1 MLIFSFPLNKKEL
14 AIMSPKKNT
23 HEATFPETVIPEEL
37 QSNILVDFNSIS
49 FPFPNH
55 NVREKLKGSAI
66 TSRNI
71 DNLGIGSVNLY
82 GGNTVSYREVKKD
95 VDLSDFYEATSVEFT
110 KLSSDKS
117 VFSFWEGLKSD
128 KDLKWHHSPLSN
140 SEYLVNHHTG
150 DIYRFSDHWG
160 KVASCEWSLND
171 DSTEGWSVGVANI
184 QSFKSLPFSR
194 SLVLKGSFVN
204 QLNQVIA
211 NLHDIIDSTD
221 IKKTD
226 SALRTLNKRLDDLK
240 SHKASL
246 KDWKVY
252 IENANLIKSK
262 DIPDMAYKKTNA
274 SSSASSSYSDAVI
287 QQFADMM
294 IKRMEDMKESNWK
307 KGWMDGRGDAGF
319 PRNALTGR
327 QYNGINPFMLMYDT
341 IKHEYTTSMYLTAR
355 QLFSMNESLK
365 DPSTGKIA
373 SENLDKVMKINK
385 GEKAFPVYYMIHK
398 YKDMQGKEYSDQEYN
413 DLSEEQR
420 KDIKAYFYPKVHHL
434 FNIDQTNMKEVNPS
448 LYNSFVDKYTKR
460 PSLPDSEGMYINE
473 DIDSLLAHSKP
484 SVWKSGK
491 DNLSWYCPIEQT
503 DNISSPHY
511 NLSKDF
517 IKVPL
522 KNQYKTSNSKEGIFA
537 DGQAFYA
544 TLLHEM
550 AHSTGPKG
558 RLNRDMN
565 GSFGDKKYAKEE
577 LVAELSAA
585 LISSTMGFDKRIND
599 NNAKYVSSW
608 LKVLKEEPSFIK
620 TVLSDVGKASDMII
634 EKIDE
639 QRVDLNQTLLR
650 GSNLKGQDNELSN
663 SSRPERTENEMSLN
677 ELIDYQVETD
687 TDNRTKADTNHYDDK
702 RLYLPLLVDG
712 KTSHLAV
719 ETVVPDAITAPSYQR
734 TVYNFGDEVETKV
747 DNVWQKWEDISSEYN
762 LSAEDADRSVVDS
775 DAPSLKF
782 RSVDSAVKFADWI
795 TAKYAKTEQKSESTE
810 LIYSNGKQRWT
821 SFDSLLK
828 AAKEHQITRSEFMAL
843 STFNTVKGSH
853 PHNLTQAAIE
863 YLQQQRKGF
872 TPEEPIVPGSPLYD
886 AIKMLKE
893 GKVFAEY
900 RGNRE
905 VDLISSIKDDEM
917 LSAEEIEKLKAMA
930 SDASDGKSKSSNI
943 DNKPLIEKVPYGEF
957 YLPDWSIPYF
967 KDGKEEGLSAEQLK
981 TIKDFEKDFPSKL
994 SIEIT
999 ESSIEGNHNT
1009 ELGPATTVVK
1019 AKIYYFEQ
1027 HISDLFPTD
1036 ESTRDRLDKD
1046 LSEDNKNR
1054 KTLSDLQAQYSNI
1067 NVQYPA
1073 AVNDERTRQIAKRI
1087 RQAEQII
1094 TAYNANVEAVYDHD
1108 FMFSEEAT
1116 KVMIPQSIYSGQLK
1130 PLSVVQDQEA
1140 NQEKK
1145 VSVPESLQVPVWEA
1159 YEKEKSQTGDFT
1171 YQDTAEEY
1179 GNMLLKGVENILP
1192 RIKGT
1197 LTINQWGS
1205 DVLSAEIENDPRIFE
1220 TYIIPEPL
1228 KAWLE
1233 VSPKEESHS
1242 NMQGSSTVKNVD
1254 IVAAYVFSTILLQK
1268 ENQEID
1274 LSFTIDG
1281 KQWDNYNEVMQGNSD
1296 HSISDEAFV
1305 AAWALQSSMGI
1316 SKHDLSKNAVAVLND
1331 PIATTEHYGTLTLNG
1346 SKGGIELL
1354 QSGKVS
1360 ADYSVKGQ
1368 QITVE
1373 ASPKSE
1379 EELHTEQE
1387 KKVSIPESL
1396 KGITKGDMPKADLQS
1411 QWGNIKK
1418 QINTIAK
1425 EERQSVNYDLTKD
1438 TSLARDYIANN
1449 FQVSRETFDKFSDSD
1464 KERLVSLYS
1473 NYSSSLLTTFTE
1485 QQKVEKEISNFILLG
1500 GLLDPENAQKVLEK
1514 GYEKMNL
1521 LRETPNVNLAVLK
1534 SSVLSLANNQH
1545 RESNS
1550 IAYGQYDI
1558 PIWAVKHLSEGKD
1571 SSLSEAKLSE
1581 IESFKS
1587 QLPNNSFFEFK
1598 ESNVFYS
1605 EKPAFGPAT
1614 NVIKAHIYV
1623 SRDQHQE
1630 ESVSINKS
1638 VNDIEEY
1645 TMARRLPQQDSK
1657 KNEEIFYSSVASIT
1671 SGEDFHLF
1679 DSMREKG
1686 HLNKMLKVA
1695 AEYDSGDAISLDT
1708 THKSPLQNSGDEVL
1722 RENKNYAVVYNNS
1735 VGGAYEIFRKS
1746 PQSEILNSIERYGLS
1761 DTASEDVKS
1770 LSGRKDYSSDH
1781 DLYEATQ
1788 HEDHDA
1794 LKFAAASRGM
1804 TPKQMEES
1812 LAAGTEERLPASSEL
1827 DKKRGLDDREKEIE
1841 LKNEELSGE
1850 VSSKQE
1856 LQDKNAEAR
1865 RKEESQREAEKKEK
1879 EKQESQKKDDS
1890 SAKIITA
1897 AFLRSSLLS
1906 TALLSAKDNNRV
1918 WLNAGGKKSPT
1929 FHQASWD
1936 VSPYNQI
1943 FMSLNSDK
1951 NGYATNVYTTFKHE
1965 DSLAVKKGS
1974 ESLPYSWTD
1983 WSMYK
1988 SKGPEPKSITSN
2000 QYENLS
2006 PDEKEHFMKAP
2017 VKYDR
2022 KIFNIDQ
2029 TVLKGANPE
2038 QYNAVLKE
2046 HDTHYKEMQTI
2057 ASTDSVDLVSD
2068 RVSKIKKQHPNHLV
2082 LFAHNGVYNAFGK
2095 DAKTIHQLAK
2105 DSVTLDSFNNSK
2117 SNRKTSIA
2125 YLKPSDLDK
2134 VLKAVVSSGQRVAV
2148 ADNFEVLN
2156 APKEATKILS
2166 KAESVL
2172 DNYSKSTGINV
2183 QKSLTQPTIYDK
2195 ETDTIILNNK
2205 KPVNPGSELR
2215 TAVENSNAIYFAIS
2229 QSVANNKR
2237 LDISNQFSMP
2247 EKDIES
2253 VKQLIA
2259 TVSAGVLS
2267 LKQAHPATLSDQV
2280 SNESVESWVQDIKN
2294 NPHLLSSL
2302 ERNVN
2307 NTVNTIEKLVKGEQV
2322 DYAVINGKS
2331 SYNKAESFNLV
2342 SELNEVVNTSTM
2354 SAAVI
2359 RNNDGKS
2366 ASVILSKGIESI
2378 SENGVLNNEA
2388 FRQALLK
2395 QGIKEVKFFNPG
2407 GTLGLNKGDSYFED
2421 KSIQIVNFDGKE
2433 VVPQQE
2439 LHLNE
2444 QSQNVEYNFED
2455 VSAVKDDNNR
2465 WHLYIKEKDQ
2475 PYFIIQP
2482 KMRDMSRLF
2491 EAFKSQDQQAIYDTK
2506 TSLGEKYTKLV
2517 QQRPELKVD
2526 FLMPK
2531 VPAEDIT
2538 RIERANIARDAQD
2551 KNKYLIFATIDGKGY
2566 HHEISREDFR
2576 RMWKV
2581 DNMQSYKSALAAKVF
2596 SNILHEGQTVSEAP
2610 SVEENQQIKETNSE
2624 KVDSPKQSTE
2634 SEESLSPRV
2643 GRSH

>member
-620 TVLSDVGKASDMII
+620 TVLSDVGKASDMIN

-687 TDNRTKADTNHYDDK
+687 TGNRTKADTNHYDDK

-719 ETVVPDAITAPSYQR
+719 ETVVPDTITAPSYQR
-734 TVYNFGDEVETKV
+734 TVYNFGDEVEAKV
-747 DNVWQKWEDISSEYN
+747 DNVWQKWEDISNEYN
-762 LSAEDADRSVVDS
+762 LSVEDADRSVVDS

-795 TAKYAKTEQKSESTE
+795 TAKYVKTEQKSDSLSTE
-810 LIYSNGKQRWT
+810 GLRETNRKDKTNATPIDES
-821 SFDSLLK
+821 
-828 AAKEHQITRSEFMAL
+828 L
-843 STFNTVKGSH
+843 ST
-853 PHNLTQAAIE
+853 
-863 YLQQQRKGF
+863 
-872 TPEEPIVPGSPLYD
+872 
-886 AIKMLKE
+886 
-893 GKVFAEY
+893 
-900 RGNRE
+900 
-905 VDLISSIKDDEM
+905 
-917 LSAEEIEKLKAMA
+917 
-930 SDASDGKSKSSNI
+930 
-943 DNKPLIEKVPYGEF
+943 
-957 YLPDWSIPYF
+957 
-967 KDGKEEGLSAEQLK
+967 
-981 TIKDFEKDFPSKL
+981 
-994 SIEIT
+994 
-999 ESSIEGNHNT
+999 
-1009 ELGPATTVVK
+1009 
-1019 AKIYYFEQ
+1019 
-1027 HISDLFPTD
+1027 
-1036 ESTRDRLDKD
+1036 
-1046 LSEDNKNR
+1046 
-1054 KTLSDLQAQYSNI
+1054 
-1067 NVQYPA
+1067 
-1073 AVNDERTRQIAKRI
+1073 
-1087 RQAEQII
+1087 
-1094 TAYNANVEAVYDHD
+1094 
-1108 FMFSEEAT
+1108 
-1116 KVMIPQSIYSGQLK
+1116 
-1130 PLSVVQDQEA
+1130 
-1140 NQEKK
+1140 
-1145 VSVPESLQVPVWEA
+1145 
-1159 YEKEKSQTGDFT
+1159 
-1171 YQDTAEEY
+1171 
-1179 GNMLLKGVENILP
+1179 
-1192 RIKGT
+1192 
-1197 LTINQWGS
+1197 
-1205 DVLSAEIENDPRIFE
+1205 
-1220 TYIIPEPL
+1220 
-1228 KAWLE
+1228 
-1233 VSPKEESHS
+1233 
-1242 NMQGSSTVKNVD
+1242 
-1254 IVAAYVFSTILLQK
+1254 
-1268 ENQEID
+1268 
-1274 LSFTIDG
+1274 
-1281 KQWDNYNEVMQGNSD
+1281 
-1296 HSISDEAFV
+1296 
-1305 AAWALQSSMGI
+1305 
-1316 SKHDLSKNAVAVLND
+1316 
-1331 PIATTEHYGTLTLNG
+1331 
-1346 SKGGIELL
+1346 
-1354 QSGKVS
+1354 
-1360 ADYSVKGQ
+1360 
-1368 QITVE
+1368 
-1373 ASPKSE
+1373 KSE
-1379 EELHTEQE
+1379 T
-1387 KKVSIPESL
+1387 
-1396 KGITKGDMPKADLQS
+1396 GILSSEGMPKVDLQS

-1418 QINTIAK
+1418 QINSIVQK
-1425 EERQSVNYDLTKD
+1425 ERQGVNFDFTKD
-1438 TSLARDYIANN
+1438 ISLARDYIANN
-1449 FQVSRETFDKFSDSD
+1449 FQVSGEIFDSFSDSD

-1473 NYSSSLLTTFTE
+1473 NYSSSLLSSFTE
-1485 QQKVEKEISNFILLG
+1485 ERKVEKEISDFILLG
-1500 GLLDPENAQKVLEK
+1500 GLLDPENSQKVLAK
-1514 GYEKMNL
+1514 GHEKMNL

-1534 SSVLSLANNQH
+1534 SSVLSLADNQH
-1545 RESNS
+1545 RESNP

-1571 SSLSEAKLSE
+1571 SSLSETKLSE

-1598 ESNVFYS
+1598 ESNVSYS

-1614 NVIKAHIYV
+1614 NVIKAHVYV

-1638 VNDIEEY
+1638 VNNSEEY
-1645 TMARRLPQQDSK
+1645 TMARKEPQQDSK
-1657 KNEEIFYSSVASIT
+1657 KNEEIFYSSVVSIK
-1671 SGEDFHLF
+1671 SGEDLQLF
-1679 DSMREKG
+1679 NSMREKG

-1695 AEYDSGDAISLDT
+1695 AEYDSGKDISLDS

-1735 VGGAYEIFRKS
+1735 AGGAYEIFRKS
-1746 PQSEILNSIERYGLS
+1746 PQSEILNSINRNGLP

-1794 LKFAAASRGM
+1794 LNYAAASRGM

-1812 LAAGTEERLPASSEL
+1812 LAAGTEERLSDSSEL

-1918 WLNAGGKKSPT
+1918 WLNADGKKSPT

-1936 VSPYNQI
+1936 ISPYNKI

-1988 SKGPEPKSITSN
+1988 STGPEPKSITSN

-2006 PDEKEHFMKAP
+2006 PDEKEHFKKAP

-2068 RVSKIKKQHPNHLV
+2068 RVSKIKKQHPDHLV

-2125 YLKPSDLDK
+2125 YFKPSDLDK

-2172 DNYSKSTGINV
+2172 ENYSKSTGINV
-2183 QKSLTQPTIYDK
+2183 QKSLTQPTSYDK

-2205 KPVNPGSELR
+2205 KSVNPGSELR

-2294 NPHLLSSL
+2294 DPHLLSSL

-2322 DYAVINGKS
+2322 DYAAINGKS

-2366 ASVILSKGIESI
+2366 ASVILSKGIESN

-2395 QGIKEVKFFNPG
+2395 QGVKEVNFFNPG

-2444 QSQNVEYNFED
+2444 QSQNVEHNFED

-2482 KMRDMSRLF
+2482 EMRDMSRLF

-2538 RIERANIARDAQD
+2538 RIEKANIARDAQD

-2596 SNILHEGQTVSEAP
+2596 SNVLHEGQTVLEAP

-2634 SEESLSPRV
+2634 SEENLSPRV

>member
-1 MLIFSFPLNKKEL
+1 
-14 AIMSPKKNT
+14 MSPKKNT
-23 HEATFPETVIPEEL
+23 HEATFSEAVIPEEL
-37 QSNILVDFNSIS
+37 QSTSLVDINSFS
-49 FPFPNH
+49 LPSPNH

-95 VDLSDFYEATSVEFT
+95 VDLSDFYEATSAEFT
-110 KLSSDKS
+110 KISSDKS

-171 DSTEGWSVGVANI
+171 EPTEGWSIGVANI

-211 NLHDIIDSTD
+211 NLYDIIDSTD

-246 KDWKVY
+246 NDRKVY
-252 IENANLIKSK
+252 VENANLIKSK
-262 DIPDMAYKKTNA
+262 DISDMAYKKTNA
-274 SSSASSSYSDAVI
+274 SSSVSSSYSDAVI

-327 QYNGINPFMLMYDT
+327 QYNGINPFMLMYNT
-341 IKHEYTTSMYLTAR
+341 IEHEYTTSMYLTAR

-373 SENLDKVMKINK
+373 LENLDKVMKINK

-460 PSLPDSEGMYINE
+460 PSLPDSDGMYFNE

-491 DNLSWYCPIEQT
+491 DNLSWYCPIDQT
-503 DNISSPHY
+503 ADISSPHY

-522 KNQYKTSNSKEGIFA
+522 KNQYKSSDSKEGVFA
-537 DGQAFYA
+537 DGQEFYA

-558 RLNRDMN
+558 RLNRDLS

-639 QRVDLNQTLLR
+639 QRIDLNQTLLR
-650 GSNLKGQDNELSN
+650 DSNLKGQDNELSN
-663 SSRPERTENEMSLN
+663 PSRPERTENDMSLN

-687 TDNRTKADTNHYDDK
+687 TGNRTKADTNHYDDK

-719 ETVVPDAITAPSYQR
+719 ETVVPDAITDPSYQQS
-734 TVYNFGDEVETKV
+734 VYDFGDEVEAKV
-747 DNVWQKWEDISSEYN
+747 DNVWQKWEDISNEYN
-762 LSAEDADRSVVDS
+762 LSVEDADRSVVDS

-795 TAKYAKTEQKSESTE
+795 TAKYVKTEQKSDSLSTE
-810 LIYSNGKQRWT
+810 ERRETNGK
-821 SFDSLLK
+821 
-828 AAKEHQITRSEFMAL
+828 
-843 STFNTVKGSH
+843 
-853 PHNLTQAAIE
+853 
-863 YLQQQRKGF
+863 Y
-872 TPEEPIVPGSPLYD
+872 
-886 AIKMLKE
+886 
-893 GKVFAEY
+893 
-900 RGNRE
+900 
-905 VDLISSIKDDEM
+905 
-917 LSAEEIEKLKAMA
+917 
-930 SDASDGKSKSSNI
+930 
-943 DNKPLIEKVPYGEF
+943 
-957 YLPDWSIPYF
+957 
-967 KDGKEEGLSAEQLK
+967 
-981 TIKDFEKDFPSKL
+981 
-994 SIEIT
+994 
-999 ESSIEGNHNT
+999 
-1009 ELGPATTVVK
+1009 
-1019 AKIYYFEQ
+1019 
-1027 HISDLFPTD
+1027 
-1036 ESTRDRLDKD
+1036 
-1046 LSEDNKNR
+1046 
-1054 KTLSDLQAQYSNI
+1054 KTLYDLQAQYSNI
-1067 NVQYPA
+1067 NALYPA
-1073 AVNDERTRQIAKRI
+1073 AVNDERTHQIAKRI

-1094 TAYNANVEAVYDHD
+1094 TAYNANVEAVYGES
-1108 FMFSEEAT
+1108 FMFSPEAQT
-1116 KVMIPQSIYSGQLK
+1116 MLISQTIYSGRERSALDK
-1130 PLSVVQDQEA
+1130 TNATPID
-1140 NQEKK
+1140 
-1145 VSVPESLQVPVWEA
+1145 ESLST
-1159 YEKEKSQTGDFT
+1159 KS
-1171 YQDTAEEY
+1171 
-1179 GNMLLKGVENILP
+1179 
-1192 RIKGT
+1192 
-1197 LTINQWGS
+1197 
-1205 DVLSAEIENDPRIFE
+1205 E
-1220 TYIIPEPL
+1220 TF
-1228 KAWLE
+1228 
-1233 VSPKEESHS
+1233 VSPE
-1242 NMQGSSTVKNVD
+1242 G
-1254 IVAAYVFSTILLQK
+1254 
-1268 ENQEID
+1268 
-1274 LSFTIDG
+1274 
-1281 KQWDNYNEVMQGNSD
+1281 
-1296 HSISDEAFV
+1296 
-1305 AAWALQSSMGI
+1305 
-1316 SKHDLSKNAVAVLND
+1316 
-1331 PIATTEHYGTLTLNG
+1331 
-1346 SKGGIELL
+1346 
-1354 QSGKVS
+1354 
-1360 ADYSVKGQ
+1360 
-1368 QITVE
+1368 
-1373 ASPKSE
+1373 
-1379 EELHTEQE
+1379 
-1387 KKVSIPESL
+1387 
-1396 KGITKGDMPKADLQS
+1396 MPKVDLQS
-1411 QWGNIKK
+1411 QWENIKK
-1418 QINTIAK
+1418 QLNTVAK
-1425 EERQSVNYDLTKD
+1425 DERQSSNYDLTKD

-1449 FQVSRETFDKFSDSD
+1449 FQVSRETFDKFSDSN

-1514 GYEKMNL
+1514 GYEKMTL

-1534 SSVLSLANNQH
+1534 SSVLSLADNQH
-1545 RESNS
+1545 RQSTP

-1598 ESNVFYS
+1598 DSNVSYS

-1630 ESVSINKS
+1630 ESVSINNN
-1638 VNDIEEY
+1638 VNDSEEY
-1645 TMARRLPQQDSK
+1645 TMARKLPQQDSK
-1657 KNEEIFYSSVASIT
+1657 KNEEIFYSSVVSIK
-1671 SGEDFHLF
+1671 SGEDLQLF

-1695 AEYDSGDAISLDT
+1695 AEYDYGEDISLDA

-1735 VGGAYEIFRKS
+1735 AGGAYEIFRKS
-1746 PQSEILNSIERYGLS
+1746 PQSEILNSINRYGLP
-1761 DTASEDVKS
+1761 DTASEDVKR

-1794 LKFAAASRGM
+1794 LNFAAASRGM

-1812 LAAGTEERLPASSEL
+1812 LSEGTEEKLPDFSEQ
-1827 DKKRGLDDREKEIE
+1827 DKKRGLEDRDNEVEI
-1841 LKNEELSGE
+1841 KNEELSGGL
-1850 VSSKQE
+1850 SSKGN
-1856 LQDKNAEAR
+1856 LQDNNAENR
-1865 RKEESQREAEKKEK
+1865 RKEESRREAERKEK

-1890 SAKIITA
+1890 STKIITA
-1897 AFLRSSLLS
+1897 AFLRASLLS

-1918 WLNAGGKKSPT
+1918 WLNADAKTAPSFYKT
-1929 FHQASWD
+1929 NWEI
-1936 VSPYNQI
+1936 SPYNQL

-1965 DSLAVKKGS
+1965 DSIAIKKGS
-1974 ESLPYSWTD
+1974 QSLPYSWTD

-1988 SKGPEPKSITSN
+1988 SKGSDPKLITAN
-2000 QYENLS
+2000 QYENLPPS
-2006 PDEKEHFMKAP
+2006 EKELYRKEP
-2017 VKYDR
+2017 VKFDR
-2022 KIFNIDQ
+2022 KVFNIDQ
-2029 TVLKGANPE
+2029 SLLKE
-2038 QYNAVLKE
+2038 TDRKSYNALLGDNITHLNDKQILASSDGVSFI
-2046 HDTHYKEMQTI
+2046 HDDYAKFRN
-2057 ASTDSVDLVSD
+2057 SD
-2068 RVSKIKKQHPNHLV
+2068 PNHIAITQLMGNYAV
-2082 LFAHNGVYNAFGK
+2082 IGRDSKYIQKLNIDNVELSHIIRGK
-2095 DAKTIHQLAK
+2095 DRMPYADIKSK
-2105 DSVTLDSFNNSK
+2105 DLDAAIKAIVSSGKKVAIWNPSQSLNLPNAIQEIVSNAETTLDSFSK
-2117 SNRKTSIA
+2117 N
-2125 YLKPSDLDK
+2125 
-2134 VLKAVVSSGQRVAV
+2134 
-2148 ADNFEVLN
+2148 
-2156 APKEATKILS
+2156 
-2166 KAESVL
+2166 
-2172 DNYSKSTGINV
+2172 TGIKV
-2183 QKSLTQPTIYDK
+2183 QKSLTQPTSYDK

-2205 KPVNPGSELR
+2205 KSVNPGNELR
-2215 TAVENSNAIYFAIS
+2215 AAVENSNAIYFAIS

-2267 LKQAHPATLSDQV
+2267 LKQAHPAVLSDQV
-2280 SNESVESWVQDIKN
+2280 SHESVESWAQDIKN
-2294 NPHLLSSL
+2294 DPHLLSSL

-2322 DYAVINGKS
+2322 DYAAINGKS
-2331 SYNKAESFNLV
+2331 LHDKTKSFNYV
-2342 SELNEVVNTSTM
+2342 SELNEIAKTDPM
-2354 SAAVI
+2354 SAVI
-2359 RNNDGKS
+2359 IRDKNNAS
-2366 ASVILSKGIESI
+2366 TSVILSTGIETV
-2378 SENGVLNNEA
+2378 SENGVLNNNK
-2388 FRQALLK
+2388 FRQALLQ
-2395 QGIKEVKFFNPG
+2395 QGDKDIKFYQSG
-2407 GTLGLNKGDSYFED
+2407 GTLGLNKDDSFFKD
-2421 KSIQIVNFDGKE
+2421 KIMQIVSFNGKD
-2433 VVPQQE
+2433 VLPQQD
-2439 LHLNE
+2439 LHINDH
-2444 QSQNVEYNFED
+2444 SQNVSHSFED

-2465 WHLYIKEKDQ
+2465 WHLYIKEKGQ

-2482 KMRDMSRLF
+2482 DKRDLSRLF
-2491 EAFKSQDQQAIYDTK
+2491 EAFKSHDQQSIYDAK
-2506 TSLGEKYTKLV
+2506 TSLGEKYIHLA
-2517 QQRPELKVD
+2517 QSHPELKVD

-2531 VPAEDIT
+2531 VPSQDIA
-2538 RIERANIARDAQD
+2538 RIQRAGITRDAQD
-2551 KNKYLIFATIDGKGY
+2551 RNKYLIFATIDGKNY
-2566 HHEISREDFR
+2566 HQEISREDFR

-2581 DNMQSYKSALAAKVF
+2581 DNMQSYKNALAAKIF
-2596 SNILHEGQTVSEAP
+2596 SNVLHEGQSISDTP
-2610 SVEENQQIKETNSE
+2610 LKEEKEQIKLSTVE
-2624 KVDSPKQSTE
+2624 KIDTKQSFE
-2634 SEESLSPRV
+2634 NDEDVNSSKGMSRK
-2643 GRSH
+2643 

>member
-23 HEATFPETVIPEEL
+23 HETTFPETVIPEEL

-82 GGNTVSYREVKKD
+82 EGKTVSYREVKKE
-95 VDLSDFYEATSVEFT
+95 VDLSDFYEATSAEFT

-171 DSTEGWSVGVANI
+171 VPTEGWSVGVANI
-184 QSFKSLPFSR
+184 RSFKSLPFSR
-194 SLVLKGSFVN
+194 SLVLKSSFVN

-211 NLHDIIDSTD
+211 NLQDIIDSTD

-240 SHKASL
+240 SHKVSL
-246 KDWKVY
+246 NDWKVY
-252 IENANLIKSK
+252 IENANLTKSK
-262 DIPDMAYKKTNA
+262 DISDMAYKKTNA
-274 SSSASSSYSDAVI
+274 SSSSSSSYSDAVI

-307 KGWMDGRGDAGF
+307 KGWMDGRSDAGF

-327 QYNGINPFMLMYDT
+327 QYNGLNPFMLMYNT
-341 IKHEYTTSMYLTAR
+341 IEHEYTTSMYLTAR

-373 SENLDKVMKINK
+373 LENLDKVMKINK

-398 YKDMQGKEYSDQEYN
+398 YKDMQGKEYSDQEFN

-420 KDIKAYFYPKVHHL
+420 EDIKAYFYPKVHHL

-460 PSLPDSEGMYINE
+460 PSLPDSDGMYINE

-491 DNLSWYCPIEQT
+491 DNLSWYCPIDQT
-503 DNISSPHY
+503 ADISSPHY

-522 KNQYKTSNSKEGIFA
+522 KNQYKTSDSKEGIFA
-537 DGQAFYA
+537 DGQEFYA

-558 RLNRDMN
+558 RLNRDLN

-585 LISSTMGFDKRIND
+585 LISSTLGFDKRIND

-650 GSNLKGQDNELSN
+650 DSNLKGQDNELSN

-687 TDNRTKADTNHYDDK
+687 TGNRTKADTNHYDDK

-719 ETVVPDAITAPSYQR
+719 ETVVPDAITDPSYQQS
-734 TVYNFGDEVETKV
+734 VYDFGDEVEAKA
-747 DNVWQKWEDISSEYN
+747 DNVWQKWEDISNEYN
-762 LSAEDADRSVVDS
+762 LSVEDADRSVVDS
-775 DAPSLKF
+775 DAPLLKF
-782 RSVDSAVKFADWI
+782 RSVDSAVKFVDWI

-863 YLQQQRKGF
+863 YLQQQHKHF
-872 TPEEPIVPGSPLYD
+872 SPEAPIVPGSPLYD

-905 VDLISSIKDDEM
+905 VDLSSSIKDDEM

-999 ESSIEGNHNT
+999 ESSIEGDHNT

-1067 NVQYPA
+1067 NAQYPA

-1094 TAYNANVEAVYDHD
+1094 TAYNANVEAVYGES
-1108 FMFSEEAT
+1108 FMFSPEAQT
-1116 KVMIPQSIYSGQLK
+1116 VLIPQTIYSGRERPVLDK
-1130 PLSVVQDQEA
+1130 TNATPID
-1140 NQEKK
+1140 
-1145 VSVPESLQVPVWEA
+1145 ESL
-1159 YEKEKSQTGDFT
+1159 
-1171 YQDTAEEY
+1171 
-1179 GNMLLKGVENILP
+1179 
-1192 RIKGT
+1192 
-1197 LTINQWGS
+1197 
-1205 DVLSAEIENDPRIFE
+1205 
-1220 TYIIPEPL
+1220 
-1228 KAWLE
+1228 
-1233 VSPKEESHS
+1233 
-1242 NMQGSSTVKNVD
+1242 ST
-1254 IVAAYVFSTILLQK
+1254 
-1268 ENQEID
+1268 
-1274 LSFTIDG
+1274 
-1281 KQWDNYNEVMQGNSD
+1281 
-1296 HSISDEAFV
+1296 
-1305 AAWALQSSMGI
+1305 
-1316 SKHDLSKNAVAVLND
+1316 
-1331 PIATTEHYGTLTLNG
+1331 
-1346 SKGGIELL
+1346 
-1354 QSGKVS
+1354 
-1360 ADYSVKGQ
+1360 
-1368 QITVE
+1368 
-1373 ASPKSE
+1373 KSE
-1379 EELHTEQE
+1379 T
-1387 KKVSIPESL
+1387 
-1396 KGITKGDMPKADLQS
+1396 GILSSEGMPKVDLQS

-1418 QINTIAK
+1418 QINSIVQK
-1425 EERQSVNYDLTKD
+1425 ERQGVNFDFTKD
-1438 TSLARDYIANN
+1438 ISLARDYIANN
-1449 FQVSRETFDKFSDSD
+1449 FQVSGEIFDSFSDSD

-1473 NYSSSLLTTFTE
+1473 NYSSSLLSSFTE
-1485 QQKVEKEISNFILLG
+1485 ERKVEKEISDFILLG
-1500 GLLDPENAQKVLEK
+1500 GLLDPENSQKVLAK
-1514 GYEKMNL
+1514 GHEKMNL

-1534 SSVLSLANNQH
+1534 SSVLSLADNQH

-1598 ESNVFYS
+1598 ESNVSYS

-1623 SRDQHQE
+1623 SRDLHQE

-1638 VNDIEEY
+1638 VNDSEEY

-1657 KNEEIFYSSVASIT
+1657 KNEEIFYSSVVSIK
-1671 SGEDFHLF
+1671 SGEDLQLF

-1686 HLNKMLKVA
+1686 HLNKLLKVA

-1735 VGGAYEIFRKS
+1735 AGGAYEIFRKS
-1746 PQSEILNSIERYGLS
+1746 PQSEILNSVERYGLPS
-1761 DTASEDVKS
+1761 TASEDVKS

-1812 LAAGTEERLPASSEL
+1812 LAAGTEERLPDSSEL

-1850 VSSKQE
+1850 VSSKLE
-1856 LQDKNAEAR
+1856 LQDKNVEAR

-2068 RVSKIKKQHPNHLV
+2068 RVSKIKKQHPDHLV

-2105 DSVTLDSFNNSK
+2105 DSVTLDSINNSK

-2183 QKSLTQPTIYDK
+2183 QKSLTQPTSYDK

-2267 LKQAHPATLSDQV
+2267 LKQAHPAVLSDQV

-2294 NPHLLSSL
+2294 DPHLLSSL

-2307 NTVNTIEKLVKGEQV
+2307 NTVNTIEKIVKGEQV
-2322 DYAVINGKS
+2322 DYAAINGKS

-2366 ASVILSKGIESI
+2366 ASVILSKGIEST
-2378 SENGVLNNEA
+2378 SENGVLNNED

-2439 LHLNE
+2439 LHLNK
-2444 QSQNVEYNFED
+2444 QSQNVEHNFED

-2482 KMRDMSRLF
+2482 EMRDMSRLF

-2596 SNILHEGQTVSEAP
+2596 SNVLHEGQTVSEVP
-2610 SVEENQQIKETNSE
+2610 SVEENQQVKETNSE

-2643 GRSH
+2643 GRFH

>member
-23 HEATFPETVIPEEL
+23 HKATFPETVIPEEL

-55 NVREKLKGSAI
+55 NVREKLKGSAV

-160 KVASCEWSLND
+160 KAASCEWSLND

-620 TVLSDVGKASDMII
+620 TVLSDVGKASDMIN

-650 GSNLKGQDNELSN
+650 GSNLKGQDNEFSN

-687 TDNRTKADTNHYDDK
+687 TGNRTKADTNHYDDK

-734 TVYNFGDEVETKV
+734 TVYNFGDEVEAKV
-747 DNVWQKWEDISSEYN
+747 DNVWQKWEDISNEYN
-762 LSAEDADRSVVDS
+762 LSVEDADRSVVDS
-775 DAPSLKF
+775 DAPSLIF

-810 LIYSNGKQRWT
+810 LIYSNGKQQWT

-853 PHNLTQAAIE
+853 PHNLTQSAIE
-863 YLQQQRKGF
+863 YLQQQHKHF
-872 TPEEPIVPGSPLYD
+872 SPEAPIVPGSPLYD

-893 GKVFAEY
+893 GQVFAEY

-905 VDLISSIKDDEM
+905 VDLSSSIKDDEM

-930 SDASDGKSKSSNI
+930 SDASDGKSKSTNI

-1067 NVQYPA
+1067 NAQYPA

-1094 TAYNANVEAVYDHD
+1094 TAYNANVEAVYGES
-1108 FMFSEEAT
+1108 FMFSPESQT
-1116 KVMIPQSIYSGQLK
+1116 VLIPQTIYSGRERPVLDK
-1130 PLSVVQDQEA
+1130 RNATPID
-1140 NQEKK
+1140 
-1145 VSVPESLQVPVWEA
+1145 ESL
-1159 YEKEKSQTGDFT
+1159 
-1171 YQDTAEEY
+1171 
-1179 GNMLLKGVENILP
+1179 
-1192 RIKGT
+1192 
-1197 LTINQWGS
+1197 
-1205 DVLSAEIENDPRIFE
+1205 
-1220 TYIIPEPL
+1220 
-1228 KAWLE
+1228 
-1233 VSPKEESHS
+1233 
-1242 NMQGSSTVKNVD
+1242 ST
-1254 IVAAYVFSTILLQK
+1254 
-1268 ENQEID
+1268 
-1274 LSFTIDG
+1274 
-1281 KQWDNYNEVMQGNSD
+1281 
-1296 HSISDEAFV
+1296 
-1305 AAWALQSSMGI
+1305 
-1316 SKHDLSKNAVAVLND
+1316 
-1331 PIATTEHYGTLTLNG
+1331 
-1346 SKGGIELL
+1346 
-1354 QSGKVS
+1354 
-1360 ADYSVKGQ
+1360 
-1368 QITVE
+1368 
-1373 ASPKSE
+1373 KSE
-1379 EELHTEQE
+1379 T
-1387 KKVSIPESL
+1387 
-1396 KGITKGDMPKADLQS
+1396 GILSSEGMPKVDLQS

-1418 QINTIAK
+1418 QINSIVQK
-1425 EERQSVNYDLTKD
+1425 ERQGVNFDFTKD
-1438 TSLARDYIANN
+1438 ISLARDYIANN
-1449 FQVSRETFDKFSDSD
+1449 FQVSGEIFDSFSDSD

-1473 NYSSSLLTTFTE
+1473 NYSSSLLSSFTE
-1485 QQKVEKEISNFILLG
+1485 ERKVEREISDFILLG
-1500 GLLDPENAQKVLEK
+1500 GLLDPENSQKVLAK
-1514 GYEKMNL
+1514 GHEKMNL

-1534 SSVLSLANNQH
+1534 SSVLSLTDNQH

-1598 ESNVFYS
+1598 ESNVSYS

-1638 VNDIEEY
+1638 VNDSEEY

-1657 KNEEIFYSSVASIT
+1657 KNEEIFYSSVVSIK
-1671 SGEDFHLF
+1671 SGEDLQLF

-1686 HLNKMLKVA
+1686 HLNKLLKVA

-1735 VGGAYEIFRKS
+1735 AGGAYEIFRKS
-1746 PQSEILNSIERYGLS
+1746 PQSEILNSVERYGLPS
-1761 DTASEDVKS
+1761 TASEDVKS

-1812 LAAGTEERLPASSEL
+1812 LAAGTEERLPDSSEL

-1850 VSSKQE
+1850 VSSKLE
-1856 LQDKNAEAR
+1856 LQDKNVEAR

-2068 RVSKIKKQHPNHLV
+2068 RVSKIKKQHPDHLV

-2105 DSVTLDSFNNSK
+2105 DSVTLDSINNSK

-2183 QKSLTQPTIYDK
+2183 QKSLTQPTNYDK

-2267 LKQAHPATLSDQV
+2267 LKQAHPAVLSDQV

-2294 NPHLLSSL
+2294 DPHLLSSL

-2322 DYAVINGKS
+2322 DYASINGKS

-2395 QGIKEVKFFNPG
+2395 QGVKEVKFFNPG

-2439 LHLNE
+2439 LHLNK
-2444 QSQNVEYNFED
+2444 QSQNVEHNFED

-2482 KMRDMSRLF
+2482 EMRDMSRLF

-2596 SNILHEGQTVSEAP
+2596 SNVLHEGQTVSEAP
-2610 SVEENQQIKETNSE
+2610 SVEENQQVKETNSE

-2643 GRSH
+2643 GRFH

>member
-23 HEATFPETVIPEEL
+23 HETTFPETVIPEEL

-82 GGNTVSYREVKKD
+82 EGKTVSYREVKKE
-95 VDLSDFYEATSVEFT
+95 VDLSDFYEATSAEFT

-171 DSTEGWSVGVANI
+171 VPTEGWSVGVANI
-184 QSFKSLPFSR
+184 RSFKSLPFSR
-194 SLVLKGSFVN
+194 SLVLKSSFVN

-355 QLFSMNESLK
+355 QLFSMNDSLK

-491 DNLSWYCPIEQT
+491 DNLSWYCPIDQT

-517 IKVPL
+517 IKVPF
-522 KNQYKTSNSKEGIFA
+522 KNQYKTSTSKEGIFA
-537 DGQAFYA
+537 DGQEFYA

-650 GSNLKGQDNELSN
+650 DSNLKGQDNELSN

-687 TDNRTKADTNHYDDK
+687 TGNRTKADTSHYDDK

-719 ETVVPDAITAPSYQR
+719 ETVVPDAITDPSYQQS
-734 TVYNFGDEVETKV
+734 VYDFGDEVEAKA
-747 DNVWQKWEDISSEYN
+747 DNVWQKWEDISNEYN
-762 LSAEDADRSVVDS
+762 LSVEDADRSVVDS
-775 DAPSLKF
+775 DAPLLKF
-782 RSVDSAVKFADWI
+782 RSVDSAVKFVDWI

-863 YLQQQRKGF
+863 YLQQQHKHF
-872 TPEEPIVPGSPLYD
+872 SPEAPIVPGSPIYD

-905 VDLISSIKDDEM
+905 VDLSSSIKDDEM

-999 ESSIEGNHNT
+999 ESSIEGDHNT

-1067 NVQYPA
+1067 NAQYPA

-1094 TAYNANVEAVYDHD
+1094 TAYNANVEAVYGES
-1108 FMFSEEAT
+1108 FMFSPEAQT
-1116 KVMIPQSIYSGQLK
+1116 VLIPQTIYSGRERPVLDK
-1130 PLSVVQDQEA
+1130 TNATPID
-1140 NQEKK
+1140 
-1145 VSVPESLQVPVWEA
+1145 ESL
-1159 YEKEKSQTGDFT
+1159 
-1171 YQDTAEEY
+1171 
-1179 GNMLLKGVENILP
+1179 
-1192 RIKGT
+1192 
-1197 LTINQWGS
+1197 
-1205 DVLSAEIENDPRIFE
+1205 
-1220 TYIIPEPL
+1220 
-1228 KAWLE
+1228 
-1233 VSPKEESHS
+1233 
-1242 NMQGSSTVKNVD
+1242 ST
-1254 IVAAYVFSTILLQK
+1254 
-1268 ENQEID
+1268 
-1274 LSFTIDG
+1274 
-1281 KQWDNYNEVMQGNSD
+1281 
-1296 HSISDEAFV
+1296 
-1305 AAWALQSSMGI
+1305 
-1316 SKHDLSKNAVAVLND
+1316 
-1331 PIATTEHYGTLTLNG
+1331 
-1346 SKGGIELL
+1346 
-1354 QSGKVS
+1354 
-1360 ADYSVKGQ
+1360 
-1368 QITVE
+1368 
-1373 ASPKSE
+1373 KSE
-1379 EELHTEQE
+1379 T
-1387 KKVSIPESL
+1387 
-1396 KGITKGDMPKADLQS
+1396 GILSSEGMPKVDLQS

-1418 QINTIAK
+1418 QINSIVQK
-1425 EERQSVNYDLTKD
+1425 ERQGVNFDFTKD
-1438 TSLARDYIANN
+1438 ISLARDYIANN
-1449 FQVSRETFDKFSDSD
+1449 FQVSGEIFDSFSDSD

-1473 NYSSSLLTTFTE
+1473 NYSSSLLSSFTE
-1485 QQKVEKEISNFILLG
+1485 ERKVEKEISDFILLG
-1500 GLLDPENAQKVLEK
+1500 GLLDPENSQKVLAK
-1514 GYEKMNL
+1514 GHEKMNL

-1534 SSVLSLANNQH
+1534 SSVLSLADNQH

-1598 ESNVFYS
+1598 ESNVSYS

-1623 SRDQHQE
+1623 SRDLHQE

-1638 VNDIEEY
+1638 VNDSEEY

-1657 KNEEIFYSSVASIT
+1657 KNEEIFYSSVVSIK
-1671 SGEDFHLF
+1671 SGEDLQLF

-1686 HLNKMLKVA
+1686 HLNKLLKVA

-1735 VGGAYEIFRKS
+1735 AGGAYEIFRKS
-1746 PQSEILNSIERYGLS
+1746 PQSEILNSVERYGLPS
-1761 DTASEDVKS
+1761 TASEDVKS

-1812 LAAGTEERLPASSEL
+1812 LAAGTEERLPDSSEL

-1850 VSSKQE
+1850 VSSKLE
-1856 LQDKNAEAR
+1856 LQDKNVEAR

-2068 RVSKIKKQHPNHLV
+2068 RVSKIKKQHPDHLV

-2105 DSVTLDSFNNSK
+2105 DSVTLDSINNSK

-2183 QKSLTQPTIYDK
+2183 QKSLTQPTSYDK

-2267 LKQAHPATLSDQV
+2267 LKQAHPAVLSDQV

-2294 NPHLLSSL
+2294 DPHLLSSL

-2307 NTVNTIEKLVKGEQV
+2307 NTVNTIEKIVKGEQV
-2322 DYAVINGKS
+2322 DYAAINGKS

-2378 SENGVLNNEA
+2378 SENGVLNNED

-2395 QGIKEVKFFNPG
+2395 QGVKEVKFFNPG

-2439 LHLNE
+2439 LHLNK
-2444 QSQNVEYNFED
+2444 QSQNVEHNFED

-2482 KMRDMSRLF
+2482 EMRDMSRLF

-2596 SNILHEGQTVSEAP
+2596 SNVLHEGQTVSEVP
-2610 SVEENQQIKETNSE
+2610 SVEENQQVKETNSE

-2643 GRSH
+2643 GRFH

>member
-1 MLIFSFPLNKKEL
+1 MLLFSFPLNKKEL
-14 AIMSPKKNT
+14 AIMFPKKNT
-23 HEATFPETVIPEEL
+23 HEATFSEAVIPEEL
-37 QSNILVDFNSIS
+37 QSTSLVDINSFS
-49 FPFPNH
+49 LPSPNH

-82 GGNTVSYREVKKD
+82 GGNTVSYREVKKE
-95 VDLSDFYEATSVEFT
+95 VDLSDFYEATSAEFT
-110 KLSSDKS
+110 KISSDKS

-171 DSTEGWSVGVANI
+171 EPTEGWSIGVANI

-211 NLHDIIDSTD
+211 NLYDIIDSTD

-246 KDWKVY
+246 NDWKVY
-252 IENANLIKSK
+252 VENANLIKSK
-262 DIPDMAYKKTNA
+262 DISDMAYKKTNA

-327 QYNGINPFMLMYDT
+327 QYNGINPFMLMYNT
-341 IKHEYTTSMYLTAR
+341 IEHEYTTSMYLTAH

-373 SENLDKVMKINK
+373 LENLDKVMKINK

-420 KDIKAYFYPKVHHL
+420 KDIKAYFYPKIHHL

-460 PSLPDSEGMYINE
+460 PSLPDSEGMYVNE
-473 DIDSLLAHSKP
+473 EIDSLLANSK
-484 SVWKSGK
+484 SEVWYGVK
-491 DNLSWYCPIEQT
+491 DNLSWYCPIDQT
-503 DNISSPHY
+503 ANILTPHY
-511 NLSKDF
+511 NESKDY
-517 IKVPL
+517 IKIPL
-522 KNQYKTSNSKEGIFA
+522 KNQYKTSDSKEGIFA

-550 AHSTGPKG
+550 AHSTGSKA
-558 RLNRDMN
+558 RLNRDLN

-585 LISSTMGFDKRIND
+585 LISTTMGFDKRIND

-620 TVLSDVGKASDMII
+620 TVLSDVGKASDMIT
-634 EKIDE
+634 EKIDA
-639 QRVDLNQTLLR
+639 QAKVLNQT
-650 GSNLKGQDNELSN
+650 
-663 SSRPERTENEMSLN
+663 PLN
-677 ELIDYQVETD
+677 
-687 TDNRTKADTNHYDDK
+687 
-702 RLYLPLLVDG
+702 
-712 KTSHLAV
+712 
-719 ETVVPDAITAPSYQR
+719 
-734 TVYNFGDEVETKV
+734 
-747 DNVWQKWEDISSEYN
+747 
-762 LSAEDADRSVVDS
+762 
-775 DAPSLKF
+775 
-782 RSVDSAVKFADWI
+782 
-795 TAKYAKTEQKSESTE
+795 
-810 LIYSNGKQRWT
+810 
-821 SFDSLLK
+821 
-828 AAKEHQITRSEFMAL
+828 
-843 STFNTVKGSH
+843 
-853 PHNLTQAAIE
+853 
-863 YLQQQRKGF
+863 
-872 TPEEPIVPGSPLYD
+872 
-886 AIKMLKE
+886 
-893 GKVFAEY
+893 
-900 RGNRE
+900 
-905 VDLISSIKDDEM
+905 
-917 LSAEEIEKLKAMA
+917 
-930 SDASDGKSKSSNI
+930 
-943 DNKPLIEKVPYGEF
+943 
-957 YLPDWSIPYF
+957 
-967 KDGKEEGLSAEQLK
+967 
-981 TIKDFEKDFPSKL
+981 
-994 SIEIT
+994 
-999 ESSIEGNHNT
+999 
-1009 ELGPATTVVK
+1009 
-1019 AKIYYFEQ
+1019 
-1027 HISDLFPTD
+1027 
-1036 ESTRDRLDKD
+1036 
-1046 LSEDNKNR
+1046 
-1054 KTLSDLQAQYSNI
+1054 
-1067 NVQYPA
+1067 
-1073 AVNDERTRQIAKRI
+1073 AVN
-1087 RQAEQII
+1087 
-1094 TAYNANVEAVYDHD
+1094 
-1108 FMFSEEAT
+1108 
-1116 KVMIPQSIYSGQLK
+1116 
-1130 PLSVVQDQEA
+1130 SV
-1140 NQEKK
+1140 
-1145 VSVPESLQVPVWEA
+1145 
-1159 YEKEKSQTGDFT
+1159 
-1171 YQDTAEEY
+1171 
-1179 GNMLLKGVENILP
+1179 
-1192 RIKGT
+1192 
-1197 LTINQWGS
+1197 S
-1205 DVLSAEIENDPRIFE
+1205 D
-1220 TYIIPEPL
+1220 
-1228 KAWLE
+1228 
-1233 VSPKEESHS
+1233 
-1242 NMQGSSTVKNVD
+1242 
-1254 IVAAYVFSTILLQK
+1254 
-1268 ENQEID
+1268 
-1274 LSFTIDG
+1274 
-1281 KQWDNYNEVMQGNSD
+1281 
-1296 HSISDEAFV
+1296 
-1305 AAWALQSSMGI
+1305 
-1316 SKHDLSKNAVAVLND
+1316 
-1331 PIATTEHYGTLTLNG
+1331 
-1346 SKGGIELL
+1346 
-1354 QSGKVS
+1354 
-1360 ADYSVKGQ
+1360 
-1368 QITVE
+1368 
-1373 ASPKSE
+1373 
-1379 EELHTEQE
+1379 
-1387 KKVSIPESL
+1387 
-1396 KGITKGDMPKADLQS
+1396 PKANLQS
-1411 QWGNIKK
+1411 QWGNLKL
-1418 QINTIAK
+1418 QINPIVQ
-1425 EERQSVNYDLTKD
+1425 EERQSVDFDFKKEV
-1438 TSLARDYIANN
+1438 SLDRDFITDN
-1449 FQVSRETFDKFSDSD
+1449 FHVSGEIFDRFSDSD
-1464 KERLVSLYS
+1464 KERLDSLYS
-1473 NYSSSLLTTFTE
+1473 NYVSSFLSSLTKERKL
-1485 QQKVEKEISNFILLG
+1485 EKEISNYILSG
-1500 GLLDPENAQKVLEK
+1500 GLSDPEFSQKVLDR
-1514 GYEKMNL
+1514 GTEKMNL
-1521 LRETPNVNLAVLK
+1521 IRETPSLNLAVLK
-1534 SSVLSLANNQH
+1534 SAVLSLVDKQQT
-1545 RESNS
+1545 ESS
-1550 IAYGQYDI
+1550 LISYGQYDI
-1558 PIWAVKHLSEGKD
+1558 PTWAVKHLSEGKD
-1571 SSLSEAKLSE
+1571 SSLSEAKLSK

-1587 QLPNNSFFEFK
+1587 QLPRNSFFEFK
-1598 ESNVFYS
+1598 DSNVSYS
-1605 EKPAFGPAT
+1605 EKPAFGSAT
-1614 NVIKAHIYV
+1614 NVIKAHVYV
-1623 SRDQHQE
+1623 SLDQHQA

-1638 VNDIEEY
+1638 VNDSEEY
-1645 TMARRLPQQDSK
+1645 IMARKLPQQDSK
-1657 KNEEIFYSSVASIT
+1657 KNEEVFYSSVVSIK
-1671 SGEDFHLF
+1671 SGEDLQLF

-1686 HLNKMLKVA
+1686 HLNKLLKVA

-1735 VGGAYEIFRKS
+1735 AGGAYEIFRKS
-1746 PQSEILNSIERYGLS
+1746 PQSEILNSVERYGLPS
-1761 DTASEDVKS
+1761 TASEDVKS

-1812 LAAGTEERLPASSEL
+1812 LAAGTEEKLPDSSEL

-1850 VSSKQE
+1850 VSSKLE
-1856 LQDKNAEAR
+1856 LQDKNVEAR

-2068 RVSKIKKQHPNHLV
+2068 RVSKIKKQHPDHLV

-2105 DSVTLDSFNNSK
+2105 DSVTLDSINNSK

-2183 QKSLTQPTIYDK
+2183 QKSLTQPTSYDK
-2195 ETDTIILNNK
+2195 ETDTITLNNK

-2267 LKQAHPATLSDQV
+2267 LKQAHPAVLSDQV

-2294 NPHLLSSL
+2294 DPHLLSSL

-2322 DYAVINGKS
+2322 DYAAINGKS

-2395 QGIKEVKFFNPG
+2395 QGVKEVKFFNPG

-2439 LHLNE
+2439 LHLNK
-2444 QSQNVEYNFED
+2444 QSQNVEHNFED

-2482 KMRDMSRLF
+2482 EMRDMSRLF

-2596 SNILHEGQTVSEAP
+2596 SNVLHEGQTVSEAP
-2610 SVEENQQIKETNSE
+2610 SVEENQQVKETNSE

-2643 GRSH
+2643 GRFH

>member
-1 MLIFSFPLNKKEL
+1 
-14 AIMSPKKNT
+14 MSPKKNT
-23 HEATFPETVIPEEL
+23 HEATFSEAVIPEEL
-37 QSNILVDFNSIS
+37 QSTSLVDINSFS
-49 FPFPNH
+49 LPSPNH

-110 KLSSDKS
+110 KISSDKS

-171 DSTEGWSVGVANI
+171 EPTEGWSIGVANI

-211 NLHDIIDSTD
+211 NLYDIIDSTD

-246 KDWKVY
+246 NDWKVY

-262 DIPDMAYKKTNA
+262 DISDMAYKKTNA
-274 SSSASSSYSDAVI
+274 SSSASSSYPDAVI

-327 QYNGINPFMLMYDT
+327 QYNGINPFMLMYNT
-341 IKHEYTTSMYLTAR
+341 IEHEYTTSMYLTAH

-373 SENLDKVMKINK
+373 LENLDKVMKINK

-460 PSLPDSEGMYINE
+460 PSLPDSDGMYFNE

-491 DNLSWYCPIEQT
+491 DNLSWYCPIDQT
-503 DNISSPHY
+503 ADISFPHY

-522 KNQYKTSNSKEGIFA
+522 KNQYKTSDSKEGVFA
-537 DGQAFYA
+537 DGQEFYA

-558 RLNRDMN
+558 RLNRDLN

-650 GSNLKGQDNELSN
+650 DSNLKGQDNELSN

-687 TDNRTKADTNHYDDK
+687 TGNRTKADTNHYDDK

-719 ETVVPDAITAPSYQR
+719 ETVVPDAITDPSYQQS
-734 TVYNFGDEVETKV
+734 VYDFGDEVEAKV
-747 DNVWQKWEDISSEYN
+747 DNVWQKWEDISNEYN
-762 LSAEDADRSVVDS
+762 LSVEDADRSVVDS

-795 TAKYAKTEQKSESTE
+795 TAKYVKTEQKSDSLSTE
-810 LIYSNGKQRWT
+810 ERRETNGK
-821 SFDSLLK
+821 
-828 AAKEHQITRSEFMAL
+828 
-843 STFNTVKGSH
+843 
-853 PHNLTQAAIE
+853 
-863 YLQQQRKGF
+863 Y
-872 TPEEPIVPGSPLYD
+872 
-886 AIKMLKE
+886 
-893 GKVFAEY
+893 
-900 RGNRE
+900 
-905 VDLISSIKDDEM
+905 
-917 LSAEEIEKLKAMA
+917 
-930 SDASDGKSKSSNI
+930 
-943 DNKPLIEKVPYGEF
+943 
-957 YLPDWSIPYF
+957 
-967 KDGKEEGLSAEQLK
+967 
-981 TIKDFEKDFPSKL
+981 
-994 SIEIT
+994 
-999 ESSIEGNHNT
+999 
-1009 ELGPATTVVK
+1009 
-1019 AKIYYFEQ
+1019 
-1027 HISDLFPTD
+1027 
-1036 ESTRDRLDKD
+1036 
-1046 LSEDNKNR
+1046 
-1054 KTLSDLQAQYSNI
+1054 KTLYDLQAQYSNI
-1067 NVQYPA
+1067 NAQYPA
-1073 AVNDERTRQIAKRI
+1073 AVNDERTHQIAKRI

-1094 TAYNANVEAVYDHD
+1094 TAYNANVEAVYGES
-1108 FMFSEEAT
+1108 FMFSPEAQT
-1116 KVMIPQSIYSGQLK
+1116 MLIPQTIYSGRERSALDK
-1130 PLSVVQDQEA
+1130 TNATPID
-1140 NQEKK
+1140 
-1145 VSVPESLQVPVWEA
+1145 ESLST
-1159 YEKEKSQTGDFT
+1159 KS
-1171 YQDTAEEY
+1171 
-1179 GNMLLKGVENILP
+1179 
-1192 RIKGT
+1192 
-1197 LTINQWGS
+1197 
-1205 DVLSAEIENDPRIFE
+1205 E
-1220 TYIIPEPL
+1220 TF
-1228 KAWLE
+1228 
-1233 VSPKEESHS
+1233 VSPE
-1242 NMQGSSTVKNVD
+1242 G
-1254 IVAAYVFSTILLQK
+1254 
-1268 ENQEID
+1268 
-1274 LSFTIDG
+1274 
-1281 KQWDNYNEVMQGNSD
+1281 
-1296 HSISDEAFV
+1296 
-1305 AAWALQSSMGI
+1305 
-1316 SKHDLSKNAVAVLND
+1316 
-1331 PIATTEHYGTLTLNG
+1331 
-1346 SKGGIELL
+1346 
-1354 QSGKVS
+1354 
-1360 ADYSVKGQ
+1360 
-1368 QITVE
+1368 
-1373 ASPKSE
+1373 
-1379 EELHTEQE
+1379 
-1387 KKVSIPESL
+1387 
-1396 KGITKGDMPKADLQS
+1396 MPKVDLQS
-1411 QWGNIKK
+1411 QWENIKK
-1418 QINTIAK
+1418 QLNTVAK
-1425 EERQSVNYDLTKD
+1425 DEWQSANYDLTKD

-1464 KERLVSLYS
+1464 KERLVSQYS

-1514 GYEKMNL
+1514 GYEKMTL

-1534 SSVLSLANNQH
+1534 SSVLSLADNQH
-1545 RESNS
+1545 RQSNP

-1598 ESNVFYS
+1598 DSNVSYS

-1614 NVIKAHIYV
+1614 NVIKVHIYV

-1630 ESVSINKS
+1630 ESVSINNN
-1638 VNDIEEY
+1638 VNDSEEY
-1645 TMARRLPQQDSK
+1645 TMARKLPQQDSK
-1657 KNEEIFYSSVASIT
+1657 KNEEIFYSSVVSIK
-1671 SGEDFHLF
+1671 SGEDLQLF
-1679 DSMREKG
+1679 NSMREKG

-1695 AEYDSGDAISLDT
+1695 AEYDSGKDISLDA

-1735 VGGAYEIFRKS
+1735 AGGAYEIFRKS
-1746 PQSEILNSIERYGLS
+1746 PQSEILNSINRYGLP
-1761 DTASEDVKS
+1761 DTASEDVKR

-1788 HEDHDA
+1788 HEDHNA
-1794 LKFAAASRGM
+1794 LNFAAASRGM

-1812 LAAGTEERLPASSEL
+1812 LSEGTEEKLPDLPEQ
-1827 DKKRGLDDREKEIE
+1827 DKKRGLEDRDNEVEK
-1841 LKNEELSGE
+1841 KNEELSGGL
-1850 VSSKQE
+1850 SSRGN
-1856 LQDKNAEAR
+1856 LQDNNAEDR
-1865 RKEESQREAEKKEK
+1865 RKEESRREAERKEK

-1890 SAKIITA
+1890 STKIITA
-1897 AFLRSSLLS
+1897 AFLRASLLS

-1918 WLNAGGKKSPT
+1918 WLNADAKTAPSFYKT
-1929 FHQASWD
+1929 NWEI
-1936 VSPYNQI
+1936 SPYNQL

-1951 NGYATNVYTTFKHE
+1951 NDYATNVYTTFKHE
-1965 DSLAVKKGS
+1965 DSIAIKKGS
-1974 ESLPYSWTD
+1974 QSLPYSWTD

-1988 SKGPEPKSITSN
+1988 SKGSDPKLITAN
-2000 QYENLS
+2000 QYENLPPS
-2006 PDEKEHFMKAP
+2006 EKELYRKEP
-2017 VKYDR
+2017 VKFDR
-2022 KIFNIDQ
+2022 KVFNIDQ
-2029 TVLKGANPE
+2029 SL
-2038 QYNAVLKE
+2038 LKE
-2046 HDTHYKEMQTI
+2046 TDRKSYNVLLGDNITHLNDKQTLASSDGVSFIHDDYAKFRN
-2057 ASTDSVDLVSD
+2057 S
-2068 RVSKIKKQHPNHLV
+2068 HPNHIAITQLMGNYAV
-2082 LFAHNGVYNAFGK
+2082 IGRDSKYIQKLNIDNVELSHIIRGK
-2095 DAKTIHQLAK
+2095 DRMPYADIKSK
-2105 DSVTLDSFNNSK
+2105 DLDAAIKAIVSSGKKVAIWNPSQSLNLPNAIQKIVSNAETTLDSFSK
-2117 SNRKTSIA
+2117 N
-2125 YLKPSDLDK
+2125 
-2134 VLKAVVSSGQRVAV
+2134 
-2148 ADNFEVLN
+2148 
-2156 APKEATKILS
+2156 
-2166 KAESVL
+2166 
-2172 DNYSKSTGINV
+2172 TGIKV
-2183 QKSLTQPTIYDK
+2183 QKSLTQPTSYDK

-2205 KPVNPGSELR
+2205 KSVNPGNELR
-2215 TAVENSNAIYFAIS
+2215 TAVENINAIYFAIS

-2259 TVSAGVLS
+2259 TLSAGVLS
-2267 LKQAHPATLSDQV
+2267 LKQAHPAVLSDQV
-2280 SNESVESWVQDIKN
+2280 SHESVESWAQDIKN
-2294 NPHLLSSL
+2294 DPHLLSSL

-2307 NTVNTIEKLVKGEQV
+2307 NTVNTIEKLIKGEQV
-2322 DYAVINGKS
+2322 DYAAINGKS
-2331 SYNKAESFNLV
+2331 LHDKTKSFNYV
-2342 SELNEVVNTSTM
+2342 SELNEIAKTDPM
-2354 SAAVI
+2354 SAVI
-2359 RNNDGKS
+2359 IRDKNNAS
-2366 ASVILSKGIESI
+2366 TSVILSTGIETV
-2378 SENGVLNNEA
+2378 SENGVLNNNK
-2388 FRQALLK
+2388 FRQALLQ
-2395 QGIKEVKFFNPG
+2395 QGDKDIKFYQSG
-2407 GTLGLNKGDSYFED
+2407 GTLGLNKDDSFFKD
-2421 KSIQIVNFDGKE
+2421 KIMQIVSFNGKDIL
-2433 VVPQQE
+2433 PQQD
-2439 LHLNE
+2439 LHINDH
-2444 QSQNVEYNFED
+2444 SQNVSHSFED

-2465 WHLYIKEKDQ
+2465 WHLYIKEKGQ

-2482 KMRDMSRLF
+2482 DKSDLSRLF
-2491 EAFKSQDQQAIYDTK
+2491 EAFKSHDQQSIYDAK
-2506 TSLGEKYTKLV
+2506 TSLGEKYIHLA
-2517 QQRPELKVD
+2517 QSHPELKVD

-2531 VPAEDIT
+2531 VPSQDIA
-2538 RIERANIARDAQD
+2538 RIQRAGITRDAQD
-2551 KNKYLIFATIDGKGY
+2551 RNKYLIFATIDGKNY
-2566 HHEISREDFR
+2566 HQEISREDFR

-2581 DNMQSYKSALAAKVF
+2581 DNMQSYKNALAAKIF
-2596 SNILHEGQTVSEAP
+2596 SNVLHEGQSISDTPLKEEKEQTKLSTV
-2610 SVEENQQIKETNSE
+2610 E
-2624 KVDSPKQSTE
+2624 KIDTKQSFENDEDVNT
-2634 SEESLSPRV
+2634 SKGMSRK
-2643 GRSH
+2643 

>member
-23 HEATFPETVIPEEL
+23 HKATFPETVIPEEL

-55 NVREKLKGSAI
+55 NVREKLKGSAV

-71 DNLGIGSVNLY
+71 DILGIGSVNLY

-620 TVLSDVGKASDMII
+620 TVLSDVGKASDMIN

-639 QRVDLNQTLLR
+639 QRADLNQTLLR

-663 SSRPERTENEMSLN
+663 SSRPGKTENEMSLN

-687 TDNRTKADTNHYDDK
+687 TGNRTEADTNHYDDK

-775 DAPSLKF
+775 DAPLLKF

-810 LIYSNGKQRWT
+810 LIYSNGKQQWT

-853 PHNLTQAAIE
+853 PHNLTQSAIE
-863 YLQQQRKGF
+863 YLQQQHKHF
-872 TPEEPIVPGSPLYD
+872 SPEAPIVPGSPLYD

-905 VDLISSIKDDEM
+905 VDLSSSIKDDEM

-930 SDASDGKSKSSNI
+930 SDASDGKSKSTNI

-1067 NVQYPA
+1067 NAQYPA

-1094 TAYNANVEAVYDHD
+1094 TAYNANVEAVYGES
-1108 FMFSEEAT
+1108 FMFSPESQT
-1116 KVMIPQSIYSGQLK
+1116 VLIPQTIYSGRERPVLDK
-1130 PLSVVQDQEA
+1130 TNATPID
-1140 NQEKK
+1140 
-1145 VSVPESLQVPVWEA
+1145 ESL
-1159 YEKEKSQTGDFT
+1159 
-1171 YQDTAEEY
+1171 
-1179 GNMLLKGVENILP
+1179 
-1192 RIKGT
+1192 
-1197 LTINQWGS
+1197 
-1205 DVLSAEIENDPRIFE
+1205 
-1220 TYIIPEPL
+1220 
-1228 KAWLE
+1228 
-1233 VSPKEESHS
+1233 
-1242 NMQGSSTVKNVD
+1242 ST
-1254 IVAAYVFSTILLQK
+1254 
-1268 ENQEID
+1268 
-1274 LSFTIDG
+1274 
-1281 KQWDNYNEVMQGNSD
+1281 
-1296 HSISDEAFV
+1296 
-1305 AAWALQSSMGI
+1305 
-1316 SKHDLSKNAVAVLND
+1316 
-1331 PIATTEHYGTLTLNG
+1331 
-1346 SKGGIELL
+1346 
-1354 QSGKVS
+1354 
-1360 ADYSVKGQ
+1360 
-1368 QITVE
+1368 
-1373 ASPKSE
+1373 KSE
-1379 EELHTEQE
+1379 T
-1387 KKVSIPESL
+1387 
-1396 KGITKGDMPKADLQS
+1396 GILSSEGMPKVDLQS

-1418 QINTIAK
+1418 QINSIVQK
-1425 EERQSVNYDLTKD
+1425 ERQGVNFDFTKD
-1438 TSLARDYIANN
+1438 ISLARDYIANN
-1449 FQVSRETFDKFSDSD
+1449 FQVSGEIFDSFSDSD

-1473 NYSSSLLTTFTE
+1473 NYSSSLLSSFTE
-1485 QQKVEKEISNFILLG
+1485 ERKVEREISDFILLG

-1534 SSVLSLANNQH
+1534 SSVLSLTDNQH

-1598 ESNVFYS
+1598 ESNVSYS

-1638 VNDIEEY
+1638 VNDSEEY

-1657 KNEEIFYSSVASIT
+1657 KNEEIFYSSVVSIK
-1671 SGEDFHLF
+1671 SGEDLQLF

-1686 HLNKMLKVA
+1686 HLNKLLKVA
-1695 AEYDSGDAISLDT
+1695 AEYDSSDAISLDT

-1735 VGGAYEIFRKS
+1735 AGGAYEIFRKS
-1746 PQSEILNSIERYGLS
+1746 PQSEILNSVERYGLPS
-1761 DTASEDVKS
+1761 TASEDVKS

-1812 LAAGTEERLPASSEL
+1812 LAAGTEERLPDSSEL

-1850 VSSKQE
+1850 VSSKLE
-1856 LQDKNAEAR
+1856 LQDKNVEAR

-1929 FHQASWD
+1929 FYQASWD

-2068 RVSKIKKQHPNHLV
+2068 RVSKIKKQHPDHLV

-2105 DSVTLDSFNNSK
+2105 DSVTLDSINNSK

-2183 QKSLTQPTIYDK
+2183 QKSLTQPTSYDK

-2267 LKQAHPATLSDQV
+2267 LKQAHPAVLSDQV

-2294 NPHLLSSL
+2294 DPHLLSSL

-2322 DYAVINGKS
+2322 DYASINGKS

-2395 QGIKEVKFFNPG
+2395 QGVKEVKFFNPG

-2439 LHLNE
+2439 LHLNK
-2444 QSQNVEYNFED
+2444 QSQNVEHNFED

-2482 KMRDMSRLF
+2482 EMRDMSRLF

-2596 SNILHEGQTVSEAP
+2596 SNVLHEGQTVSEAP
-2610 SVEENQQIKETNSE
+2610 SVEENQQVKETNSE

-2643 GRSH
+2643 GRFH

>member
-1 MLIFSFPLNKKEL
+1 
-14 AIMSPKKNT
+14 MSPKKNT
-23 HEATFPETVIPEEL
+23 HKATFPETVIPEEL

-82 GGNTVSYREVKKD
+82 EGKTVSYREVKKE
-95 VDLSDFYEATSVEFT
+95 VDLSDFYEATSAEFT

-171 DSTEGWSVGVANI
+171 EPTEGWSVGVANI
-184 QSFKSLPFSR
+184 RSFKSLPFSR
-194 SLVLKGSFVN
+194 SLVLKSSFVN

-620 TVLSDVGKASDMII
+620 TVLSDVGKASDMIN

-687 TDNRTKADTNHYDDK
+687 TGNRTKADTNHYDDK

-734 TVYNFGDEVETKV
+734 TVYNFGDEVEAKV
-747 DNVWQKWEDISSEYN
+747 DNVWQKWEDISNEYN
-762 LSAEDADRSVVDS
+762 LSVEDADRSVVDS

-795 TAKYAKTEQKSESTE
+795 TAKYVKTEQKSESTE

-905 VDLISSIKDDEM
+905 VDLSSSIKDDEM

-1067 NVQYPA
+1067 NAQYPA

-1094 TAYNANVEAVYDHD
+1094 TAYNANVEAVYGES
-1108 FMFSEEAT
+1108 FMFSPEAQT
-1116 KVMIPQSIYSGQLK
+1116 ILIPQTIYSGRERPVLDK
-1130 PLSVVQDQEA
+1130 TNATPID
-1140 NQEKK
+1140 
-1145 VSVPESLQVPVWEA
+1145 ESL
-1159 YEKEKSQTGDFT
+1159 
-1171 YQDTAEEY
+1171 
-1179 GNMLLKGVENILP
+1179 
-1192 RIKGT
+1192 
-1197 LTINQWGS
+1197 
-1205 DVLSAEIENDPRIFE
+1205 
-1220 TYIIPEPL
+1220 
-1228 KAWLE
+1228 
-1233 VSPKEESHS
+1233 
-1242 NMQGSSTVKNVD
+1242 ST
-1254 IVAAYVFSTILLQK
+1254 
-1268 ENQEID
+1268 
-1274 LSFTIDG
+1274 
-1281 KQWDNYNEVMQGNSD
+1281 
-1296 HSISDEAFV
+1296 
-1305 AAWALQSSMGI
+1305 
-1316 SKHDLSKNAVAVLND
+1316 
-1331 PIATTEHYGTLTLNG
+1331 
-1346 SKGGIELL
+1346 
-1354 QSGKVS
+1354 
-1360 ADYSVKGQ
+1360 
-1368 QITVE
+1368 
-1373 ASPKSE
+1373 KSE
-1379 EELHTEQE
+1379 T
-1387 KKVSIPESL
+1387 
-1396 KGITKGDMPKADLQS
+1396 GILSSEGMPKVDLQS

-1418 QINTIAK
+1418 QINSIVQK
-1425 EERQSVNYDLTKD
+1425 ERQGVNFDFTKD
-1438 TSLARDYIANN
+1438 ISLARDYIANN
-1449 FQVSRETFDKFSDSD
+1449 FQVSGEIFDSFSDSD

-1473 NYSSSLLTTFTE
+1473 NYSSSLLSSFTE
-1485 QQKVEKEISNFILLG
+1485 ERKVEREISDFILLG
-1500 GLLDPENAQKVLEK
+1500 GLLDPENSQKVLAK
-1514 GYEKMNL
+1514 GHEKMNL

-1534 SSVLSLANNQH
+1534 SSVLSLTDNQH

-1598 ESNVFYS
+1598 ESNVSYS

-1638 VNDIEEY
+1638 VNDSEEY

-1657 KNEEIFYSSVASIT
+1657 KNEEIFYSSVVSIK
-1671 SGEDFHLF
+1671 SGEDLQLF

-1686 HLNKMLKVA
+1686 HLNKLLKVA
-1695 AEYDSGDAISLDT
+1695 AEYDSSDAISLDT

-1735 VGGAYEIFRKS
+1735 AGGAYEIFRKS
-1746 PQSEILNSIERYGLS
+1746 PQSEILNSVERYGLPS
-1761 DTASEDVKS
+1761 TASEDVKS

-1812 LAAGTEERLPASSEL
+1812 LAAGTEERLPDSSEL

-1850 VSSKQE
+1850 VSSKLE
-1856 LQDKNAEAR
+1856 LQDKNVEAR

-2068 RVSKIKKQHPNHLV
+2068 RVSKIKKQHPDHLV

-2105 DSVTLDSFNNSK
+2105 DSVTLDSINNSK

-2183 QKSLTQPTIYDK
+2183 QKSLTQPTSYDK

-2267 LKQAHPATLSDQV
+2267 LKQAHPAVLSDQV

-2294 NPHLLSSL
+2294 DPHLLSSL

-2322 DYAVINGKS
+2322 DYASINGKS

-2395 QGIKEVKFFNPG
+2395 QGVKEVKFFNPG

-2439 LHLNE
+2439 LHLNK
-2444 QSQNVEYNFED
+2444 QSQNVEHNFED

-2482 KMRDMSRLF
+2482 EMRDMSRLF

-2596 SNILHEGQTVSEAP
+2596 SNVLHEGQTVSEAP
-2610 SVEENQQIKETNSE
+2610 SVEENQQVKETNSE

-2643 GRSH
+2643 GRFH

>member
-1 MLIFSFPLNKKEL
+1 
-14 AIMSPKKNT
+14 MSPKKNT
-23 HEATFPETVIPEEL
+23 HEATFSEAVIPEEL
-37 QSNILVDFNSIS
+37 QSTSLVDINSFS
-49 FPFPNH
+49 LPSPNH

-95 VDLSDFYEATSVEFT
+95 VDLSDFYEATSAEFT
-110 KLSSDKS
+110 KISSDKS

-171 DSTEGWSVGVANI
+171 EPTEGWSIGVANI

-211 NLHDIIDSTD
+211 NLYDIIDSTD

-246 KDWKVY
+246 NDWKVY
-252 IENANLIKSK
+252 VENANLIKSK
-262 DIPDMAYKKTNA
+262 DISDMAYKKTNA

-327 QYNGINPFMLMYDT
+327 QYNGINPFMLMYNT
-341 IKHEYTTSMYLTAR
+341 IEHEYTTSMYLTAR

-373 SENLDKVMKINK
+373 LENLDKVMKINK

-460 PSLPDSEGMYINE
+460 PSFPDSDGMYFNE

-491 DNLSWYCPIEQT
+491 DNLSWYCPIDQT
-503 DNISSPHY
+503 ADISSPHY

-522 KNQYKTSNSKEGIFA
+522 KNQYKTSDSKEGVFA
-537 DGQAFYA
+537 DGQEFYA

-558 RLNRDMN
+558 RLNRDLS

-639 QRVDLNQTLLR
+639 QRIDLNQTLLR
-650 GSNLKGQDNELSN
+650 DSNLKGQDNELSN
-663 SSRPERTENEMSLN
+663 PSRPERTENDMSLN

-687 TDNRTKADTNHYDDK
+687 TGNRTKADTNHYDDK

-719 ETVVPDAITAPSYQR
+719 ETVVPDAITDPSYQQS
-734 TVYNFGDEVETKV
+734 VYDFGDEVEAKV
-747 DNVWQKWEDISSEYN
+747 DNVWQKWEDISNEYN
-762 LSAEDADRSVVDS
+762 LSVEDADRSVVDS

-795 TAKYAKTEQKSESTE
+795 TAKYVKTEQKSDSLSTE
-810 LIYSNGKQRWT
+810 ERRETNGK
-821 SFDSLLK
+821 
-828 AAKEHQITRSEFMAL
+828 
-843 STFNTVKGSH
+843 
-853 PHNLTQAAIE
+853 
-863 YLQQQRKGF
+863 Y
-872 TPEEPIVPGSPLYD
+872 
-886 AIKMLKE
+886 
-893 GKVFAEY
+893 
-900 RGNRE
+900 
-905 VDLISSIKDDEM
+905 
-917 LSAEEIEKLKAMA
+917 
-930 SDASDGKSKSSNI
+930 
-943 DNKPLIEKVPYGEF
+943 
-957 YLPDWSIPYF
+957 
-967 KDGKEEGLSAEQLK
+967 
-981 TIKDFEKDFPSKL
+981 
-994 SIEIT
+994 
-999 ESSIEGNHNT
+999 
-1009 ELGPATTVVK
+1009 
-1019 AKIYYFEQ
+1019 
-1027 HISDLFPTD
+1027 
-1036 ESTRDRLDKD
+1036 
-1046 LSEDNKNR
+1046 
-1054 KTLSDLQAQYSNI
+1054 KTLYDLQAQYSNI
-1067 NVQYPA
+1067 NALYPA
-1073 AVNDERTRQIAKRI
+1073 AVNDERTHQIAKRI

-1094 TAYNANVEAVYDHD
+1094 TAYNANVEAVYGES
-1108 FMFSEEAT
+1108 FMFSPEAQT
-1116 KVMIPQSIYSGQLK
+1116 MLIPQTIYSGRERSALDK
-1130 PLSVVQDQEA
+1130 TNATPID
-1140 NQEKK
+1140 
-1145 VSVPESLQVPVWEA
+1145 ESLST
-1159 YEKEKSQTGDFT
+1159 KS
-1171 YQDTAEEY
+1171 
-1179 GNMLLKGVENILP
+1179 
-1192 RIKGT
+1192 
-1197 LTINQWGS
+1197 
-1205 DVLSAEIENDPRIFE
+1205 E
-1220 TYIIPEPL
+1220 TF
-1228 KAWLE
+1228 
-1233 VSPKEESHS
+1233 VSPE
-1242 NMQGSSTVKNVD
+1242 G
-1254 IVAAYVFSTILLQK
+1254 
-1268 ENQEID
+1268 
-1274 LSFTIDG
+1274 
-1281 KQWDNYNEVMQGNSD
+1281 
-1296 HSISDEAFV
+1296 
-1305 AAWALQSSMGI
+1305 
-1316 SKHDLSKNAVAVLND
+1316 
-1331 PIATTEHYGTLTLNG
+1331 
-1346 SKGGIELL
+1346 
-1354 QSGKVS
+1354 
-1360 ADYSVKGQ
+1360 
-1368 QITVE
+1368 
-1373 ASPKSE
+1373 
-1379 EELHTEQE
+1379 
-1387 KKVSIPESL
+1387 
-1396 KGITKGDMPKADLQS
+1396 MPKVDLQS
-1411 QWGNIKK
+1411 QWENIKK
-1418 QINTIAK
+1418 QLNTVAK
-1425 EERQSVNYDLTKD
+1425 DERQSSNYDLTKD

-1449 FQVSRETFDKFSDSD
+1449 FQVSRETFDKFSDSN

-1514 GYEKMNL
+1514 GYEKMTL

-1534 SSVLSLANNQH
+1534 SSVLSLADNQH
-1545 RESNS
+1545 RQSTP

-1598 ESNVFYS
+1598 DSNVSYS

-1630 ESVSINKS
+1630 ESVSINNN
-1638 VNDIEEY
+1638 VNDSEEY
-1645 TMARRLPQQDSK
+1645 TMARKLPQQDSK
-1657 KNEEIFYSSVASIT
+1657 KNEEIFYSSVVSIK
-1671 SGEDFHLF
+1671 SGEDLQLF

-1695 AEYDSGDAISLDT
+1695 AEYDYGEDISLDA

-1735 VGGAYEIFRKS
+1735 AGGAYEIFRKS
-1746 PQSEILNSIERYGLS
+1746 PQSEILNSINRYGLP
-1761 DTASEDVKS
+1761 DTASEDVKR

-1794 LKFAAASRGM
+1794 LNFAAASRGM

-1812 LAAGTEERLPASSEL
+1812 LSEGTEEKLPDFSEQ
-1827 DKKRGLDDREKEIE
+1827 DKKRGLEDRDNEVEI
-1841 LKNEELSGE
+1841 KNEELSGGL
-1850 VSSKQE
+1850 SSKGN
-1856 LQDKNAEAR
+1856 LQDNNAENR
-1865 RKEESQREAEKKEK
+1865 RKEESRREAERKEK

-1890 SAKIITA
+1890 STKIITA
-1897 AFLRSSLLS
+1897 AFLRASLLS

-1918 WLNAGGKKSPT
+1918 WLNADAKTAPSFYKT
-1929 FHQASWD
+1929 NWEI
-1936 VSPYNQI
+1936 SPYNQL

-1965 DSLAVKKGS
+1965 DSIAIKKGS
-1974 ESLPYSWTD
+1974 QSLPYSWTD

-1988 SKGPEPKSITSN
+1988 SKGSDPKLITAN
-2000 QYENLS
+2000 QYENLPPS
-2006 PDEKEHFMKAP
+2006 EKELYRKEP
-2017 VKYDR
+2017 VKFDR
-2022 KIFNIDQ
+2022 KVFNIDQ
-2029 TVLKGANPE
+2029 SLLKE
-2038 QYNAVLKE
+2038 TDRKSYNALLGDNITHLNDKQILAFSDGVSFI
-2046 HDTHYKEMQTI
+2046 HDDYAKFRN
-2057 ASTDSVDLVSD
+2057 S
-2068 RVSKIKKQHPNHLV
+2068 HPNHIAITQLMGNYAV
-2082 LFAHNGVYNAFGK
+2082 IGRDSKYIQKLNIDNVELSHIIRGK
-2095 DAKTIHQLAK
+2095 DRMPYADIKSK
-2105 DSVTLDSFNNSK
+2105 DLDAAIKAIVSSGKKVAIWNPSQSLNLPNAIQEIVSNAETTLDSFSK
-2117 SNRKTSIA
+2117 N
-2125 YLKPSDLDK
+2125 
-2134 VLKAVVSSGQRVAV
+2134 
-2148 ADNFEVLN
+2148 
-2156 APKEATKILS
+2156 
-2166 KAESVL
+2166 
-2172 DNYSKSTGINV
+2172 TGIKV
-2183 QKSLTQPTIYDK
+2183 QKSLTQPTSYDK

-2205 KPVNPGSELR
+2205 KSVNPGNELR
-2215 TAVENSNAIYFAIS
+2215 AAVENSNAIYFAIS

-2267 LKQAHPATLSDQV
+2267 LKQAHPAVLSDQV
-2280 SNESVESWVQDIKN
+2280 SHESVESWAQDIKN
-2294 NPHLLSSL
+2294 DPHLLSSL

-2322 DYAVINGKS
+2322 DYAAINGKS
-2331 SYNKAESFNLV
+2331 LHDKTKSFNYV
-2342 SELNEVVNTSTM
+2342 SELNEIAKTDPM
-2354 SAAVI
+2354 SAVI
-2359 RNNDGKS
+2359 IRDKNNAS
-2366 ASVILSKGIESI
+2366 TSVILSTGIETV
-2378 SENGVLNNEA
+2378 SENGVLNNNK
-2388 FRQALLK
+2388 FRQALLQ
-2395 QGIKEVKFFNPG
+2395 QGDKDIKFYQSG
-2407 GTLGLNKGDSYFED
+2407 GTLGLNKDDSFFKD
-2421 KSIQIVNFDGKE
+2421 KIMQIVSFNGKD
-2433 VVPQQE
+2433 VLPQQD
-2439 LHLNE
+2439 LHINDH
-2444 QSQNVEYNFED
+2444 SQNVSHSFED

-2465 WHLYIKEKDQ
+2465 WHLYIKEKGQ

-2482 KMRDMSRLF
+2482 DKRDLSRLF
-2491 EAFKSQDQQAIYDTK
+2491 EALKSHDQQSIYDAK
-2506 TSLGEKYTKLV
+2506 TSLGEKYIHLA
-2517 QQRPELKVD
+2517 QSHPELKVD

-2531 VPAEDIT
+2531 VPSQDIA
-2538 RIERANIARDAQD
+2538 RIQRAGITRDAQD
-2551 KNKYLIFATIDGKGY
+2551 RNKYLIFATIDGKNY
-2566 HHEISREDFR
+2566 HQEISREDFR

-2581 DNMQSYKSALAAKVF
+2581 DNMQSYKNALAAKIF
-2596 SNILHEGQTVSEAP
+2596 SNVLHEGQSISDTP
-2610 SVEENQQIKETNSE
+2610 LKEEKEQIKLSTVE
-2624 KVDSPKQSTE
+2624 KIDTKQSFE
-2634 SEESLSPRV
+2634 NDEDVNSSKGMSRK
-2643 GRSH
+2643 

>member
-23 HEATFPETVIPEEL
+23 HKATFPETVIPEEL

-522 KNQYKTSNSKEGIFA
+522 KNQYKTSTSKEGIFA

-620 TVLSDVGKASDMII
+620 TVLSDVGKASDMIN

-687 TDNRTKADTNHYDDK
+687 TGNRTKADTNHYDDK

-734 TVYNFGDEVETKV
+734 TVYNFGDEVEAKV
-747 DNVWQKWEDISSEYN
+747 DNVWQKWEDISNEYN
-762 LSAEDADRSVVDS
+762 LSVEDADRSVVDS

-795 TAKYAKTEQKSESTE
+795 TAKYVKTEQKSDSLSTE
-810 LIYSNGKQRWT
+810 GLRETNRKDKTNATPIDES
-821 SFDSLLK
+821 
-828 AAKEHQITRSEFMAL
+828 L
-843 STFNTVKGSH
+843 ST
-853 PHNLTQAAIE
+853 
-863 YLQQQRKGF
+863 
-872 TPEEPIVPGSPLYD
+872 
-886 AIKMLKE
+886 
-893 GKVFAEY
+893 
-900 RGNRE
+900 
-905 VDLISSIKDDEM
+905 
-917 LSAEEIEKLKAMA
+917 
-930 SDASDGKSKSSNI
+930 
-943 DNKPLIEKVPYGEF
+943 
-957 YLPDWSIPYF
+957 
-967 KDGKEEGLSAEQLK
+967 
-981 TIKDFEKDFPSKL
+981 
-994 SIEIT
+994 
-999 ESSIEGNHNT
+999 
-1009 ELGPATTVVK
+1009 
-1019 AKIYYFEQ
+1019 
-1027 HISDLFPTD
+1027 
-1036 ESTRDRLDKD
+1036 
-1046 LSEDNKNR
+1046 
-1054 KTLSDLQAQYSNI
+1054 
-1067 NVQYPA
+1067 
-1073 AVNDERTRQIAKRI
+1073 
-1087 RQAEQII
+1087 
-1094 TAYNANVEAVYDHD
+1094 
-1108 FMFSEEAT
+1108 
-1116 KVMIPQSIYSGQLK
+1116 
-1130 PLSVVQDQEA
+1130 
-1140 NQEKK
+1140 
-1145 VSVPESLQVPVWEA
+1145 
-1159 YEKEKSQTGDFT
+1159 
-1171 YQDTAEEY
+1171 
-1179 GNMLLKGVENILP
+1179 
-1192 RIKGT
+1192 
-1197 LTINQWGS
+1197 
-1205 DVLSAEIENDPRIFE
+1205 
-1220 TYIIPEPL
+1220 
-1228 KAWLE
+1228 
-1233 VSPKEESHS
+1233 
-1242 NMQGSSTVKNVD
+1242 
-1254 IVAAYVFSTILLQK
+1254 
-1268 ENQEID
+1268 
-1274 LSFTIDG
+1274 
-1281 KQWDNYNEVMQGNSD
+1281 
-1296 HSISDEAFV
+1296 
-1305 AAWALQSSMGI
+1305 
-1316 SKHDLSKNAVAVLND
+1316 
-1331 PIATTEHYGTLTLNG
+1331 
-1346 SKGGIELL
+1346 
-1354 QSGKVS
+1354 
-1360 ADYSVKGQ
+1360 
-1368 QITVE
+1368 
-1373 ASPKSE
+1373 KSE
-1379 EELHTEQE
+1379 T
-1387 KKVSIPESL
+1387 
-1396 KGITKGDMPKADLQS
+1396 GILSSEGMPKVDLQS

-1418 QINTIAK
+1418 QINSIVQK
-1425 EERQSVNYDLTKD
+1425 ERQGVNFDFTKD
-1438 TSLARDYIANN
+1438 ISLARDYIANN
-1449 FQVSRETFDKFSDSD
+1449 FQVSGEIFDSFSDSD

-1473 NYSSSLLTTFTE
+1473 NYSSSLLSSFTE
-1485 QQKVEKEISNFILLG
+1485 ERKVEKEISDFILLG
-1500 GLLDPENAQKVLEK
+1500 GLLDPENSQKVLAK
-1514 GYEKMNL
+1514 GHEKMNL

-1534 SSVLSLANNQH
+1534 SSVLSLTDNQH

-1550 IAYGQYDI
+1550 IAYGEYDI

-1598 ESNVFYS
+1598 NSNVSYS

-1614 NVIKAHIYV
+1614 NVIKAHVYV

-1630 ESVSINKS
+1630 ESVSINNN
-1638 VNDIEEY
+1638 VNDSEEY

-1657 KNEEIFYSSVASIT
+1657 KNEEIFYSSVVSIK
-1671 SGEDFHLF
+1671 SGEDLQLF

-1686 HLNKMLKVA
+1686 HLNKLLKVA

-1735 VGGAYEIFRKS
+1735 AGGAYEIFRKS
-1746 PQSEILNSIERYGLS
+1746 PQSEILNSVERYGLPS
-1761 DTASEDVKS
+1761 TASEDVKS

-1812 LAAGTEERLPASSEL
+1812 LAAGTEEKLPDSSEL

-2068 RVSKIKKQHPNHLV
+2068 RVSKIKKQHPDHLV

-2117 SNRKTSIA
+2117 FNRKTSIA
-2125 YLKPSDLDK
+2125 YFKPSDLDK
-2134 VLKAVVSSGQRVAV
+2134 VLKAVLSSGQRVAV

-2183 QKSLTQPTIYDK
+2183 QKSLTQPTSYDK

-2267 LKQAHPATLSDQV
+2267 LKQAHPAVLSDQV

-2294 NPHLLSSL
+2294 DPHLLSSL

-2322 DYAVINGKS
+2322 DYAAINGKS
-2331 SYNKAESFNLV
+2331 SYNRAESFNLV

-2378 SENGVLNNEA
+2378 SKNGVLNNEA

-2444 QSQNVEYNFED
+2444 QSQNVEHNFED

-2482 KMRDMSRLF
+2482 EMRDMSRLF

-2538 RIERANIARDAQD
+2538 RIEKANIARDAQD

-2596 SNILHEGQTVSEAP
+2596 SNVLHEGQSVSEAP

-2634 SEESLSPRV
+2634 SEESLSPRL

>member
-1 MLIFSFPLNKKEL
+1 
-14 AIMSPKKNT
+14 MSPKKNT
-23 HEATFPETVIPEEL
+23 HEATFSEAVIPEEL
-37 QSNILVDFNSIS
+37 QSTSLVDINSFS
-49 FPFPNH
+49 LPSPNH

-66 TSRNI
+66 TFRNI

-82 GGNTVSYREVKKD
+82 EGNTVSYREVKKD
-95 VDLSDFYEATSVEFT
+95 VDLSDFYEATSAEFT
-110 KLSSDKS
+110 KISSDKS
-117 VFSFWEGLKSD
+117 VISFWEGLKSD

-171 DSTEGWSVGVANI
+171 DPTEGWSIGVANI
-184 QSFKSLPFSR
+184 KSFKSLPFSR
-194 SLVLKGSFVN
+194 GLVLKSSFVN

-262 DIPDMAYKKTNA
+262 DISDMAYKKTNA
-274 SSSASSSYSDAVI
+274 PSSASSSYSDAVI

-355 QLFSMNESLK
+355 QLFSMNDSLK

-373 SENLDKVMKINK
+373 LENLDKVMKINK

-398 YKDMQGKEYSDQEYN
+398 YKDTQGKEFSDQEYN

-473 DIDSLLAHSKP
+473 EIDSLLAHSKP

-522 KNQYKTSNSKEGIFA
+522 KNQYKTSDSNEGIFA
-537 DGQAFYA
+537 DGQEFYA

-558 RLNRDMN
+558 RLNRDLN

-663 SSRPERTENEMSLN
+663 SSRPGRTENEMSLN

-687 TDNRTKADTNHYDDK
+687 TGNRTEADTNHYDDK

-747 DNVWQKWEDISSEYN
+747 DNIWQKWEDISKEYN

-775 DAPSLKF
+775 DAPLLKF

-810 LIYSNGKQRWT
+810 LIYSNGKQRWD
-821 SFDSLLK
+821 SFDSFLK
-828 AAKEHQITRSEFMAL
+828 AAKEHQITRSEFMAMSAL
-843 STFNTVKGSH
+843 NTVKDLH
-853 PHNLTQAAIE
+853 PHNFTQSAIE
-863 YLQQQRKGF
+863 YLQQQHKGF
-872 TPEEPIVPGSPLYD
+872 TPEEPIAPGSPLYD
-886 AIKMLKE
+886 AIRLLKE

-900 RGNRE
+900 RENRE
-905 VDLISSIKDDEM
+905 VDLSSSIKDGEM

-930 SDASDGKSKSSNI
+930 LDASYGKSKSSNI

-967 KDGKEEGLSAEQLK
+967 KDNIEDGLSAEQLK
-981 TIKDFEKDFPSKL
+981 TVKDFEKDFPSKL

-999 ESSIEGNHNT
+999 ESSIEGKHNT
-1009 ELGPATTVVK
+1009 ELGPATTVDK

-1027 HISDLFPTD
+1027 HISDLFSTD

-1046 LSEDNKNR
+1046 FSEDNKSR
-1054 KTLSDLQAQYSNI
+1054 KTLSDLQAQYSII
-1067 NVQYPA
+1067 NTQYPA
-1073 AVNDERTRQIAKRI
+1073 AVNDERTHQLAKRI

-1094 TAYNANVEAVYDHD
+1094 TAYNANVEAVYGHD

-1116 KVMIPQSIYSGQLK
+1116 KVMIPQSIYSGQVK
-1130 PLSVVQDQEA
+1130 PLSVIREEQATPIE
-1140 NQEKK
+1140 
-1145 VSVPESLQVPVWEA
+1145 ESLSTKTE
-1159 YEKEKSQTGDFT
+1159 TG
-1171 YQDTAEEY
+1171 
-1179 GNMLLKGVENILP
+1179 I
-1192 RIKGT
+1192 
-1197 LTINQWGS
+1197 
-1205 DVLSAEIENDPRIFE
+1205 
-1220 TYIIPEPL
+1220 
-1228 KAWLE
+1228 
-1233 VSPKEESHS
+1233 
-1242 NMQGSSTVKNVD
+1242 SS
-1254 IVAAYVFSTILLQK
+1254 S
-1268 ENQEID
+1268 E
-1274 LSFTIDG
+1274 
-1281 KQWDNYNEVMQGNSD
+1281 
-1296 HSISDEAFV
+1296 
-1305 AAWALQSSMGI
+1305 GI
-1316 SKHDLSKNAVAVLND
+1316 SKV
-1331 PIATTEHYGTLTLNG
+1331 
-1346 SKGGIELL
+1346 
-1354 QSGKVS
+1354 
-1360 ADYSVKGQ
+1360 
-1368 QITVE
+1368 
-1373 ASPKSE
+1373 
-1379 EELHTEQE
+1379 
-1387 KKVSIPESL
+1387 
-1396 KGITKGDMPKADLQS
+1396 DLQS
-1411 QWGNIKK
+1411 QWGNIRN
-1418 QINTIAK
+1418 QIAIIAK
-1425 EERQSVNYDLTKD
+1425 KERQNVNYDDVTKD
-1438 TSLARDYIANN
+1438 ISLARDYIANN

-1473 NYSSSLLTTFTE
+1473 NYSSSILSSFTE
-1485 QQKVEKEISNFILLG
+1485 ERKVEKEISNFILLG

-1514 GYEKMNL
+1514 GYEKMTL

-1534 SSVLSLANNQH
+1534 SSVLSLADNQH
-1545 RESNS
+1545 RESNP
-1550 IAYGQYDI
+1550 ITYGQYDI

-1571 SSLSEAKLSE
+1571 SSLSETKLSQ

-1598 ESNVFYS
+1598 DSNVSYS

-1614 NVIKAHIYV
+1614 NVIKAHVYV

-1638 VNDIEEY
+1638 VNNSEEY
-1645 TMARRLPQQDSK
+1645 TMARKEPQQDSK
-1657 KNEEIFYSSVASIT
+1657 KNEEIFYSSVVSIK
-1671 SGEDFHLF
+1671 SGEDLQLF

-1695 AEYDSGDAISLDT
+1695 AEYDSGKGISLDA

-1735 VGGAYEIFRKS
+1735 AGGAYEIFRKS
-1746 PQSEILNSIERYGLS
+1746 PQSEILNSINHYGLP

-1794 LKFAAASRGM
+1794 LNYAAASRGM

-1812 LAAGTEERLPASSEL
+1812 LAAGTEERLPDSSEL
-1827 DKKRGLDDREKEIE
+1827 DKKRGFDDREKEIE

-1918 WLNAGGKKSPT
+1918 WLNADGKKSPT

-1936 VSPYNQI
+1936 ISPYNQI

-1988 SKGPEPKSITSN
+1988 STGPEPKSITSN

-2006 PDEKEHFMKAP
+2006 PDEKEHFKKAP
-2017 VKYDR
+2017 VKFDR

-2046 HDTHYKEMQTI
+2046 HDTHYKEMQII

-2068 RVSKIKKQHPNHLV
+2068 RVSKIKKQHPDHLV
-2082 LFAHNGVYNAFGK
+2082 LFAHNGVYKAFGK

-2125 YLKPSDLDK
+2125 YFKLSDLDK

-2148 ADNFEVLN
+2148 AENSEGLN

-2183 QKSLTQPTIYDK
+2183 QKSLTQPTSYDK

-2205 KPVNPGSELR
+2205 KSVNPGSELR
-2215 TAVENSNAIYFAIS
+2215 TAVEKSNAIYFAIS

-2294 NPHLLSSL
+2294 DPHLLSSL

-2322 DYAVINGKS
+2322 DYAAINGKS
-2331 SYNKAESFNLV
+2331 SYIKAESFNLL

-2395 QGIKEVKFFNPG
+2395 QGVKEVKFFNPG

-2444 QSQNVEYNFED
+2444 QSQNVEHDFED

-2482 KMRDMSRLF
+2482 EMRDMSRLF

-2506 TSLGEKYTKLV
+2506 ISLGEKYTKIV

-2538 RIERANIARDAQD
+2538 RIEKANIVRDAQD

-2596 SNILHEGQTVSEAP
+2596 SNVLHEGQTVSEAP

-2634 SEESLSPRV
+2634 SEENLSPRV

>member
-1 MLIFSFPLNKKEL
+1 
-14 AIMSPKKNT
+14 MSPKKNT
-23 HEATFPETVIPEEL
+23 HEATFPKTVIPEEL

-82 GGNTVSYREVKKD
+82 EGKTVSYREVKKE
-95 VDLSDFYEATSVEFT
+95 VDLSDFYEATSAEFT

-184 QSFKSLPFSR
+184 RSFKSLPFSR

-491 DNLSWYCPIEQT
+491 DNLSWYCPIDQT

-517 IKVPL
+517 IKVPF
-522 KNQYKTSNSKEGIFA
+522 KNQYKTSTSKEGIFA
-537 DGQAFYA
+537 DGQEFYA

-650 GSNLKGQDNELSN
+650 DSNLKGQDNELSN

-687 TDNRTKADTNHYDDK
+687 TGNRTKADTNHYDDK

-719 ETVVPDAITAPSYQR
+719 ETVVPDAITDPSYQQS
-734 TVYNFGDEVETKV
+734 VYDFGDEVEAKA
-747 DNVWQKWEDISSEYN
+747 DNVWQKWEDISNEYN
-762 LSAEDADRSVVDS
+762 LSVEDADRSVVDS
-775 DAPSLKF
+775 DAPLLKF
-782 RSVDSAVKFADWI
+782 RSVDSAVKFVDWI

-886 AIKMLKE
+886 AIKLLKE

-905 VDLISSIKDDEM
+905 VDLSSSIKDDEM

-1027 HISDLFPTD
+1027 HIRDLFPTD

-1067 NVQYPA
+1067 NAQYPA

-1094 TAYNANVEAVYDHD
+1094 TAYNANVEAVYGES
-1108 FMFSEEAT
+1108 FMFSPESQT
-1116 KVMIPQSIYSGQLK
+1116 VLIPQTIYSGRERPVLDK
-1130 PLSVVQDQEA
+1130 TNATPID
-1140 NQEKK
+1140 
-1145 VSVPESLQVPVWEA
+1145 ESL
-1159 YEKEKSQTGDFT
+1159 
-1171 YQDTAEEY
+1171 
-1179 GNMLLKGVENILP
+1179 
-1192 RIKGT
+1192 
-1197 LTINQWGS
+1197 
-1205 DVLSAEIENDPRIFE
+1205 
-1220 TYIIPEPL
+1220 
-1228 KAWLE
+1228 
-1233 VSPKEESHS
+1233 
-1242 NMQGSSTVKNVD
+1242 ST
-1254 IVAAYVFSTILLQK
+1254 
-1268 ENQEID
+1268 
-1274 LSFTIDG
+1274 
-1281 KQWDNYNEVMQGNSD
+1281 
-1296 HSISDEAFV
+1296 
-1305 AAWALQSSMGI
+1305 
-1316 SKHDLSKNAVAVLND
+1316 
-1331 PIATTEHYGTLTLNG
+1331 
-1346 SKGGIELL
+1346 
-1354 QSGKVS
+1354 
-1360 ADYSVKGQ
+1360 
-1368 QITVE
+1368 
-1373 ASPKSE
+1373 KSE
-1379 EELHTEQE
+1379 T
-1387 KKVSIPESL
+1387 
-1396 KGITKGDMPKADLQS
+1396 GILSSEGMPKVDLQS

-1418 QINTIAK
+1418 QINSIVQK
-1425 EERQSVNYDLTKD
+1425 ERQGVNFDFTKD
-1438 TSLARDYIANN
+1438 ISLARDYIANN
-1449 FQVSRETFDKFSDSD
+1449 FQVSGEIFDSFSDSD

-1473 NYSSSLLTTFTE
+1473 NYSSSLLSSFTE
-1485 QQKVEKEISNFILLG
+1485 ERKVEREISDFILLG
-1500 GLLDPENAQKVLEK
+1500 GLLDPENSQKVLAK
-1514 GYEKMNL
+1514 GHEKMNL

-1534 SSVLSLANNQH
+1534 SSVLSLTDNQH

-1598 ESNVFYS
+1598 ESNVSYS

-1638 VNDIEEY
+1638 VNDSEEY

-1657 KNEEIFYSSVASIT
+1657 KNEEIFYSSVVSIK
-1671 SGEDFHLF
+1671 SGEDLQLF

-1686 HLNKMLKVA
+1686 HLNKLLKVA
-1695 AEYDSGDAISLDT
+1695 AEYDSSDAISLDT

-1735 VGGAYEIFRKS
+1735 AGGAYEIFRKS
-1746 PQSEILNSIERYGLS
+1746 PQSEILNSVERYGLPS
-1761 DTASEDVKS
+1761 TASEDVKS

-1812 LAAGTEERLPASSEL
+1812 LAAGTEERLPDSSEL

-1850 VSSKQE
+1850 VSSKLE
-1856 LQDKNAEAR
+1856 LQDKNVEAR

-2068 RVSKIKKQHPNHLV
+2068 RVSKIKKQHPDHLV

-2105 DSVTLDSFNNSK
+2105 DSVTLDSINNSK

-2183 QKSLTQPTIYDK
+2183 QKSLTQPTSYDK

-2267 LKQAHPATLSDQV
+2267 LKQAHPAVLSDQV

-2294 NPHLLSSL
+2294 DPHLLSSL

-2322 DYAVINGKS
+2322 DYASINGKS

-2395 QGIKEVKFFNPG
+2395 QGVKEVKFFNPG

-2439 LHLNE
+2439 LHLNK
-2444 QSQNVEYNFED
+2444 QSQNVEHNFED

-2482 KMRDMSRLF
+2482 EMRDMSRLF

-2596 SNILHEGQTVSEAP
+2596 SNVLHEGQTVSEAP
-2610 SVEENQQIKETNSE
+2610 SVEENQQVKETNSE

-2634 SEESLSPRV
+2634 SEESLYPRV
-2643 GRSH
+2643 GRFH

>member
-23 HEATFPETVIPEEL
+23 HETTFPETVIPEEL

-82 GGNTVSYREVKKD
+82 EGKTVSYREVKKE
-95 VDLSDFYEATSVEFT
+95 VDLSDFYEATSAEFT

-171 DSTEGWSVGVANI
+171 VPTEGWSVGVANI
-184 QSFKSLPFSR
+184 RSFKSLPFSR
-194 SLVLKGSFVN
+194 SLVLKSSFVN

-355 QLFSMNESLK
+355 QLFSMNDSLK

-491 DNLSWYCPIEQT
+491 DNLSWYCPIDQT

-517 IKVPL
+517 IKVPF
-522 KNQYKTSNSKEGIFA
+522 KNQYKTSTSKEGIFA
-537 DGQAFYA
+537 DGQEFYA

-650 GSNLKGQDNELSN
+650 DSNLKGQDNELSN

-687 TDNRTKADTNHYDDK
+687 TGNRTKADTNHYDDK

-719 ETVVPDAITAPSYQR
+719 ETVVPDAITDPSYQQS
-734 TVYNFGDEVETKV
+734 VYDFGDEVEAKA
-747 DNVWQKWEDISSEYN
+747 DNVWQKWEDISNEYN
-762 LSAEDADRSVVDS
+762 LSVEDADRSVVDS
-775 DAPSLKF
+775 DAPLLKF
-782 RSVDSAVKFADWI
+782 RSVDSAVKFVDWI

-863 YLQQQRKGF
+863 YLQQQHKHF
-872 TPEEPIVPGSPLYD
+872 SPEAPIVPGSPLYD

-905 VDLISSIKDDEM
+905 VDLSSSIKDDEM

-999 ESSIEGNHNT
+999 ESSIEGDHNT

-1067 NVQYPA
+1067 NAQYPA

-1094 TAYNANVEAVYDHD
+1094 TAYNANVEAVYGES
-1108 FMFSEEAT
+1108 FMFSPEAQT
-1116 KVMIPQSIYSGQLK
+1116 VLIPQTIYSGRERPVLDK
-1130 PLSVVQDQEA
+1130 TNATPID
-1140 NQEKK
+1140 
-1145 VSVPESLQVPVWEA
+1145 ESL
-1159 YEKEKSQTGDFT
+1159 
-1171 YQDTAEEY
+1171 
-1179 GNMLLKGVENILP
+1179 
-1192 RIKGT
+1192 
-1197 LTINQWGS
+1197 
-1205 DVLSAEIENDPRIFE
+1205 
-1220 TYIIPEPL
+1220 
-1228 KAWLE
+1228 
-1233 VSPKEESHS
+1233 
-1242 NMQGSSTVKNVD
+1242 ST
-1254 IVAAYVFSTILLQK
+1254 
-1268 ENQEID
+1268 
-1274 LSFTIDG
+1274 
-1281 KQWDNYNEVMQGNSD
+1281 
-1296 HSISDEAFV
+1296 
-1305 AAWALQSSMGI
+1305 
-1316 SKHDLSKNAVAVLND
+1316 
-1331 PIATTEHYGTLTLNG
+1331 
-1346 SKGGIELL
+1346 
-1354 QSGKVS
+1354 
-1360 ADYSVKGQ
+1360 
-1368 QITVE
+1368 
-1373 ASPKSE
+1373 KSE
-1379 EELHTEQE
+1379 T
-1387 KKVSIPESL
+1387 
-1396 KGITKGDMPKADLQS
+1396 GILSSEGMPKVDLQS

-1418 QINTIAK
+1418 QINSIVQK
-1425 EERQSVNYDLTKD
+1425 ERQGVNFDFTKD
-1438 TSLARDYIANN
+1438 ISLARDYIANN
-1449 FQVSRETFDKFSDSD
+1449 FQVSGEIFDSFSDSD

-1473 NYSSSLLTTFTE
+1473 NYSSSLLSSFTE
-1485 QQKVEKEISNFILLG
+1485 ERKVEKEISDFILLG
-1500 GLLDPENAQKVLEK
+1500 GLLDPENSQKVLAK
-1514 GYEKMNL
+1514 GHEKMNL

-1534 SSVLSLANNQH
+1534 SSVLSLADNQH

-1598 ESNVFYS
+1598 ESNVSYS

-1623 SRDQHQE
+1623 SRDLHQE

-1638 VNDIEEY
+1638 VNDSEEY

-1657 KNEEIFYSSVASIT
+1657 KNEEIFYSSVVSIK
-1671 SGEDFHLF
+1671 SGEDLQLF

-1686 HLNKMLKVA
+1686 HLNKLLKVA

-1735 VGGAYEIFRKS
+1735 AGGAYEIFRKS
-1746 PQSEILNSIERYGLS
+1746 PQSEILNSVERYGLPS
-1761 DTASEDVKS
+1761 TASEDVKS

-1812 LAAGTEERLPASSEL
+1812 LAAGTEERLPDSSEL

-1850 VSSKQE
+1850 VSSKLE
-1856 LQDKNAEAR
+1856 LQDKNVEAR

-2068 RVSKIKKQHPNHLV
+2068 RVSKIKKQHPDHLV

-2105 DSVTLDSFNNSK
+2105 DSVTLDSINNSK

-2183 QKSLTQPTIYDK
+2183 QKSLTQPTSYDK

-2267 LKQAHPATLSDQV
+2267 LKQAHPAVLSDQV

-2294 NPHLLSSL
+2294 DPHLLSSL

-2307 NTVNTIEKLVKGEQV
+2307 NTVNTIEKIVKGEQV
-2322 DYAVINGKS
+2322 DYAAINGKS

-2378 SENGVLNNEA
+2378 SENGVLNNED

-2395 QGIKEVKFFNPG
+2395 QGVKEVKFFNPG

-2439 LHLNE
+2439 LHLNK
-2444 QSQNVEYNFED
+2444 QSQNVEHNFED

-2482 KMRDMSRLF
+2482 EMRDMSRLF

-2596 SNILHEGQTVSEAP
+2596 SNVLHEGQTVSEVP
-2610 SVEENQQIKETNSE
+2610 SVEENQQVKETNSE

-2643 GRSH
+2643 GRFH

>member
-1 MLIFSFPLNKKEL
+1 
-14 AIMSPKKNT
+14 MSPKKNT
-23 HEATFPETVIPEEL
+23 HKATFPETVIPEEL

-55 NVREKLKGSAI
+55 NVREKLKGSAV

-620 TVLSDVGKASDMII
+620 TVLSDVGKASDMIN

-687 TDNRTKADTNHYDDK
+687 TGNRTKADTNHYDDK

-734 TVYNFGDEVETKV
+734 TVYNFGDEVEAKV
-747 DNVWQKWEDISSEYN
+747 DNVWQKWEDISNEYN
-762 LSAEDADRSVVDS
+762 LSVEDADRSVVDS
-775 DAPSLKF
+775 DAPSLIF

-810 LIYSNGKQRWT
+810 LIYSNGKQQWT

-853 PHNLTQAAIE
+853 PHNLTQSAIE
-863 YLQQQRKGF
+863 YLQQQHKHF
-872 TPEEPIVPGSPLYD
+872 SPEAPIVPGSPLYD

-905 VDLISSIKDDEM
+905 VDISSSIKDDEM

-930 SDASDGKSKSSNI
+930 SDASDGKSKSTNI

-1067 NVQYPA
+1067 NAQYPA

-1094 TAYNANVEAVYDHD
+1094 TAYNANVEAVYGES
-1108 FMFSEEAT
+1108 FMFSPESQT
-1116 KVMIPQSIYSGQLK
+1116 VLIPQTIYSGRERPVLDK
-1130 PLSVVQDQEA
+1130 TNATPID
-1140 NQEKK
+1140 
-1145 VSVPESLQVPVWEA
+1145 ESL
-1159 YEKEKSQTGDFT
+1159 
-1171 YQDTAEEY
+1171 
-1179 GNMLLKGVENILP
+1179 
-1192 RIKGT
+1192 
-1197 LTINQWGS
+1197 
-1205 DVLSAEIENDPRIFE
+1205 
-1220 TYIIPEPL
+1220 
-1228 KAWLE
+1228 
-1233 VSPKEESHS
+1233 
-1242 NMQGSSTVKNVD
+1242 ST
-1254 IVAAYVFSTILLQK
+1254 
-1268 ENQEID
+1268 
-1274 LSFTIDG
+1274 
-1281 KQWDNYNEVMQGNSD
+1281 
-1296 HSISDEAFV
+1296 
-1305 AAWALQSSMGI
+1305 
-1316 SKHDLSKNAVAVLND
+1316 
-1331 PIATTEHYGTLTLNG
+1331 
-1346 SKGGIELL
+1346 
-1354 QSGKVS
+1354 
-1360 ADYSVKGQ
+1360 
-1368 QITVE
+1368 
-1373 ASPKSE
+1373 KSE
-1379 EELHTEQE
+1379 T
-1387 KKVSIPESL
+1387 
-1396 KGITKGDMPKADLQS
+1396 GILSSEGMPKVDLQS

-1418 QINTIAK
+1418 QINSIVQK
-1425 EERQSVNYDLTKD
+1425 ERQGVNFDFTKD
-1438 TSLARDYIANN
+1438 ISLARDYIANN
-1449 FQVSRETFDKFSDSD
+1449 FQVSGEIFDSFSDSD

-1473 NYSSSLLTTFTE
+1473 NYSSSLLSSFTE
-1485 QQKVEKEISNFILLG
+1485 ERKVEREISDFILLG
-1500 GLLDPENAQKVLEK
+1500 GLLDPENSQKVLAK
-1514 GYEKMNL
+1514 GHEKMNL
-1521 LRETPNVNLAVLK
+1521 LREAPNVNLAVLK
-1534 SSVLSLANNQH
+1534 SSVLSLTDNQH

-1598 ESNVFYS
+1598 ESNVSYS

-1638 VNDIEEY
+1638 VNDSEEY

-1657 KNEEIFYSSVASIT
+1657 KNEEIFYSSVVSIK
-1671 SGEDFHLF
+1671 SGEDLQLF

-1686 HLNKMLKVA
+1686 HLNKLLKVA

-1735 VGGAYEIFRKS
+1735 AGGAYEIFRKS
-1746 PQSEILNSIERYGLS
+1746 PQSEILNSVERYGLPS
-1761 DTASEDVKS
+1761 TASEDVKS

-1812 LAAGTEERLPASSEL
+1812 LAAGTEERLPDSSEL

-1850 VSSKQE
+1850 VSSKLE
-1856 LQDKNAEAR
+1856 LQDKNVEAR

-2068 RVSKIKKQHPNHLV
+2068 RVSKIKKQHPDHLV

-2105 DSVTLDSFNNSK
+2105 DSVTLDSINNSK

-2183 QKSLTQPTIYDK
+2183 QKSLTQPTSYDK

-2267 LKQAHPATLSDQV
+2267 LKQAHPAVLSDQV

-2294 NPHLLSSL
+2294 DPHLLSSL

-2322 DYAVINGKS
+2322 DYASINGKS

-2395 QGIKEVKFFNPG
+2395 QGVKEVKFFNPG

-2439 LHLNE
+2439 LHLNK
-2444 QSQNVEYNFED
+2444 QSQNVEHNFED

-2482 KMRDMSRLF
+2482 EMRDMSRLF

-2596 SNILHEGQTVSEAP
+2596 SNVLHEGQTVSEAP
-2610 SVEENQQIKETNSE
+2610 SVEENQQVKETNSE

-2643 GRSH
+2643 GRFH

>member
-37 QSNILVDFNSIS
+37 QSNILVDFNSIY

-620 TVLSDVGKASDMII
+620 TVLSDVGKASDMIN

-687 TDNRTKADTNHYDDK
+687 TGNRTKADTNHYDDK

-734 TVYNFGDEVETKV
+734 TVYNFGDEVEAKV
-747 DNVWQKWEDISSEYN
+747 DNVWQKWEDISNEYN
-762 LSAEDADRSVVDS
+762 LSVEDADRSVVDS

-795 TAKYAKTEQKSESTE
+795 TAKYVKTEQKSDSLSTE
-810 LIYSNGKQRWT
+810 ERRETNGK
-821 SFDSLLK
+821 
-828 AAKEHQITRSEFMAL
+828 
-843 STFNTVKGSH
+843 
-853 PHNLTQAAIE
+853 
-863 YLQQQRKGF
+863 Y
-872 TPEEPIVPGSPLYD
+872 
-886 AIKMLKE
+886 
-893 GKVFAEY
+893 
-900 RGNRE
+900 
-905 VDLISSIKDDEM
+905 
-917 LSAEEIEKLKAMA
+917 
-930 SDASDGKSKSSNI
+930 
-943 DNKPLIEKVPYGEF
+943 
-957 YLPDWSIPYF
+957 
-967 KDGKEEGLSAEQLK
+967 
-981 TIKDFEKDFPSKL
+981 
-994 SIEIT
+994 
-999 ESSIEGNHNT
+999 
-1009 ELGPATTVVK
+1009 
-1019 AKIYYFEQ
+1019 
-1027 HISDLFPTD
+1027 
-1036 ESTRDRLDKD
+1036 
-1046 LSEDNKNR
+1046 
-1054 KTLSDLQAQYSNI
+1054 KTLYDLQAQYSNI
-1067 NVQYPA
+1067 NALYPA
-1073 AVNDERTRQIAKRI
+1073 AVNDERTHQIAKRI

-1094 TAYNANVEAVYDHD
+1094 TAYNANVEAVYGES
-1108 FMFSEEAT
+1108 FMFSPEAQT
-1116 KVMIPQSIYSGQLK
+1116 MLIPQTIYSGRERSALDK
-1130 PLSVVQDQEA
+1130 TNATPID
-1140 NQEKK
+1140 
-1145 VSVPESLQVPVWEA
+1145 ESLST
-1159 YEKEKSQTGDFT
+1159 KS
-1171 YQDTAEEY
+1171 
-1179 GNMLLKGVENILP
+1179 
-1192 RIKGT
+1192 
-1197 LTINQWGS
+1197 
-1205 DVLSAEIENDPRIFE
+1205 E
-1220 TYIIPEPL
+1220 TF
-1228 KAWLE
+1228 
-1233 VSPKEESHS
+1233 VSPE
-1242 NMQGSSTVKNVD
+1242 G
-1254 IVAAYVFSTILLQK
+1254 
-1268 ENQEID
+1268 
-1274 LSFTIDG
+1274 
-1281 KQWDNYNEVMQGNSD
+1281 
-1296 HSISDEAFV
+1296 
-1305 AAWALQSSMGI
+1305 
-1316 SKHDLSKNAVAVLND
+1316 
-1331 PIATTEHYGTLTLNG
+1331 
-1346 SKGGIELL
+1346 
-1354 QSGKVS
+1354 
-1360 ADYSVKGQ
+1360 
-1368 QITVE
+1368 
-1373 ASPKSE
+1373 
-1379 EELHTEQE
+1379 
-1387 KKVSIPESL
+1387 
-1396 KGITKGDMPKADLQS
+1396 MPKVDLQS
-1411 QWGNIKK
+1411 QWENIKK
-1418 QINTIAK
+1418 QLNTVAK
-1425 EERQSVNYDLTKD
+1425 DERQSSNYDLTKD

-1449 FQVSRETFDKFSDSD
+1449 FQVSRETFDKFSDSN

-1514 GYEKMNL
+1514 GYEKMTL

-1534 SSVLSLANNQH
+1534 SSVLSLADNQH

-1598 ESNVFYS
+1598 ESNVSYS
-1605 EKPAFGPAT
+1605 EKPAFGSAT

-1638 VNDIEEY
+1638 VNDSEEY

-1657 KNEEIFYSSVASIT
+1657 KNEEIFYSSVVSIK
-1671 SGEDFHLF
+1671 SGEDLQLF

-1686 HLNKMLKVA
+1686 HLNKLLKVA

-1735 VGGAYEIFRKS
+1735 AGGAYEIFRKS
-1746 PQSEILNSIERYGLS
+1746 PQSEILNSINRYGLP
-1761 DTASEDVKS
+1761 DTASEDVKR

-1794 LKFAAASRGM
+1794 LNFAAASRGM

-1812 LAAGTEERLPASSEL
+1812 LSEGTEEKLPDFSEQ
-1827 DKKRGLDDREKEIE
+1827 DKKRGLEDRDNEVEI
-1841 LKNEELSGE
+1841 KNEELSGGL
-1850 VSSKQE
+1850 SSKGN
-1856 LQDKNAEAR
+1856 LQDNNAENR
-1865 RKEESQREAEKKEK
+1865 RKEESRREAERKEK

-1890 SAKIITA
+1890 STKIITA
-1897 AFLRSSLLS
+1897 AFLRASLLS

-1918 WLNAGGKKSPT
+1918 WLNADAKTAPSFYKT
-1929 FHQASWD
+1929 NWEI
-1936 VSPYNQI
+1936 SPYNQL

-1965 DSLAVKKGS
+1965 DSIAIKKGS
-1974 ESLPYSWTD
+1974 QSLPYSWTD

-1988 SKGPEPKSITSN
+1988 SKGSDPKLITAN
-2000 QYENLS
+2000 QYENL
-2006 PDEKEHFMKAP
+2006 PPLEKELYRKEP
-2017 VKYDR
+2017 VKFDR
-2022 KIFNIDQ
+2022 KVFNIDQ
-2029 TVLKGANPE
+2029 SLLKE
-2038 QYNAVLKE
+2038 TDRKSYNALLGDNITHLNDKQILASSDGVSFI
-2046 HDTHYKEMQTI
+2046 HDDYAKFRN
-2057 ASTDSVDLVSD
+2057 S
-2068 RVSKIKKQHPNHLV
+2068 HPNHIAITQLMGNYAV
-2082 LFAHNGVYNAFGK
+2082 IGRDSKYIQKLNIDNVELSHIIRGK
-2095 DAKTIHQLAK
+2095 DRMPYADIKSK
-2105 DSVTLDSFNNSK
+2105 DLDAAIKAIVSSGKKVAIWNPSQSLNLPNAIQEIVSNAETTLDSFSK
-2117 SNRKTSIA
+2117 N
-2125 YLKPSDLDK
+2125 
-2134 VLKAVVSSGQRVAV
+2134 
-2148 ADNFEVLN
+2148 
-2156 APKEATKILS
+2156 
-2166 KAESVL
+2166 
-2172 DNYSKSTGINV
+2172 TGIKV
-2183 QKSLTQPTIYDK
+2183 QKSLTQPTSYDK

-2205 KPVNPGSELR
+2205 KSVNPGNELR
-2215 TAVENSNAIYFAIS
+2215 AAVENSNAIYFAIS

-2267 LKQAHPATLSDQV
+2267 LKQAHPAVLSDQV
-2280 SNESVESWVQDIKN
+2280 SHESVESWAQDIKN
-2294 NPHLLSSL
+2294 DPHLLSSL

-2322 DYAVINGKS
+2322 DYAAINGKS
-2331 SYNKAESFNLV
+2331 LHDKTKSFNYV
-2342 SELNEVVNTSTM
+2342 SELNEIAKTDPM
-2354 SAAVI
+2354 SAVI
-2359 RNNDGKS
+2359 IRDKNNAS
-2366 ASVILSKGIESI
+2366 TSVILSTGIETV
-2378 SENGVLNNEA
+2378 SENGVLNNNK
-2388 FRQALLK
+2388 FRQALLQ
-2395 QGIKEVKFFNPG
+2395 QGDKDIKFYQSG
-2407 GTLGLNKGDSYFED
+2407 GTLGLNKDDSFFKD
-2421 KSIQIVNFDGKE
+2421 KIMQIVSFNGKD
-2433 VVPQQE
+2433 VLPQQN
-2439 LHLNE
+2439 LHINDH
-2444 QSQNVEYNFED
+2444 SQNVSHSFED

-2465 WHLYIKEKDQ
+2465 WHLYIKEKGQ

-2482 KMRDMSRLF
+2482 DKRDLSRLF
-2491 EAFKSQDQQAIYDTK
+2491 EAFKSHDQQSIYDAK
-2506 TSLGEKYTKLV
+2506 TSLGEKYIHLA
-2517 QQRPELKVD
+2517 QSHPELKVD

-2531 VPAEDIT
+2531 VPSQDIA
-2538 RIERANIARDAQD
+2538 RIQRAGITRDAQD
-2551 KNKYLIFATIDGKGY
+2551 RNKYLIFATIDGKNY
-2566 HHEISREDFR
+2566 HQEISREDFR

-2581 DNMQSYKSALAAKVF
+2581 DNMQSYKNALAAKIF
-2596 SNILHEGQTVSEAP
+2596 SNVLHEGQSISDTP
-2610 SVEENQQIKETNSE
+2610 LKEEKEQIKLSTVE
-2624 KVDSPKQSTE
+2624 KIDTKQSFE
-2634 SEESLSPRV
+2634 NDEDVNSSKGMSRK
-2643 GRSH
+2643 

>member
-1 MLIFSFPLNKKEL
+1 
-14 AIMSPKKNT
+14 MSPKKNT
-23 HEATFPETVIPEEL
+23 HEATFSEAVIPEEL
-37 QSNILVDFNSIS
+37 QSTSLVDINSFS
-49 FPFPNH
+49 LPSPNH

-66 TSRNI
+66 TFRNI

-82 GGNTVSYREVKKD
+82 EGNTVSYREVKKD
-95 VDLSDFYEATSVEFT
+95 VDLSDFYEATSAEFT
-110 KLSSDKS
+110 KISSDKS
-117 VFSFWEGLKSD
+117 VISFWEGLKSD

-171 DSTEGWSVGVANI
+171 DPTEGWSIGVANI
-184 QSFKSLPFSR
+184 KSFKSLPFSR
-194 SLVLKGSFVN
+194 GLVLKSSFVN

-262 DIPDMAYKKTNA
+262 DISDMAYKKTNA
-274 SSSASSSYSDAVI
+274 PSSASSSYSDAVI

-355 QLFSMNESLK
+355 QLFSMNDSLK

-373 SENLDKVMKINK
+373 LENLDKVMKINK

-398 YKDMQGKEYSDQEYN
+398 YKDTQGKEFSDQEYN

-473 DIDSLLAHSKP
+473 EIDSLLAHSKP

-522 KNQYKTSNSKEGIFA
+522 KNQYKTSDSNEGIFA
-537 DGQAFYA
+537 DGQEFYA

-558 RLNRDMN
+558 RLNRDLN

-663 SSRPERTENEMSLN
+663 SSRPGRTENEMSLN

-687 TDNRTKADTNHYDDK
+687 TGNRTEADTNHYDDK

-747 DNVWQKWEDISSEYN
+747 DNIWQKWEDISKEYN

-775 DAPSLKF
+775 DAPLLKF

-810 LIYSNGKQRWT
+810 LIYSNGKQRWD
-821 SFDSLLK
+821 SFDSFLK
-828 AAKEHQITRSEFMAL
+828 AAKEHQITRSEFMAMSAL
-843 STFNTVKGSH
+843 NTVKDSH

-872 TPEEPIVPGSPLYD
+872 TPEEPIVPGTPLYD
-886 AIKMLKE
+886 AINMLKE
-893 GKVFAEY
+893 GRVFAEY

-905 VDLISSIKDDEM
+905 VDLSSSIKDNEM

-930 SDASDGKSKSSNI
+930 SDASDDKSKSSNL
-943 DNKPLIEKVPYGEF
+943 DKKPLIEKVPYGEF
-957 YLPDWSIPYF
+957 YLPEWSIPYL
-967 KDGKEEGLSAEQLK
+967 KDGNEYGLTAEQLK
-981 TIKDFEKDFPSKL
+981 TVKDFEKDFPSKL

-1009 ELGPATTVVK
+1009 ELGSATTVDK
-1019 AKIYYFEQ
+1019 AKVYYFEQ

-1067 NVQYPA
+1067 NAQYPA
-1073 AVNDERTRQIAKRI
+1073 AVNDERTHQLAKRI

-1094 TAYNANVEAVYDHD
+1094 TAYNANVEAVYGHD

-1116 KVMIPQSIYSGQLK
+1116 KVMIPQSIYSGQVK
-1130 PLSVVQDQEA
+1130 PLSVIREEQATPIE
-1140 NQEKK
+1140 
-1145 VSVPESLQVPVWEA
+1145 ESLSTKTE
-1159 YEKEKSQTGDFT
+1159 TG
-1171 YQDTAEEY
+1171 
-1179 GNMLLKGVENILP
+1179 I
-1192 RIKGT
+1192 
-1197 LTINQWGS
+1197 
-1205 DVLSAEIENDPRIFE
+1205 
-1220 TYIIPEPL
+1220 
-1228 KAWLE
+1228 
-1233 VSPKEESHS
+1233 
-1242 NMQGSSTVKNVD
+1242 SS
-1254 IVAAYVFSTILLQK
+1254 S
-1268 ENQEID
+1268 E
-1274 LSFTIDG
+1274 
-1281 KQWDNYNEVMQGNSD
+1281 
-1296 HSISDEAFV
+1296 
-1305 AAWALQSSMGI
+1305 GI
-1316 SKHDLSKNAVAVLND
+1316 SKV
-1331 PIATTEHYGTLTLNG
+1331 
-1346 SKGGIELL
+1346 
-1354 QSGKVS
+1354 
-1360 ADYSVKGQ
+1360 
-1368 QITVE
+1368 
-1373 ASPKSE
+1373 
-1379 EELHTEQE
+1379 
-1387 KKVSIPESL
+1387 
-1396 KGITKGDMPKADLQS
+1396 DLQS
-1411 QWGNIKK
+1411 QWGNIRN
-1418 QINTIAK
+1418 QIAIIAK
-1425 EERQSVNYDLTKD
+1425 KERQNVNYDDVTKD
-1438 TSLARDYIANN
+1438 ISLARDYIANN

-1473 NYSSSLLTTFTE
+1473 NYSSSILSSFTE
-1485 QQKVEKEISNFILLG
+1485 ERKVEKEISNFILLG

-1514 GYEKMNL
+1514 GYEKMTL

-1534 SSVLSLANNQH
+1534 SSVLSLADNQH
-1545 RESNS
+1545 RESNP
-1550 IAYGQYDI
+1550 ITYGQYDI

-1571 SSLSEAKLSE
+1571 SSLSETKLSQ

-1598 ESNVFYS
+1598 DSNVSYS

-1614 NVIKAHIYV
+1614 NVIKAHVYV

-1638 VNDIEEY
+1638 VNNSEEY
-1645 TMARRLPQQDSK
+1645 TMARKEPQQDSK
-1657 KNEEIFYSSVASIT
+1657 KNEEIFYSSVVSIK
-1671 SGEDFHLF
+1671 SGEDLQLF

-1695 AEYDSGDAISLDT
+1695 AEYDSGKGISLDA

-1735 VGGAYEIFRKS
+1735 AGGAYEIFRKS
-1746 PQSEILNSIERYGLS
+1746 PQSEILNSINHYGLP

-1794 LKFAAASRGM
+1794 LNYAAASRGM

-1812 LAAGTEERLPASSEL
+1812 LAAGTEERLPDSSEL
-1827 DKKRGLDDREKEIE
+1827 DKKRGFDDREKEIE

-1918 WLNAGGKKSPT
+1918 WLNADGKKSPT

-1936 VSPYNQI
+1936 ISPYNQI

-1988 SKGPEPKSITSN
+1988 STGPEPKSITSN

-2006 PDEKEHFMKAP
+2006 PDEKEHFKKAP
-2017 VKYDR
+2017 VKFDR

-2046 HDTHYKEMQTI
+2046 HDTHYKEMQII

-2068 RVSKIKKQHPNHLV
+2068 RVSKIKKQHPDHLV
-2082 LFAHNGVYNAFGK
+2082 LFAHNGVYKAFGK

-2125 YLKPSDLDK
+2125 YFKLSDLDK

-2148 ADNFEVLN
+2148 AENSEGLN

-2183 QKSLTQPTIYDK
+2183 QKSLTQPTSYDK

-2205 KPVNPGSELR
+2205 KSVNPGSELR
-2215 TAVENSNAIYFAIS
+2215 TAVEKSNAIYFAIS

-2294 NPHLLSSL
+2294 DPHLLSSL

-2322 DYAVINGKS
+2322 DYAAINGKS
-2331 SYNKAESFNLV
+2331 SYIKAESFNLL

-2395 QGIKEVKFFNPG
+2395 QGVKEVKFFNPG

-2444 QSQNVEYNFED
+2444 QSQNVEHDFED

-2482 KMRDMSRLF
+2482 EMRDMSRLF

-2506 TSLGEKYTKLV
+2506 ISLGEKYTKIV

-2538 RIERANIARDAQD
+2538 RIEKANIARDAQD

-2596 SNILHEGQTVSEAP
+2596 SNVLHEGQTVSEAP

-2634 SEESLSPRV
+2634 SEENLSPRV

>member
-23 HEATFPETVIPEEL
+23 HETTFPETVIPEEL

-82 GGNTVSYREVKKD
+82 EGKTVSYREVKKE
-95 VDLSDFYEATSVEFT
+95 VDLSDFYEATSAEFT

-171 DSTEGWSVGVANI
+171 VPTEGWSVGVANI
-184 QSFKSLPFSR
+184 RSFKSLPFSR
-194 SLVLKGSFVN
+194 SLVLKSSFVN

-355 QLFSMNESLK
+355 QLFSMNDSLK

-491 DNLSWYCPIEQT
+491 DNLSWYCPIDQT

-517 IKVPL
+517 IKVPF
-522 KNQYKTSNSKEGIFA
+522 KNQYKTSTSKEGIFA
-537 DGQAFYA
+537 DGQEFYA

-650 GSNLKGQDNELSN
+650 DSNLKGQDNELSN

-687 TDNRTKADTNHYDDK
+687 TGNRTKADTNHYDDK

-719 ETVVPDAITAPSYQR
+719 ETVVPDAITDPSYQQS
-734 TVYNFGDEVETKV
+734 VYDFGDEVEAKA
-747 DNVWQKWEDISSEYN
+747 DNVWQKWEDISNEYN
-762 LSAEDADRSVVDS
+762 LSVEDADRSVVDS
-775 DAPSLKF
+775 DAPLLKF
-782 RSVDSAVKFADWI
+782 RSVDSAVKFVDWI

-863 YLQQQRKGF
+863 YLQQQHKHF
-872 TPEEPIVPGSPLYD
+872 SPEAPIVPGSPLYD

-893 GKVFAEY
+893 GQVFAEY

-905 VDLISSIKDDEM
+905 VDLSSSIKDDEM

-930 SDASDGKSKSSNI
+930 SDASDDKSKSSNL
-943 DNKPLIEKVPYGEF
+943 DKKPLIEKVPYGEF
-957 YLPDWSIPYF
+957 NLPEWSIPYL
-967 KDGKEEGLSAEQLK
+967 KDGNEYGLTAEQLK
-981 TIKDFEKDFPSKL
+981 TVKDFEKDFPSKL

-1009 ELGPATTVVK
+1009 ELGPATTVDK

-1067 NVQYPA
+1067 NAQYPA

-1094 TAYNANVEAVYDHD
+1094 TAYNANVEAVYGES
-1108 FMFSEEAT
+1108 FMFSPEAQT
-1116 KVMIPQSIYSGQLK
+1116 VLIPQTIYSGRERPVLDK
-1130 PLSVVQDQEA
+1130 TNATPID
-1140 NQEKK
+1140 
-1145 VSVPESLQVPVWEA
+1145 ESL
-1159 YEKEKSQTGDFT
+1159 
-1171 YQDTAEEY
+1171 
-1179 GNMLLKGVENILP
+1179 
-1192 RIKGT
+1192 
-1197 LTINQWGS
+1197 
-1205 DVLSAEIENDPRIFE
+1205 
-1220 TYIIPEPL
+1220 
-1228 KAWLE
+1228 
-1233 VSPKEESHS
+1233 
-1242 NMQGSSTVKNVD
+1242 ST
-1254 IVAAYVFSTILLQK
+1254 
-1268 ENQEID
+1268 
-1274 LSFTIDG
+1274 
-1281 KQWDNYNEVMQGNSD
+1281 
-1296 HSISDEAFV
+1296 
-1305 AAWALQSSMGI
+1305 
-1316 SKHDLSKNAVAVLND
+1316 
-1331 PIATTEHYGTLTLNG
+1331 
-1346 SKGGIELL
+1346 
-1354 QSGKVS
+1354 
-1360 ADYSVKGQ
+1360 
-1368 QITVE
+1368 
-1373 ASPKSE
+1373 KSE
-1379 EELHTEQE
+1379 T
-1387 KKVSIPESL
+1387 
-1396 KGITKGDMPKADLQS
+1396 GILSSEGMPKVDLQS

-1418 QINTIAK
+1418 QINSIVQK
-1425 EERQSVNYDLTKD
+1425 ERQGVNFDFTKD
-1438 TSLARDYIANN
+1438 ISLARDYIANN
-1449 FQVSRETFDKFSDSD
+1449 FQVSGEIFDSFSDSD

-1473 NYSSSLLTTFTE
+1473 NYSSSLLSSFTE
-1485 QQKVEKEISNFILLG
+1485 ERKVEKEISDFILLG
-1500 GLLDPENAQKVLEK
+1500 GLLDPENSQKVLAK
-1514 GYEKMNL
+1514 GHEKMNL

-1534 SSVLSLANNQH
+1534 SSVLSLADNQH

-1598 ESNVFYS
+1598 ESNVSYS

-1623 SRDQHQE
+1623 SRDLHQE

-1638 VNDIEEY
+1638 VNDSEEY

-1657 KNEEIFYSSVASIT
+1657 KNEEIFYSSVVSIK
-1671 SGEDFHLF
+1671 SGEDLQLF

-1686 HLNKMLKVA
+1686 HLNKLLKVA

-1735 VGGAYEIFRKS
+1735 AGGAYEIFRKS
-1746 PQSEILNSIERYGLS
+1746 PQSEILNSVERYGLPS
-1761 DTASEDVKS
+1761 TASEDVKS

-1812 LAAGTEERLPASSEL
+1812 LAAGTEERLPDSSEL

-1850 VSSKQE
+1850 VSSKLE
-1856 LQDKNAEAR
+1856 LQDKNVEAR

-2068 RVSKIKKQHPNHLV
+2068 RVSKIKKQHPDHLV

-2105 DSVTLDSFNNSK
+2105 DSVTLDSINNSK

-2183 QKSLTQPTIYDK
+2183 QKSLTQPTSYDK

-2267 LKQAHPATLSDQV
+2267 LKQAHPAVLSDQV

-2294 NPHLLSSL
+2294 DPHLLSSL

-2307 NTVNTIEKLVKGEQV
+2307 NTVNTIEKIVKGEQV
-2322 DYAVINGKS
+2322 DYAAINGKS

-2378 SENGVLNNEA
+2378 SENGVLNNED

-2395 QGIKEVKFFNPG
+2395 QGVKEVKFFNPG

-2439 LHLNE
+2439 LHLNK
-2444 QSQNVEYNFED
+2444 QSQNVEHNFED

-2482 KMRDMSRLF
+2482 EMRDMSRLF

-2517 QQRPELKVD
+2517 QQRPELTVD

-2596 SNILHEGQTVSEAP
+2596 SNVLHEGQTVSEAP
-2610 SVEENQQIKETNSE
+2610 SVEENQQVKETNSE

-2643 GRSH
+2643 GRFH

>member
-1 MLIFSFPLNKKEL
+1 
-14 AIMSPKKNT
+14 MSPKKNT
-23 HEATFPETVIPEEL
+23 HETTFPETVIPEEL

-82 GGNTVSYREVKKD
+82 EGKTVSYREVKKE
-95 VDLSDFYEATSVEFT
+95 VDLSDFYEATSAEFT

-184 QSFKSLPFSR
+184 RSFKSLPFSR
-194 SLVLKGSFVN
+194 SLVLKSSFVN

-274 SSSASSSYSDAVI
+274 SSSASSSYSEAVI

-522 KNQYKTSNSKEGIFA
+522 KNQYKTSTSKEGIFA

-620 TVLSDVGKASDMII
+620 TVLSDVGKASDMIN

-687 TDNRTKADTNHYDDK
+687 TGNRTKADTNHYDDK

-734 TVYNFGDEVETKV
+734 TIYNFGDEVEAKV
-747 DNVWQKWEDISSEYN
+747 DNVWQKWEDISNEYN
-762 LSAEDADRSVVDS
+762 LSVEDADRSVVDS

-810 LIYSNGKQRWT
+810 LIYSNGKQQWT

-828 AAKEHQITRSEFMAL
+828 ASKEHQITRSEFMAL

-853 PHNLTQAAIE
+853 PHNLTQSAIE
-863 YLQQQRKGF
+863 YLQQQHKHF
-872 TPEEPIVPGSPLYD
+872 SPEAPIVPGSPLYD

-905 VDLISSIKDDEM
+905 VDLSSSIKDDEM

-930 SDASDGKSKSSNI
+930 SDASDGKSKSTNI

-1027 HISDLFPTD
+1027 HISDLFPTN

-1067 NVQYPA
+1067 NAQYPA

-1094 TAYNANVEAVYDHD
+1094 TAYNANVEAVYGES
-1108 FMFSEEAT
+1108 FMFSPESQT
-1116 KVMIPQSIYSGQLK
+1116 VLIPQTIYSGRERPVLDK
-1130 PLSVVQDQEA
+1130 TNATPID
-1140 NQEKK
+1140 
-1145 VSVPESLQVPVWEA
+1145 ESL
-1159 YEKEKSQTGDFT
+1159 
-1171 YQDTAEEY
+1171 
-1179 GNMLLKGVENILP
+1179 
-1192 RIKGT
+1192 
-1197 LTINQWGS
+1197 
-1205 DVLSAEIENDPRIFE
+1205 
-1220 TYIIPEPL
+1220 
-1228 KAWLE
+1228 
-1233 VSPKEESHS
+1233 
-1242 NMQGSSTVKNVD
+1242 ST
-1254 IVAAYVFSTILLQK
+1254 
-1268 ENQEID
+1268 
-1274 LSFTIDG
+1274 
-1281 KQWDNYNEVMQGNSD
+1281 
-1296 HSISDEAFV
+1296 
-1305 AAWALQSSMGI
+1305 
-1316 SKHDLSKNAVAVLND
+1316 
-1331 PIATTEHYGTLTLNG
+1331 
-1346 SKGGIELL
+1346 
-1354 QSGKVS
+1354 
-1360 ADYSVKGQ
+1360 
-1368 QITVE
+1368 
-1373 ASPKSE
+1373 KSE
-1379 EELHTEQE
+1379 T
-1387 KKVSIPESL
+1387 
-1396 KGITKGDMPKADLQS
+1396 GILSSEGMPKVDLQS

-1418 QINTIAK
+1418 QINSIVQK
-1425 EERQSVNYDLTKD
+1425 ERQGVNFDFTKD
-1438 TSLARDYIANN
+1438 ISLARDYIANN
-1449 FQVSRETFDKFSDSD
+1449 FQVSGEIFDSFSDSD

-1473 NYSSSLLTTFTE
+1473 NYSSSLLSSFTE
-1485 QQKVEKEISNFILLG
+1485 ERKVEREISDFILLG
-1500 GLLDPENAQKVLEK
+1500 GLLDPENSQKVLAK
-1514 GYEKMNL
+1514 GHEKMNL

-1534 SSVLSLANNQH
+1534 SSVLSLTDNQH

-1598 ESNVFYS
+1598 ESNVSYS

-1638 VNDIEEY
+1638 VNDSEEY

-1657 KNEEIFYSSVASIT
+1657 KNEEIFYSSVVSIK
-1671 SGEDFHLF
+1671 SGEDLQLF

-1686 HLNKMLKVA
+1686 HLNKLLKVA

-1735 VGGAYEIFRKS
+1735 AGGAYEIFRKS
-1746 PQSEILNSIERYGLS
+1746 PQSEILNSVERYGLPS
-1761 DTASEDVKS
+1761 TASEDVKS

-1812 LAAGTEERLPASSEL
+1812 LAAGTEERLPDSSEL

-1850 VSSKQE
+1850 VSSKLE
-1856 LQDKNAEAR
+1856 LQDKNVEAR

-2068 RVSKIKKQHPNHLV
+2068 RVSKIKKQHPDHLV

-2105 DSVTLDSFNNSK
+2105 DSVTLDSINNSK

-2183 QKSLTQPTIYDK
+2183 QKSLTQPTSYDK

-2267 LKQAHPATLSDQV
+2267 LKQAHPAVLSDQV

-2294 NPHLLSSL
+2294 DPHLLSSL

-2322 DYAVINGKS
+2322 DYASINGKS

-2395 QGIKEVKFFNPG
+2395 QGVKEVKFFNPG

-2439 LHLNE
+2439 LHLNK
-2444 QSQNVEYNFED
+2444 QSQNVEHNFED

-2482 KMRDMSRLF
+2482 EMRDMSRLF

-2596 SNILHEGQTVSEAP
+2596 SNVLHEGQTVSEAP
-2610 SVEENQQIKETNSE
+2610 SVEENQQVKETNSE

-2634 SEESLSPRV
+2634 SEESLSPRM

>member
-23 HEATFPETVIPEEL
+23 HEATFSETVIPEEL

-171 DSTEGWSVGVANI
+171 ESTEGWSVGVANI

-287 QQFADMM
+287 EQFADMM

-620 TVLSDVGKASDMII
+620 TVLSDVGKASDMIN

-687 TDNRTKADTNHYDDK
+687 TGNRTKADTNHYDDK

-734 TVYNFGDEVETKV
+734 TVYNFGDEVEAKV
-747 DNVWQKWEDISSEYN
+747 DNVWQKWEDISNEYN
-762 LSAEDADRSVVDS
+762 LSVEDADRSVVDS
-775 DAPSLKF
+775 DAPLVKF

-795 TAKYAKTEQKSESTE
+795 TAKYVKTEQKSDSLSTE
-810 LIYSNGKQRWT
+810 GLRETNRKDKTNATPIDES
-821 SFDSLLK
+821 
-828 AAKEHQITRSEFMAL
+828 L
-843 STFNTVKGSH
+843 ST
-853 PHNLTQAAIE
+853 
-863 YLQQQRKGF
+863 
-872 TPEEPIVPGSPLYD
+872 
-886 AIKMLKE
+886 
-893 GKVFAEY
+893 
-900 RGNRE
+900 
-905 VDLISSIKDDEM
+905 
-917 LSAEEIEKLKAMA
+917 
-930 SDASDGKSKSSNI
+930 
-943 DNKPLIEKVPYGEF
+943 
-957 YLPDWSIPYF
+957 
-967 KDGKEEGLSAEQLK
+967 
-981 TIKDFEKDFPSKL
+981 
-994 SIEIT
+994 
-999 ESSIEGNHNT
+999 
-1009 ELGPATTVVK
+1009 
-1019 AKIYYFEQ
+1019 
-1027 HISDLFPTD
+1027 
-1036 ESTRDRLDKD
+1036 
-1046 LSEDNKNR
+1046 
-1054 KTLSDLQAQYSNI
+1054 
-1067 NVQYPA
+1067 
-1073 AVNDERTRQIAKRI
+1073 
-1087 RQAEQII
+1087 
-1094 TAYNANVEAVYDHD
+1094 
-1108 FMFSEEAT
+1108 
-1116 KVMIPQSIYSGQLK
+1116 
-1130 PLSVVQDQEA
+1130 
-1140 NQEKK
+1140 
-1145 VSVPESLQVPVWEA
+1145 
-1159 YEKEKSQTGDFT
+1159 
-1171 YQDTAEEY
+1171 
-1179 GNMLLKGVENILP
+1179 
-1192 RIKGT
+1192 
-1197 LTINQWGS
+1197 
-1205 DVLSAEIENDPRIFE
+1205 
-1220 TYIIPEPL
+1220 
-1228 KAWLE
+1228 
-1233 VSPKEESHS
+1233 
-1242 NMQGSSTVKNVD
+1242 
-1254 IVAAYVFSTILLQK
+1254 
-1268 ENQEID
+1268 
-1274 LSFTIDG
+1274 
-1281 KQWDNYNEVMQGNSD
+1281 
-1296 HSISDEAFV
+1296 
-1305 AAWALQSSMGI
+1305 
-1316 SKHDLSKNAVAVLND
+1316 
-1331 PIATTEHYGTLTLNG
+1331 
-1346 SKGGIELL
+1346 
-1354 QSGKVS
+1354 
-1360 ADYSVKGQ
+1360 
-1368 QITVE
+1368 
-1373 ASPKSE
+1373 KSE
-1379 EELHTEQE
+1379 T
-1387 KKVSIPESL
+1387 
-1396 KGITKGDMPKADLQS
+1396 GILSSEGMPKVDLQS

-1418 QINTIAK
+1418 QINSIVQK
-1425 EERQSVNYDLTKD
+1425 ERQGVNFDFTKD
-1438 TSLARDYIANN
+1438 ISLARDYIANN
-1449 FQVSRETFDKFSDSD
+1449 FQVSGEIFDSFSDSD

-1473 NYSSSLLTTFTE
+1473 NYSSSLLSSFTE
-1485 QQKVEKEISNFILLG
+1485 ERKVEKEISDFILLG
-1500 GLLDPENAQKVLEK
+1500 GLLDPENSQKVLAK
-1514 GYEKMNL
+1514 GHEKMNL

-1534 SSVLSLANNQH
+1534 SSVLSLADNQH

-1571 SSLSEAKLSE
+1571 SSLSETKLSE

-1598 ESNVFYS
+1598 NSNVSYS

-1638 VNDIEEY
+1638 VNDSEEY

-1657 KNEEIFYSSVASIT
+1657 KNEEIFYSSVVSIK
-1671 SGEDFHLF
+1671 SGEDLQLF

-1686 HLNKMLKVA
+1686 HLNKLLKVA

-1735 VGGAYEIFRKS
+1735 AGGAYEIFRKS
-1746 PQSEILNSIERYGLS
+1746 PQSEILNSVERYGLPS
-1761 DTASEDVKS
+1761 TASEDVKS

-1812 LAAGTEERLPASSEL
+1812 LAAGTEERLPDSSEL

-1850 VSSKQE
+1850 VSSKLE
-1856 LQDKNAEAR
+1856 LQDKNVEAR

-1897 AFLRSSLLS
+1897 DFLRSSLLS

-2068 RVSKIKKQHPNHLV
+2068 RVSKIKKQHPDHLV

-2105 DSVTLDSFNNSK
+2105 DSVTLDSINNSK

-2172 DNYSKSTGINV
+2172 DNYTKSTGINV
-2183 QKSLTQPTIYDK
+2183 QKSLTQPTSYDK

-2267 LKQAHPATLSDQV
+2267 LKQAHPAVLSDQV

-2294 NPHLLSSL
+2294 DPHLLSSL

-2322 DYAVINGKS
+2322 DYAAINGKS

-2395 QGIKEVKFFNPG
+2395 QGVKEVKFFNPG

-2439 LHLNE
+2439 LHLNK
-2444 QSQNVEYNFED
+2444 QSQNAEHNFED

-2482 KMRDMSRLF
+2482 EMRDMSRLF

-2596 SNILHEGQTVSEAP
+2596 SNVLHEGQTVSEAP
-2610 SVEENQQIKETNSE
+2610 SVEENQQVKETNSE

-2643 GRSH
+2643 GRFH

>member
-1 MLIFSFPLNKKEL
+1 
-14 AIMSPKKNT
+14 MSPKKNT
-23 HEATFPETVIPEEL
+23 HEATFSEAVIPEEL
-37 QSNILVDFNSIS
+37 QSTSLVDINSFS
-49 FPFPNH
+49 LPSPNH

-66 TSRNI
+66 TFRNI

-82 GGNTVSYREVKKD
+82 EGNTVSYREVKKD
-95 VDLSDFYEATSVEFT
+95 VDLSDFYEATSAEFT
-110 KLSSDKS
+110 KISSDKS
-117 VFSFWEGLKSD
+117 VISFWEGLKSD

-150 DIYRFSDHWG
+150 DIYRLSDHWG

-171 DSTEGWSVGVANI
+171 DPTEGWSIGVANI
-184 QSFKSLPFSR
+184 KSFKSLPFSR
-194 SLVLKGSFVN
+194 GLVLKSSFVN

-262 DIPDMAYKKTNA
+262 DISDMAYKKTNA
-274 SSSASSSYSDAVI
+274 PSSASSSYSDAVI

-355 QLFSMNESLK
+355 QLFSMNDSLK

-373 SENLDKVMKINK
+373 LENLDKVMKINK

-473 DIDSLLAHSKP
+473 EIDSLLAHSKP

-522 KNQYKTSNSKEGIFA
+522 KNQYKTSDSNEGIFA
-537 DGQAFYA
+537 DGQEFYA

-558 RLNRDMN
+558 RLNRDLN

-663 SSRPERTENEMSLN
+663 SSRPGKTENEMSLN

-687 TDNRTKADTNHYDDK
+687 TGNRTEADTNHYDDK

-775 DAPSLKF
+775 DAPLLKF

-843 STFNTVKGSH
+843 STFNTVKESH
-853 PHNLTQAAIE
+853 PHNLTQSAIE
-863 YLQQQRKGF
+863 YLQQQHKHF
-872 TPEEPIVPGSPLYD
+872 SPEAPIVPGSPLYD

-905 VDLISSIKDDEM
+905 VDLSSSIKDDEM

-930 SDASDGKSKSSNI
+930 SDTSDGKNKSTNI

-999 ESSIEGNHNT
+999 ESLIEGNHNT

-1067 NVQYPA
+1067 NAQYPA
-1073 AVNDERTRQIAKRI
+1073 AVNDERTHQLAKRI

-1094 TAYNANVEAVYDHD
+1094 TAYNANVEAVYGHD

-1130 PLSVVQDQEA
+1130 PLSVIREEQATPIE
-1140 NQEKK
+1140 
-1145 VSVPESLQVPVWEA
+1145 ESLST
-1159 YEKEKSQTGDFT
+1159 KT
-1171 YQDTAEEY
+1171 
-1179 GNMLLKGVENILP
+1179 
-1192 RIKGT
+1192 
-1197 LTINQWGS
+1197 
-1205 DVLSAEIENDPRIFE
+1205 E
-1220 TYIIPEPL
+1220 T
-1228 KAWLE
+1228 
-1233 VSPKEESHS
+1233 
-1242 NMQGSSTVKNVD
+1242 
-1254 IVAAYVFSTILLQK
+1254 
-1268 ENQEID
+1268 
-1274 LSFTIDG
+1274 
-1281 KQWDNYNEVMQGNSD
+1281 
-1296 HSISDEAFV
+1296 
-1305 AAWALQSSMGI
+1305 GI
-1316 SKHDLSKNAVAVLND
+1316 SSS
-1331 PIATTEHYGTLTLNG
+1331 E
-1346 SKGGIELL
+1346 GI
-1354 QSGKVS
+1354 S
-1360 ADYSVKGQ
+1360 
-1368 QITVE
+1368 
-1373 ASPKSE
+1373 
-1379 EELHTEQE
+1379 
-1387 KKVSIPESL
+1387 
-1396 KGITKGDMPKADLQS
+1396 KADLQS
-1411 QWGNIKK
+1411 QWGNIRN
-1418 QINTIAK
+1418 QIAIIAK
-1425 EERQSVNYDLTKD
+1425 KERQNVNYDDVTKD
-1438 TSLARDYIANN
+1438 ISLARDYIANN

-1473 NYSSSLLTTFTE
+1473 NYSSSILSSFTE
-1485 QQKVEKEISNFILLG
+1485 ERKVEKEISNFILLG

-1514 GYEKMNL
+1514 GYEKMTL

-1534 SSVLSLANNQH
+1534 SSVLSLADNQH
-1545 RESNS
+1545 RESNP

-1571 SSLSEAKLSE
+1571 SSLSETKLSQ

-1598 ESNVFYS
+1598 DSNVSYS

-1614 NVIKAHIYV
+1614 NVIKAHVYV

-1638 VNDIEEY
+1638 VNNSEEY
-1645 TMARRLPQQDSK
+1645 TMARKEPQQDSK
-1657 KNEEIFYSSVASIT
+1657 KNEEIFYSSVVSIK
-1671 SGEDFHLF
+1671 SGEDLQLF

-1695 AEYDSGDAISLDT
+1695 AEYDSGKDISLDA

-1735 VGGAYEIFRKS
+1735 AGGAYEIFRKS
-1746 PQSEILNSIERYGLS
+1746 PQSEILNSINRNGLP

-1794 LKFAAASRGM
+1794 LNYAAASRGM

-1812 LAAGTEERLPASSEL
+1812 LAAGTEERLPDSSEL

-1897 AFLRSSLLS
+1897 VFLRSSLLS

-1918 WLNAGGKKSPT
+1918 WLNADGKKSPT

-1936 VSPYNQI
+1936 ISPYNQI

-1988 SKGPEPKSITSN
+1988 STGPEPKSITSN

-2006 PDEKEHFMKAP
+2006 PDEKEHFKKAP
-2017 VKYDR
+2017 VKFDR

-2057 ASTDSVDLVSD
+2057 ASNDSVDLVSD
-2068 RVSKIKKQHPNHLV
+2068 RVSKIKKQHPDHLV

-2095 DAKTIHQLAK
+2095 DAKTIHQIAK

-2125 YLKPSDLDK
+2125 YFKPSDLDK

-2183 QKSLTQPTIYDK
+2183 QKSLTQPTSYDK

-2205 KPVNPGSELR
+2205 KSVNPGSELR

-2294 NPHLLSSL
+2294 DPHLLSSL

-2322 DYAVINGKS
+2322 DYAAINGKS
-2331 SYNKAESFNLV
+2331 SYIKAESFNLV

-2366 ASVILSKGIESI
+2366 ASVILSKGIESN

-2395 QGIKEVKFFNPG
+2395 QGVKEVNFFNPG

-2444 QSQNVEYNFED
+2444 QSQNVEHNFED

-2482 KMRDMSRLF
+2482 EMRDMSRLF

-2506 TSLGEKYTKLV
+2506 TSLGEKYTKIV

-2531 VPAEDIT
+2531 VPAEDIA
-2538 RIERANIARDAQD
+2538 RIEKANIARDAQD

-2596 SNILHEGQTVSEAP
+2596 SNVLHEGQTVSEAP

-2634 SEESLSPRV
+2634 SEENLSPRV

>member
-1 MLIFSFPLNKKEL
+1 
-14 AIMSPKKNT
+14 MSPKKNT

-620 TVLSDVGKASDMII
+620 TVLSDVGKASDMIN

-687 TDNRTKADTNHYDDK
+687 TGNRTKADTNHYDDK

-734 TVYNFGDEVETKV
+734 TVYNFGDEVEAKV
-747 DNVWQKWEDISSEYN
+747 DNVWQKWEDISNEYN
-762 LSAEDADRSVVDS
+762 LSVEDADRSVVDS
-775 DAPSLKF
+775 DAPLLKF

-810 LIYSNGKQRWT
+810 LIYSNGKQQWT

-853 PHNLTQAAIE
+853 PHNLTQSAIE
-863 YLQQQRKGF
+863 YLQQQHKHF
-872 TPEEPIVPGSPLYD
+872 SPEAPIVPGSPLYD

-905 VDLISSIKDDEM
+905 VDLSSSIKDDEM

-930 SDASDGKSKSSNI
+930 SDASDGKSKSTNI

-1067 NVQYPA
+1067 NAQYPA

-1094 TAYNANVEAVYDHD
+1094 TAYNANVEAVYGES
-1108 FMFSEEAT
+1108 FMFSPESQT
-1116 KVMIPQSIYSGQLK
+1116 VLIPQTIYSGRERPVLDK
-1130 PLSVVQDQEA
+1130 TNATPID
-1140 NQEKK
+1140 
-1145 VSVPESLQVPVWEA
+1145 ESL
-1159 YEKEKSQTGDFT
+1159 
-1171 YQDTAEEY
+1171 
-1179 GNMLLKGVENILP
+1179 
-1192 RIKGT
+1192 
-1197 LTINQWGS
+1197 
-1205 DVLSAEIENDPRIFE
+1205 
-1220 TYIIPEPL
+1220 
-1228 KAWLE
+1228 
-1233 VSPKEESHS
+1233 
-1242 NMQGSSTVKNVD
+1242 ST
-1254 IVAAYVFSTILLQK
+1254 
-1268 ENQEID
+1268 
-1274 LSFTIDG
+1274 
-1281 KQWDNYNEVMQGNSD
+1281 
-1296 HSISDEAFV
+1296 
-1305 AAWALQSSMGI
+1305 
-1316 SKHDLSKNAVAVLND
+1316 
-1331 PIATTEHYGTLTLNG
+1331 
-1346 SKGGIELL
+1346 
-1354 QSGKVS
+1354 
-1360 ADYSVKGQ
+1360 
-1368 QITVE
+1368 
-1373 ASPKSE
+1373 KSE
-1379 EELHTEQE
+1379 T
-1387 KKVSIPESL
+1387 
-1396 KGITKGDMPKADLQS
+1396 GILSSEGMPKVDLQS

-1418 QINTIAK
+1418 QINSIVQK
-1425 EERQSVNYDLTKD
+1425 ERQGVNFDFTKD
-1438 TSLARDYIANN
+1438 ISLARDYIANN
-1449 FQVSRETFDKFSDSD
+1449 FQVSGEIFDSFSDSD

-1473 NYSSSLLTTFTE
+1473 NYSSSLLSSFTE
-1485 QQKVEKEISNFILLG
+1485 ERKVEREISDFILLG
-1500 GLLDPENAQKVLEK
+1500 GLLDPENSQKVLAK
-1514 GYEKMNL
+1514 GHEKMNL

-1534 SSVLSLANNQH
+1534 SSVLSLTDNQH

-1598 ESNVFYS
+1598 ESNVSYS

-1638 VNDIEEY
+1638 VNDSEEY

-1657 KNEEIFYSSVASIT
+1657 KNEEIFYSSVVSIK
-1671 SGEDFHLF
+1671 SGEDLQLF

-1686 HLNKMLKVA
+1686 HLNKLLKVA

-1735 VGGAYEIFRKS
+1735 AGGAYEIFRKS
-1746 PQSEILNSIERYGLS
+1746 PQSEILNSVERYGLPS
-1761 DTASEDVKS
+1761 TASEDVKS

-1812 LAAGTEERLPASSEL
+1812 LAAGTEERLPDSSEL

-1850 VSSKQE
+1850 VSSKLE
-1856 LQDKNAEAR
+1856 LQDKNVEAR

-2068 RVSKIKKQHPNHLV
+2068 RVSKIKKQHPDHLV

-2105 DSVTLDSFNNSK
+2105 DSVTLDSINNSK

-2183 QKSLTQPTIYDK
+2183 QKSLTQPTSYDK

-2267 LKQAHPATLSDQV
+2267 LKQAHPAVLSDQV

-2294 NPHLLSSL
+2294 DPHLLSSL

-2322 DYAVINGKS
+2322 DYASINGKS

-2395 QGIKEVKFFNPG
+2395 QGVKEVKFFNPG

-2439 LHLNE
+2439 LHLNK
-2444 QSQNVEYNFED
+2444 QSQNVEHNFED

-2482 KMRDMSRLF
+2482 EMRDMRRLF

-2596 SNILHEGQTVSEAP
+2596 SNVLHEGQTVSEAP
-2610 SVEENQQIKETNSE
+2610 SVEENQQVKETNSE

-2643 GRSH
+2643 GRFH

>member
-23 HEATFPETVIPEEL
+23 HKATFPETVIPEEL

-55 NVREKLKGSAI
+55 NVRENLKGSAI

-491 DNLSWYCPIEQT
+491 DNLSWYCPIDQT

-522 KNQYKTSNSKEGIFA
+522 KNQYKTSTSKEGIFA
-537 DGQAFYA
+537 DGQEFYA

-620 TVLSDVGKASDMII
+620 TVLSDVGKASDMIA
-634 EKIDE
+634 EKIDAQQVALGQPLFKEKTLKESVPPSDE
-639 QRVDLNQTLLR
+639 QVNDI
-650 GSNLKGQDNELSN
+650 SNVRATSLMSE
-663 SSRPERTENEMSLN
+663 SS
-677 ELIDYQVETD
+677 ELI
-687 TDNRTKADTNHYDDK
+687 
-702 RLYLPLLVDG
+702 
-712 KTSHLAV
+712 
-719 ETVVPDAITAPSYQR
+719 
-734 TVYNFGDEVETKV
+734 F
-747 DNVWQKWEDISSEYN
+747 
-762 LSAEDADRSVVDS
+762 
-775 DAPSLKF
+775 
-782 RSVDSAVKFADWI
+782 
-795 TAKYAKTEQKSESTE
+795 
-810 LIYSNGKQRWT
+810 SNGKQRWD
-821 SFDSLLK
+821 SFDSFLK
-828 AAKEHQITRSEFMAL
+828 AAKEHQITRSEFMAM
-843 STFNTVKGSH
+843 SAINTVKDSH

-905 VDLISSIKDDEM
+905 VDLSSSIKDDEM

-967 KDGKEEGLSAEQLK
+967 KDGKEEGLSVEQLK

-1067 NVQYPA
+1067 NAQYPA

-1094 TAYNANVEAVYDHD
+1094 TAYNANVEAVYGES
-1108 FMFSEEAT
+1108 FMFSPEAQT
-1116 KVMIPQSIYSGQLK
+1116 VLIPQTIYSGRERPVLDK
-1130 PLSVVQDQEA
+1130 TNATPID
-1140 NQEKK
+1140 
-1145 VSVPESLQVPVWEA
+1145 ESL
-1159 YEKEKSQTGDFT
+1159 
-1171 YQDTAEEY
+1171 
-1179 GNMLLKGVENILP
+1179 
-1192 RIKGT
+1192 
-1197 LTINQWGS
+1197 
-1205 DVLSAEIENDPRIFE
+1205 
-1220 TYIIPEPL
+1220 
-1228 KAWLE
+1228 
-1233 VSPKEESHS
+1233 
-1242 NMQGSSTVKNVD
+1242 
-1254 IVAAYVFSTILLQK
+1254 
-1268 ENQEID
+1268 
-1274 LSFTIDG
+1274 
-1281 KQWDNYNEVMQGNSD
+1281 
-1296 HSISDEAFV
+1296 SI
-1305 AAWALQSSMGI
+1305 
-1316 SKHDLSKNAVAVLND
+1316 
-1331 PIATTEHYGTLTLNG
+1331 
-1346 SKGGIELL
+1346 
-1354 QSGKVS
+1354 
-1360 ADYSVKGQ
+1360 
-1368 QITVE
+1368 
-1373 ASPKSE
+1373 KSE
-1379 EELHTEQE
+1379 T
-1387 KKVSIPESL
+1387 
-1396 KGITKGDMPKADLQS
+1396 GILSSEGMPKVDLQS

-1418 QINTIAK
+1418 QINSIVQK
-1425 EERQSVNYDLTKD
+1425 ERQGVNFDFTKD
-1438 TSLARDYIANN
+1438 ISLARDYIANN
-1449 FQVSRETFDKFSDSD
+1449 FQVSGEIFDSFSDSD

-1473 NYSSSLLTTFTE
+1473 NYSSSLLSSFTE
-1485 QQKVEKEISNFILLG
+1485 ERKVEKEISDFILLG
-1500 GLLDPENAQKVLEK
+1500 GLLDPENSQKVLAK
-1514 GYEKMNL
+1514 GHEKMNL

-1534 SSVLSLANNQH
+1534 SSVLSLADNQH

-1598 ESNVFYS
+1598 ESNVSYS
-1605 EKPAFGPAT
+1605 EKPAFGLAT

-1638 VNDIEEY
+1638 VNDSEEF

-1657 KNEEIFYSSVASIT
+1657 KNEEIFYSSVVSIK
-1671 SGEDFHLF
+1671 SGEDLQLF

-1686 HLNKMLKVA
+1686 HLNKLLKVA

-1735 VGGAYEIFRKS
+1735 AGGAYEIFRKS
-1746 PQSEILNSIERYGLS
+1746 PQSEILNSVERYGLPS
-1761 DTASEDVKS
+1761 TASEDVKS

-1812 LAAGTEERLPASSEL
+1812 LAAGTEEKLPDSSEL

-2068 RVSKIKKQHPNHLV
+2068 RVSKIKKQHPDHLV

-2125 YLKPSDLDK
+2125 YFKPSDLDK
-2134 VLKAVVSSGQRVAV
+2134 VLKAVLSSGQRVAV

-2183 QKSLTQPTIYDK
+2183 QKSLTQPTSYDK
-2195 ETDTIILNNK
+2195 ESDTIILNNK

-2267 LKQAHPATLSDQV
+2267 LKQAHPAVLSDQV

-2294 NPHLLSSL
+2294 DPHLLSSL

-2322 DYAVINGKS
+2322 DYAAINGKS
-2331 SYNKAESFNLV
+2331 SYNRAESFNLV

-2378 SENGVLNNEA
+2378 SKNGVLNNEA

-2444 QSQNVEYNFED
+2444 QSQNVEHNFED

-2482 KMRDMSRLF
+2482 EMRDMSRLF

-2596 SNILHEGQTVSEAP
+2596 SNVLHEGQTVSEAP

-2634 SEESLSPRV
+2634 SEESLSPRL

>member
-1 MLIFSFPLNKKEL
+1 
-14 AIMSPKKNT
+14 MSPKKNT
-23 HEATFPETVIPEEL
+23 HKATFPETVIPEEL

-55 NVREKLKGSAI
+55 NVREKLKGSAV

-294 IKRMEDMKESNWK
+294 IKRMKDMKESNWK

-620 TVLSDVGKASDMII
+620 TVLSDVGKASDMIN

-687 TDNRTKADTNHYDDK
+687 TGNRTKADTNHYDDK

-734 TVYNFGDEVETKV
+734 TVYNFGDEVEAKV
-747 DNVWQKWEDISSEYN
+747 DNVWQKWEDISNEYN
-762 LSAEDADRSVVDS
+762 LSVEDADRSVVDS
-775 DAPSLKF
+775 DAPSLIF

-810 LIYSNGKQRWT
+810 LIYSNGKQQWT

-853 PHNLTQAAIE
+853 PHNLTQSAIE
-863 YLQQQRKGF
+863 YLQQQHKHF
-872 TPEEPIVPGSPLYD
+872 SPEAPIVPGSPLYD

-905 VDLISSIKDDEM
+905 VDISSSIKDDEM

-930 SDASDGKSKSSNI
+930 SDASDGKSKSTNI

-1009 ELGPATTVVK
+1009 ELGPATTVDK

-1067 NVQYPA
+1067 NAQYPA

-1094 TAYNANVEAVYDHD
+1094 TAYNANVEAVYGES
-1108 FMFSEEAT
+1108 FMFSPESQT
-1116 KVMIPQSIYSGQLK
+1116 VLIPQTIYSGRERPVLDK
-1130 PLSVVQDQEA
+1130 TNATPID
-1140 NQEKK
+1140 
-1145 VSVPESLQVPVWEA
+1145 ESL
-1159 YEKEKSQTGDFT
+1159 
-1171 YQDTAEEY
+1171 
-1179 GNMLLKGVENILP
+1179 
-1192 RIKGT
+1192 
-1197 LTINQWGS
+1197 
-1205 DVLSAEIENDPRIFE
+1205 
-1220 TYIIPEPL
+1220 
-1228 KAWLE
+1228 
-1233 VSPKEESHS
+1233 
-1242 NMQGSSTVKNVD
+1242 ST
-1254 IVAAYVFSTILLQK
+1254 
-1268 ENQEID
+1268 
-1274 LSFTIDG
+1274 
-1281 KQWDNYNEVMQGNSD
+1281 
-1296 HSISDEAFV
+1296 
-1305 AAWALQSSMGI
+1305 
-1316 SKHDLSKNAVAVLND
+1316 
-1331 PIATTEHYGTLTLNG
+1331 
-1346 SKGGIELL
+1346 
-1354 QSGKVS
+1354 
-1360 ADYSVKGQ
+1360 
-1368 QITVE
+1368 
-1373 ASPKSE
+1373 KSE
-1379 EELHTEQE
+1379 T
-1387 KKVSIPESL
+1387 
-1396 KGITKGDMPKADLQS
+1396 GILSSEGMPKVDLQS

-1418 QINTIAK
+1418 QINSIVQK
-1425 EERQSVNYDLTKD
+1425 ERQGVNFDFTKD
-1438 TSLARDYIANN
+1438 ISLARDYIANN
-1449 FQVSRETFDKFSDSD
+1449 FQVSGEIFDSFSDSD

-1473 NYSSSLLTTFTE
+1473 NYSSSLLSSFTE
-1485 QQKVEKEISNFILLG
+1485 ERKVEREISDFILLG
-1500 GLLDPENAQKVLEK
+1500 GLLDPENSQKVLAK
-1514 GYEKMNL
+1514 GHEKMNL
-1521 LRETPNVNLAVLK
+1521 LREAPNVNLAVLK
-1534 SSVLSLANNQH
+1534 SSVLSLTDNQH

-1598 ESNVFYS
+1598 ESNVSYS

-1638 VNDIEEY
+1638 VNDSEEY

-1657 KNEEIFYSSVASIT
+1657 KNEEIFYSSVVSIK
-1671 SGEDFHLF
+1671 SGEDLQLF

-1686 HLNKMLKVA
+1686 HLNKLLKVA

-1735 VGGAYEIFRKS
+1735 AGGAYEIFRKS
-1746 PQSEILNSIERYGLS
+1746 PQSEILNSVERYGLPS
-1761 DTASEDVKS
+1761 TASEDVKS

-1812 LAAGTEERLPASSEL
+1812 LAAGTEERLPDSSEL

-1850 VSSKQE
+1850 VSSKLE
-1856 LQDKNAEAR
+1856 LQDKNVEAR

-2068 RVSKIKKQHPNHLV
+2068 RVSKIKKQHPDHLV

-2105 DSVTLDSFNNSK
+2105 DSVTLDSINNSK

-2183 QKSLTQPTIYDK
+2183 QKSLTQPTSYDK

-2267 LKQAHPATLSDQV
+2267 LKQAHPAVLSDQV

-2294 NPHLLSSL
+2294 DPHLLSSL

-2322 DYAVINGKS
+2322 DYASINGKS

-2395 QGIKEVKFFNPG
+2395 QGVKEVKFFNPG

-2439 LHLNE
+2439 LHLNK
-2444 QSQNVEYNFED
+2444 QSQNVEHNFED

-2482 KMRDMSRLF
+2482 EMRDMSRLF

-2596 SNILHEGQTVSEAP
+2596 SNVLHEGQTVSEAP
-2610 SVEENQQIKETNSE
+2610 SVEENQQVKETNSE

-2643 GRSH
+2643 GRFH

>member
-1 MLIFSFPLNKKEL
+1 
-14 AIMSPKKNT
+14 MSPKKNT
-23 HEATFPETVIPEEL
+23 HETMFPKTVIPEEL
-37 QSNILVDFNSIS
+37 QSNSLVDINSLS
-49 FPFPNH
+49 FPSPNH
-55 NVREKLKGSAI
+55 NVRKKLKGSAI

-82 GGNTVSYREVKKD
+82 EGKTVSYREVKKE
-95 VDLSDFYEATSVEFT
+95 VDLSDFYEATSAEFT

-140 SEYLVNHHTG
+140 SEYLVNHYTG

-171 DSTEGWSVGVANI
+171 DSTEGWSIGVANI

-194 SLVLKGSFVN
+194 SLVLKSSFVN

-221 IKKTD
+221 IKKTN

-262 DIPDMAYKKTNA
+262 DISDMAYKKTNA
-274 SSSASSSYSDAVI
+274 PSSASSSYSDAVI

-307 KGWMDGRGDAGF
+307 KGWMDGRGSAGF

-355 QLFSMNESLK
+355 QLFSMNDSLK

-373 SENLDKVMKINK
+373 LENLDKVMKINK

-473 DIDSLLAHSKP
+473 EIDSLLAHSKP
-484 SVWKSGK
+484 SVWKSEK

-522 KNQYKTSNSKEGIFA
+522 KNQYKTSDSKEGIFA

-558 RLNRDMN
+558 RLNRDLN
-565 GSFGDKKYAKEE
+565 SSFGDKKYAKEE

-663 SSRPERTENEMSLN
+663 SSRPGKTENEISLN

-687 TDNRTKADTNHYDDK
+687 TGNRTKADTNHYDDK

-747 DNVWQKWEDISSEYN
+747 DNVWQKWEDISNEYN

-775 DAPSLKF
+775 DAPLLKF

-810 LIYSNGKQRWT
+810 LIYSNGKQRWD
-821 SFDSLLK
+821 SFD
-828 AAKEHQITRSEFMAL
+828 
-843 STFNTVKGSH
+843 
-853 PHNLTQAAIE
+853 
-863 YLQQQRKGF
+863 GF
-872 TPEEPIVPGSPLYD
+872 
-886 AIKMLKE
+886 
-893 GKVFAEY
+893 
-900 RGNRE
+900 
-905 VDLISSIKDDEM
+905 
-917 LSAEEIEKLKAMA
+917 
-930 SDASDGKSKSSNI
+930 I

-967 KDGKEEGLSAEQLK
+967 KDGKEEGLSAEQQK
-981 TIKDFEKDFPSKL
+981 IVKDFEKDFPSKL

-1009 ELGPATTVVK
+1009 ELGPATTVDK

-1036 ESTRDRLDKD
+1036 ESTRNRLNKD

-1054 KTLSDLQAQYSNI
+1054 KTLSDLQAQYSII
-1067 NVQYPA
+1067 NAQYPA
-1073 AVNDERTRQIAKRI
+1073 AVNDERTHQLAKRI

-1130 PLSVVQDQEA
+1130 PLSVIREEQAER
-1140 NQEKK
+1140 EKK
-1145 VSVPESLQVPVWEA
+1145 LIAS
-1159 YEKEKSQTGDFT
+1159 GHF
-1171 YQDTAEEY
+1171 
-1179 GNMLLKGVENILP
+1179 
-1192 RIKGT
+1192 
-1197 LTINQWGS
+1197 
-1205 DVLSAEIENDPRIFE
+1205 
-1220 TYIIPEPL
+1220 IIP
-1228 KAWLE
+1228 
-1233 VSPKEESHS
+1233 
-1242 NMQGSSTVKNVD
+1242 
-1254 IVAAYVFSTILLQK
+1254 
-1268 ENQEID
+1268 
-1274 LSFTIDG
+1274 
-1281 KQWDNYNEVMQGNSD
+1281 
-1296 HSISDEAFV
+1296 
-1305 AAWALQSSMGI
+1305 
-1316 SKHDLSKNAVAVLND
+1316 
-1331 PIATTEHYGTLTLNG
+1331 
-1346 SKGGIELL
+1346 
-1354 QSGKVS
+1354 VS
-1360 ADYSVKGQ
+1360 ADYEGKRGKDRDNIWHVPVDEYEDKLSIAFEDILPRVKGTLHRNLVGELTLTAK
-1368 QITVE
+1368 IE
-1373 ASPKSE
+1373 GYEKEFKS
-1379 EELHTEQE
+1379 
-1387 KKVSIPESL
+1387 SFIPEHLRAFIDVSL
-1396 KGITKGDMPKADLQS
+1396 NKEEYRSMQGTIKGKFVDLVAADVFSPILMEKENQSLPVSFTSEGNAHQDFDEVKKTRQDDHLSVGEYAVLSALQSHKGITKGDMPKADLQS
-1411 QWGNIKK
+1411 QWGNIKL
-1418 QINTIAK
+1418 QFDSIVQ
-1425 EERQSVNYDLTKD
+1425 EERQSVDFDLKKEV
-1438 TSLARDYIANN
+1438 SLDRDFIADN
-1449 FQVSRETFDKFSDSD
+1449 FHVSGEIFDRFSDSD
-1464 KERLVSLYS
+1464 KERLDSLYS
-1473 NYSSSLLTTFTE
+1473 NYVSSFLSSLTKERKL
-1485 QQKVEKEISNFILLG
+1485 EKEISNYILSG
-1500 GLLDPENAQKVLEK
+1500 GLSDPEFSQKVLDR
-1514 GYEKMNL
+1514 GTEKMNL
-1521 LRETPNVNLAVLK
+1521 IRETPSLNLAVLK
-1534 SSVLSLANNQH
+1534 SAVLSLVDKQQT
-1545 RESNS
+1545 ESS
-1550 IAYGQYDI
+1550 LISYGQYDI
-1558 PIWAVKHLSEGKD
+1558 PTWAVKHLSEGKD
-1571 SSLSEAKLSE
+1571 SSLSEAKLSK

-1587 QLPNNSFFEFK
+1587 QLPHNSFFEFND
-1598 ESNVFYS
+1598 SNVSYS
-1605 EKPAFGPAT
+1605 EKPAFGSST
-1614 NVIKAHIYV
+1614 NVIKAHVYV
-1623 SRDQHQE
+1623 SRDQHQG

-1638 VNDIEEY
+1638 VNDSEEY
-1645 TMARRLPQQDSK
+1645 IMARKLPQQDSK
-1657 KNEEIFYSSVASIT
+1657 KNEEVFYSSVVSIK
-1671 SGEDFHLF
+1671 SGEDLHLF

-1695 AEYDSGDAISLDT
+1695 AEYDSGEVISLDT

-1722 RENKNYAVVYNNS
+1722 RENKNYAVVYNHS
-1735 VGGAYEIFRKS
+1735 AGGAYEIFRKS
-1746 PQSEILNSIERYGLS
+1746 PQSEILNSIERYGLPE
-1761 DTASEDVKS
+1761 TASEDVKS

-1812 LAAGTEERLPASSEL
+1812 LAAGTEEKLPDSSEL
-1827 DKKRGLDDREKEIE
+1827 DKKRGLDDREKEIS

-1850 VSSKQE
+1850 VSSKLE
-1856 LQDKNAEAR
+1856 LQDKNVEAR

-1879 EKQESQKKDDS
+1879 EKQESQKKDDT
-1890 SAKIITA
+1890 SAKIISA

-1918 WLNAGGKKSPT
+1918 WLNADAKTAPS
-1929 FHQASWD
+1929 FHNASWE
-1936 VSPYNQI
+1936 VTPYNQL

-1983 WSMYK
+1983 WSMYT

-2006 PDEKEHFMKAP
+2006 PDEKEHFKKAS

-2068 RVSKIKKQHPNHLV
+2068 RVSKIKKQHPDHLV

-2105 DSVTLDSFNNSK
+2105 DSVTLNSINNSK

-2125 YLKPSDLDK
+2125 YFKPSDLDK

-2156 APKEATKILS
+2156 APKEATRILS

-2183 QKSLTQPTIYDK
+2183 QKSLTQPTSYDK

-2205 KPVNPGSELR
+2205 KSVNPGSELR

-2247 EKDIES
+2247 EKDVES

-2267 LKQAHPATLSDQV
+2267 LKQAHPAILPDQV
-2280 SNESVESWVQDIKN
+2280 SNESVESWVQDVKN
-2294 NPHLLSSL
+2294 DPHLLSSL

-2307 NTVNTIEKLVKGEQV
+2307 NTVNIIEKLIKGEQV
-2322 DYAVINGKS
+2322 DYAAINGKS
-2331 SYNKAESFNLV
+2331 SYNRAESFNLV
-2342 SELNEVVNTSTM
+2342 SELNEIVNTSTM

-2359 RNNDGKS
+2359 SNNDGKS
-2366 ASVILSKGIESI
+2366 ASVILSKGIEST
-2378 SENGVLNNEA
+2378 SENGVLNNED

-2407 GTLGLNKGDSYFED
+2407 GTLGLNKEDSYFED
-2421 KSIQIVNFDGKE
+2421 KNIQIVNFDGKE

-2444 QSQNVEYNFED
+2444 QSQNVKHNFED

-2482 KMRDMSRLF
+2482 EIRDMSRLF
-2491 EAFKSQDQQAIYDTK
+2491 EAFKSHDQQVIYDTK
-2506 TSLGEKYTKLV
+2506 TSLGEKYIKLA

-2531 VPAEDIT
+2531 VPTEDISK
-2538 RIERANIARDAQD
+2538 IEKANIARDAQD
-2551 KNKYLIFATIDGKGY
+2551 KNKYLIFATINGKGY

-2581 DNMQSYKSALAAKVF
+2581 DNMQNYKSALAAKVF

-2610 SVEENQQIKETNSE
+2610 SVEDNQQIKETNSE
-2624 KVDSPKQSTE
+2624 KVDSPKQSSE
-2634 SEESLSPRV
+2634 NEESLSPRM

>member
-1 MLIFSFPLNKKEL
+1 
-14 AIMSPKKNT
+14 MSPKKNT
-23 HEATFPETVIPEEL
+23 HEATFSEAVIPEEL
-37 QSNILVDFNSIS
+37 QSTSLVDINSFS
-49 FPFPNH
+49 LPSPNH

-95 VDLSDFYEATSVEFT
+95 VDLSDFYEATSAEFT
-110 KLSSDKS
+110 KISSDKS

-171 DSTEGWSVGVANI
+171 EPTEGWSIGVANI

-211 NLHDIIDSTD
+211 NLYDIIDSTD

-246 KDWKVY
+246 NDWKVY
-252 IENANLIKSK
+252 VENANLIKSK
-262 DIPDMAYKKTNA
+262 DISDMAYKKTNA

-327 QYNGINPFMLMYDT
+327 QYNGINPFMLMYNT
-341 IKHEYTTSMYLTAR
+341 IEHEYTTSMYLTAR

-373 SENLDKVMKINK
+373 LENLDKVMKINK

-460 PSLPDSEGMYINE
+460 PSLPDSDGMYFNE

-484 SVWKSGK
+484 SVWKSGR
-491 DNLSWYCPIEQT
+491 DNLSWYCPIDQT
-503 DNISSPHY
+503 ADISSPHY

-522 KNQYKTSNSKEGIFA
+522 KNQYKTSDSKEGVFA
-537 DGQAFYA
+537 DGQEFYA

-558 RLNRDMN
+558 RLNRDLS

-620 TVLSDVGKASDMII
+620 TVLSDVGKASDMIT
-634 EKIDE
+634 EKIDAQQVALGQPLFKEKTLQESVSPSAE
-639 QRVDLNQTLLR
+639 QVNNISNVRATSLMPESTELIFSNGKQRWDSFDSFLKAAKEHQITRSEFMAMSALNTVKDLHPHNFTQSAIEYLQQQHKGFTPEEPIAPGSPLYDAIRLLKEGKVFAEYRENREVDLSSSIKDGEMLSAEEIEKLKAMASDASYGKSKSSNIDNKPLIEKVPYGEFYLPDWSIPYFKDNIEDGLSAEQLKTVKDFEKDFPSKLSIEMTESSIEGNHNTELGPATTVDKAKIYYFEQHISDLFPTDESTRDRLDKDFFEDNKSRKTLSDLQAQYSIINSQYPAAVNDERTHQLAKRIRQAEQIITAYNANVEAVYGHDFMFSEEATKVMIPQSIYSGQLKPLSVIREEQAEREKKLIASGHFIIPVSADYEGKRGKDGDNIWHVPVDEYEDRLSIAFEDILPRVKGTLHRNLVGELTLTAKIEGYEKEFKSSFIPEHLRAFIDVSLNKEEYRSMQGTIKGKFVDLVAADVFSPILMEKENQSLLR

-663 SSRPERTENEMSLN
+663 SSRPGRTENEMSLN

-687 TDNRTKADTNHYDDK
+687 TGNRTEADTNHYDDK

-712 KTSHLAV
+712 RTSHLAV

-775 DAPSLKF
+775 DAPLVKF

-795 TAKYAKTEQKSESTE
+795 TAKYVKSEQKSDSLSTE
-810 LIYSNGKQRWT
+810 ELRETNRKDKTNATPIEES
-821 SFDSLLK
+821 
-828 AAKEHQITRSEFMAL
+828 L
-843 STFNTVKGSH
+843 STKTETG
-853 PHNLTQAAIE
+853 
-863 YLQQQRKGF
+863 
-872 TPEEPIVPGSPLYD
+872 
-886 AIKMLKE
+886 
-893 GKVFAEY
+893 
-900 RGNRE
+900 
-905 VDLISSIKDDEM
+905 ISS
-917 LSAEEIEKLKAMA
+917 
-930 SDASDGKSKSSNI
+930 
-943 DNKPLIEKVPYGEF
+943 
-957 YLPDWSIPYF
+957 
-967 KDGKEEGLSAEQLK
+967 
-981 TIKDFEKDFPSKL
+981 
-994 SIEIT
+994 
-999 ESSIEGNHNT
+999 
-1009 ELGPATTVVK
+1009 
-1019 AKIYYFEQ
+1019 
-1027 HISDLFPTD
+1027 
-1036 ESTRDRLDKD
+1036 
-1046 LSEDNKNR
+1046 SE
-1054 KTLSDLQAQYSNI
+1054 
-1067 NVQYPA
+1067 
-1073 AVNDERTRQIAKRI
+1073 
-1087 RQAEQII
+1087 
-1094 TAYNANVEAVYDHD
+1094 
-1108 FMFSEEAT
+1108 
-1116 KVMIPQSIYSGQLK
+1116 
-1130 PLSVVQDQEA
+1130 
-1140 NQEKK
+1140 
-1145 VSVPESLQVPVWEA
+1145 
-1159 YEKEKSQTGDFT
+1159 
-1171 YQDTAEEY
+1171 
-1179 GNMLLKGVENILP
+1179 
-1192 RIKGT
+1192 
-1197 LTINQWGS
+1197 
-1205 DVLSAEIENDPRIFE
+1205 
-1220 TYIIPEPL
+1220 
-1228 KAWLE
+1228 
-1233 VSPKEESHS
+1233 
-1242 NMQGSSTVKNVD
+1242 
-1254 IVAAYVFSTILLQK
+1254 
-1268 ENQEID
+1268 
-1274 LSFTIDG
+1274 
-1281 KQWDNYNEVMQGNSD
+1281 
-1296 HSISDEAFV
+1296 
-1305 AAWALQSSMGI
+1305 GI
-1316 SKHDLSKNAVAVLND
+1316 S
-1331 PIATTEHYGTLTLNG
+1331 
-1346 SKGGIELL
+1346 
-1354 QSGKVS
+1354 
-1360 ADYSVKGQ
+1360 
-1368 QITVE
+1368 
-1373 ASPKSE
+1373 
-1379 EELHTEQE
+1379 
-1387 KKVSIPESL
+1387 
-1396 KGITKGDMPKADLQS
+1396 KADLQS
-1411 QWGNIKK
+1411 QWGNIRN
-1418 QINTIAK
+1418 QIAIIAK
-1425 EERQSVNYDLTKD
+1425 KERQNVNYDDVTKD
-1438 TSLARDYIANN
+1438 ISLARDYIANN
-1449 FQVSRETFDKFSDSD
+1449 FQVSREAFDKFSDSD

-1473 NYSSSLLTTFTE
+1473 NYSSSILSSFTE
-1485 QQKVEKEISNFILLG
+1485 ERKVEKEISNFILLG
-1500 GLLDPENAQKVLEK
+1500 GLLDPKNAQKVLEK
-1514 GYEKMNL
+1514 GYEKMTL

-1534 SSVLSLANNQH
+1534 SSVLSLADNQH
-1545 RESNS
+1545 RESTP
-1550 IAYGQYDI
+1550 ITYGQYDI

-1571 SSLSEAKLSE
+1571 SSLSETKLSE

-1587 QLPNNSFFEFK
+1587 QLPNNSFFEFMD
-1598 ESNVFYS
+1598 SNVSYS

-1614 NVIKAHIYV
+1614 NVIKVHVYV

-1638 VNDIEEY
+1638 VNNSEEY
-1645 TMARRLPQQDSK
+1645 IMARKEPQLDSK
-1657 KNEEIFYSSVASIT
+1657 KNEEIFYSSVVSIK
-1671 SGEDFHLF
+1671 SGEDLQLF
-1679 DSMREKG
+1679 NSMREKG

-1695 AEYDSGDAISLDT
+1695 AEYDSGKDISLDA

-1735 VGGAYEIFRKS
+1735 AGGAYEIFRKS
-1746 PQSEILNSIERYGLS
+1746 PQSEILNSINRYGLP

-1794 LKFAAASRGM
+1794 LNYAAASRGM

-1812 LAAGTEERLPASSEL
+1812 LAAGTEERLPDSSEL

-1856 LQDKNAEAR
+1856 LQDKNAETR

-1918 WLNAGGKKSPT
+1918 WLNADGKKSPT

-2006 PDEKEHFMKAP
+2006 PDEKEHFKKAP
-2017 VKYDR
+2017 VKFDR

-2068 RVSKIKKQHPNHLV
+2068 RVSKIKKQHPDHLV

-2125 YLKPSDLDK
+2125 YFKLSDLDK

-2148 ADNFEVLN
+2148 VENSEGLN

-2183 QKSLTQPTIYDK
+2183 QKSLTQPTSYDK

-2205 KPVNPGSELR
+2205 KSVNPGNELR
-2215 TAVENSNAIYFAIS
+2215 AAVENSNAIYFAIS

-2267 LKQAHPATLSDQV
+2267 LKQAHPAVLSDQV
-2280 SNESVESWVQDIKN
+2280 SHESVESWAQDIKN
-2294 NPHLLSSL
+2294 DPHLLSSL

-2322 DYAVINGKS
+2322 DYAAINGKS
-2331 SYNKAESFNLV
+2331 LHDKTKSFNYV
-2342 SELNEVVNTSTM
+2342 SELNEITKTDPM
-2354 SAAVI
+2354 SAVI
-2359 RNNDGKS
+2359 IRDKNNAS
-2366 ASVILSKGIESI
+2366 TSVILSTGIETV
-2378 SENGVLNNEA
+2378 SENGVLNNNN
-2388 FRQALLK
+2388 FRQALLQ
-2395 QGIKEVKFFNPG
+2395 QGDKDIKFYQSG
-2407 GTLGLNKGDSYFED
+2407 GTLGLNKDDSFFKD
-2421 KSIQIVNFDGKE
+2421 KTLQIVSFNGKDIL
-2433 VVPQQE
+2433 PQQD
-2439 LHLNE
+2439 LHINDH
-2444 QSQNVEYNFED
+2444 SQNVSHSFED

-2465 WHLYIKEKDQ
+2465 WHLYIKEKSQ

-2482 KMRDMSRLF
+2482 DKSDLSRLF
-2491 EAFKSQDQQAIYDTK
+2491 EAFKSHDQQSIYDAK
-2506 TSLGEKYTKLV
+2506 TSLGEKYIHLA
-2517 QQRPELKVD
+2517 QSHPELKVD

-2531 VPAEDIT
+2531 VPSQDIA
-2538 RIERANIARDAQD
+2538 RIQRAGITRDAQD
-2551 KNKYLIFATIDGKGY
+2551 RNKYLIFATIDGKNY
-2566 HHEISREDFR
+2566 HQEISREDFR

-2581 DNMQSYKSALAAKVF
+2581 DNMQSYKNALAAKIF
-2596 SNILHEGQTVSEAP
+2596 SNVLHEGQSISDTP
-2610 SVEENQQIKETNSE
+2610 LKEEKEQIKLSTVE
-2624 KVDSPKQSTE
+2624 KIDTKQSFE
-2634 SEESLSPRV
+2634 NDEDVNSSKGMSRK
-2643 GRSH
+2643 

>member
-1 MLIFSFPLNKKEL
+1 
-14 AIMSPKKNT
+14 MSPKKNT
-23 HEATFPETVIPEEL
+23 HKATFPETVIPEEL
-37 QSNILVDFNSIS
+37 QSNSLVDINSLS
-49 FPFPNH
+49 FPSPNH
-55 NVREKLKGSAI
+55 NVRKKLKGSAI

-82 GGNTVSYREVKKD
+82 EGKTVSYREVKKE
-95 VDLSDFYEATSVEFT
+95 VDLSDFYEATSAEFT

-140 SEYLVNHHTG
+140 SEYLVNHYTG

-171 DSTEGWSVGVANI
+171 DSTEGWSIGVANI

-194 SLVLKGSFVN
+194 SLVLKSSFVN

-221 IKKTD
+221 IKKTN

-262 DIPDMAYKKTNA
+262 DISDMAYKKTNA
-274 SSSASSSYSDAVI
+274 PSSASSSYSDAVI

-355 QLFSMNESLK
+355 QLFSMNDSLK

-373 SENLDKVMKINK
+373 LENLDKVMKINK

-473 DIDSLLAHSKP
+473 EIDSLLAHSKP
-484 SVWKSGK
+484 SVWKSEK

-522 KNQYKTSNSKEGIFA
+522 KNQYKTSDSKEGIFA

-558 RLNRDMN
+558 RLNRDLN
-565 GSFGDKKYAKEE
+565 SSFGDKKYAKEE

-663 SSRPERTENEMSLN
+663 SSRPGKTENEISLN

-687 TDNRTKADTNHYDDK
+687 TGNRTKADTNHYDDK

-747 DNVWQKWEDISSEYN
+747 DNVWQKWEDISNEYN

-775 DAPSLKF
+775 DAPLLKF

-810 LIYSNGKQRWT
+810 LIYSNGKQRWD
-821 SFDSLLK
+821 SFDS
-828 AAKEHQITRSEFMAL
+828 F
-843 STFNTVKGSH
+843 
-853 PHNLTQAAIE
+853 
-863 YLQQQRKGF
+863 
-872 TPEEPIVPGSPLYD
+872 
-886 AIKMLKE
+886 
-893 GKVFAEY
+893 
-900 RGNRE
+900 
-905 VDLISSIKDDEM
+905 
-917 LSAEEIEKLKAMA
+917 
-930 SDASDGKSKSSNI
+930 I

-967 KDGKEEGLSAEQLK
+967 KDGKEEGLSAEQQK
-981 TIKDFEKDFPSKL
+981 IVKDFEKDFPSKL

-1009 ELGPATTVVK
+1009 ELGSATTVDK
-1019 AKIYYFEQ
+1019 AKVYYFEQ

-1054 KTLSDLQAQYSNI
+1054 KTLSDLQAQYSII
-1067 NVQYPA
+1067 NAQYPA
-1073 AVNDERTRQIAKRI
+1073 AVNDERTHQLAKRI

-1130 PLSVVQDQEA
+1130 PLSVIREEQAER
-1140 NQEKK
+1140 EKK
-1145 VSVPESLQVPVWEA
+1145 LIAS
-1159 YEKEKSQTGDFT
+1159 GHF
-1171 YQDTAEEY
+1171 
-1179 GNMLLKGVENILP
+1179 
-1192 RIKGT
+1192 
-1197 LTINQWGS
+1197 
-1205 DVLSAEIENDPRIFE
+1205 
-1220 TYIIPEPL
+1220 IIP
-1228 KAWLE
+1228 
-1233 VSPKEESHS
+1233 
-1242 NMQGSSTVKNVD
+1242 
-1254 IVAAYVFSTILLQK
+1254 
-1268 ENQEID
+1268 
-1274 LSFTIDG
+1274 
-1281 KQWDNYNEVMQGNSD
+1281 
-1296 HSISDEAFV
+1296 
-1305 AAWALQSSMGI
+1305 
-1316 SKHDLSKNAVAVLND
+1316 
-1331 PIATTEHYGTLTLNG
+1331 
-1346 SKGGIELL
+1346 
-1354 QSGKVS
+1354 VS
-1360 ADYSVKGQ
+1360 ADYEGKRGKDRDNIWHVPVDEYEDKLSIAFEDILPRVKGTLHRNLVGELTLTAK
-1368 QITVE
+1368 IE
-1373 ASPKSE
+1373 GYEKEFKS
-1379 EELHTEQE
+1379 
-1387 KKVSIPESL
+1387 SFIPEHLRTFIDVSL
-1396 KGITKGDMPKADLQS
+1396 NKEEYRSMQGTIKGKFVDLVAADVFSPILMEKENQSLPVSFTSEGNAHQDFDEVKKTRQDDHLSVGEYAVLSALQSHKGITKGDMPKADLQS
-1411 QWGNIKK
+1411 QWGNIKL
-1418 QINTIAK
+1418 QFDSIVQ
-1425 EERQSVNYDLTKD
+1425 EERQSVDFDLKKEV
-1438 TSLARDYIANN
+1438 SLDRDFIADN
-1449 FQVSRETFDKFSDSD
+1449 FHVSGEIFDRFSDSD
-1464 KERLVSLYS
+1464 KERLDSLYS
-1473 NYSSSLLTTFTE
+1473 NYVSSFLSSLTKERKL
-1485 QQKVEKEISNFILLG
+1485 EKEISNYILSG
-1500 GLLDPENAQKVLEK
+1500 GLSDPEFSQKVLDR
-1514 GYEKMNL
+1514 GTEKMNL
-1521 LRETPNVNLAVLK
+1521 IRETPSLNLAVLK
-1534 SSVLSLANNQH
+1534 SAVLSLVDKQQT
-1545 RESNS
+1545 ESS
-1550 IAYGQYDI
+1550 LISYGQYDI
-1558 PIWAVKHLSEGKD
+1558 PTWAVKHLSEGKD
-1571 SSLSEAKLSE
+1571 SSLSEAKLSK

-1587 QLPNNSFFEFK
+1587 QLPHNSFFEFND
-1598 ESNVFYS
+1598 SNVSYS
-1605 EKPAFGPAT
+1605 EKPAFGSST
-1614 NVIKAHIYV
+1614 NVIKAHVYV
-1623 SRDQHQE
+1623 SRDQHQG

-1638 VNDIEEY
+1638 VNDREEY
-1645 TMARRLPQQDSK
+1645 IMARKLPQQDSK
-1657 KNEEIFYSSVASIT
+1657 KNEEVFYSSVVSIK
-1671 SGEDFHLF
+1671 SGEDLHLF

-1695 AEYDSGDAISLDT
+1695 AEYDSGEVISLDT

-1722 RENKNYAVVYNNS
+1722 RENKNYAVVYNHS
-1735 VGGAYEIFRKS
+1735 AGGAYEIFRKS
-1746 PQSEILNSIERYGLS
+1746 PQSEILNSIERYGLPE
-1761 DTASEDVKS
+1761 TASEDVKS

-1812 LAAGTEERLPASSEL
+1812 LAAGTEEKLPDSSEL
-1827 DKKRGLDDREKEIE
+1827 DKKRGLDDREKEIS

-1850 VSSKQE
+1850 VSSKLE
-1856 LQDKNAEAR
+1856 LQDKNVEAR

-1918 WLNAGGKKSPT
+1918 WLNADAKTAPS
-1929 FHQASWD
+1929 FHNASWE
-1936 VSPYNQI
+1936 VTPYNQL

-1983 WSMYK
+1983 WSMYT

-2006 PDEKEHFMKAP
+2006 PDEKEHFKKAP

-2068 RVSKIKKQHPNHLV
+2068 RVSKIKKQHPDHLV

-2105 DSVTLDSFNNSK
+2105 DSVTLNSINNSK

-2125 YLKPSDLDK
+2125 YFKPSDLDK

-2156 APKEATKILS
+2156 APKEATRILS

-2183 QKSLTQPTIYDK
+2183 QKSLTQPTSYDK

-2205 KPVNPGSELR
+2205 KSVNPGSELR

-2259 TVSAGVLS
+2259 TMSAGVLS
-2267 LKQAHPATLSDQV
+2267 LKQAHPAVLSDQV

-2294 NPHLLSSL
+2294 DPHLLSSL

-2307 NTVNTIEKLVKGEQV
+2307 NTVNIIEKLIKGEQV
-2322 DYAVINGKS
+2322 DYAAINGKS
-2331 SYNKAESFNLV
+2331 SYNRAESFNLV
-2342 SELNEVVNTSTM
+2342 SELNEIVNTSTM

-2359 RNNDGKS
+2359 SNNDGKS
-2366 ASVILSKGIESI
+2366 ASVILSKGIEST
-2378 SENGVLNNEA
+2378 SENGVLNNED

-2395 QGIKEVKFFNPG
+2395 QGVKEVKFFNPG

-2439 LHLNE
+2439 LHLNK
-2444 QSQNVEYNFED
+2444 QSQNVEHNFED

-2465 WHLYIKEKDQ
+2465 WHLYIKEKDH

-2482 KMRDMSRLF
+2482 EMRDMSRLF

-2596 SNILHEGQTVSEAP
+2596 SNVLHEGQTVSEAP
-2610 SVEENQQIKETNSE
+2610 SVEENQQVKETNSE

-2643 GRSH
+2643 GRFH

>member
-1 MLIFSFPLNKKEL
+1 MIFSFPLNKKEL
-14 AIMSPKKNT
+14 AIMSPKKILKRL
-23 HEATFPETVIPEEL
+23 TFPETVIPEEL
-37 QSNILVDFNSIS
+37 QSNSLVDINSFS

-55 NVREKLKGSAI
+55 KVREKLKGSAI

-82 GGNTVSYREVKKD
+82 GGDTVSYREVKKD
-95 VDLSDFYEATSVEFT
+95 VDLSDFYEATSAEFT

-117 VFSFWEGLKSD
+117 VFSFWEGLKSE

-160 KVASCEWSLND
+160 KVASCEWSLKD
-171 DSTEGWSVGVANI
+171 DPTEGWSIGVANI
-184 QSFKSLPFSR
+184 KSFKSLPFSR
-194 SLVLKGSFVN
+194 SLVLKSSFVN

-211 NLHDIIDSTD
+211 NLQDIIDSTD

-226 SALRTLNKRLDDLK
+226 SALRTLNKRLDNLK
-240 SHKASL
+240 SHKL
-246 KDWKVY
+246 TLNDWKVY
-252 IENANLIKSK
+252 VEDANLIKSK
-262 DIPDMAYKKTNA
+262 DISDMAYRKTNA
-274 SSSASSSYSDAVI
+274 SLSESSSYPDAVI

-294 IKRMEDMKESNWK
+294 IKRMEEMKESNWK
-307 KGWMDGRGDAGF
+307 KGWMNGRGDAGF

-327 QYNGINPFMLMYDT
+327 LYNGINPFMLMYDT
-341 IKHEYTTSMYLTAR
+341 IEHEYTTSMYLTAR
-355 QLFSMNESLK
+355 QLFSMNETLK
-365 DPSTGKIA
+365 DSSTGKIA
-373 SENLDKVMKINK
+373 LENLDKVMKINK

-398 YKDMQGKEYSDQEYN
+398 YKDKQGKEYSDQEYN
-413 DLSEEQR
+413 DLSEEER
-420 KDIKAYFYPKVHHL
+420 KDIKAYFYPKIHHL

-460 PSLPDSEGMYINE
+460 PSLPDTEGMYVNE
-473 DIDSLLAHSKP
+473 DIDSLLAHSK
-484 SVWKSGK
+484 SDVWNSRN
-491 DNLSWYCPIEQT
+491 DNLSWYCPIDQT
-503 DNISSPHY
+503 ANISSPHY
-511 NLSKDF
+511 NLSDDR

-522 KNQYKTSNSKEGIFA
+522 KNQYKTSDSKEGIFA

-550 AHSTGPKG
+550 AHSTGAKG
-558 RLNRDMN
+558 RLDRDLKN
-565 GSFGDKKYAKEE
+565 SFGDKKYAKEE

-585 LISSTMGFDKRIND
+585 LISSTLGFDKRIND

-620 TVLSDVGKASDMII
+620 TVLSDVGKASDMIT
-634 EKIDE
+634 EKIDA
-639 QRVDLNQTLLR
+639 QSKVLNQTLLNTANLVVHKDELGKKNQR
-650 GSNLKGQDNELSN
+650 VKTIADLQAQWSNIKAQYPSSVDDERTSQIAKRIRQAEQIIKDYNSNISATYGENLLSSEKAKFTIIPREVYSGREKPIPELQGQKNLPSSPQSEYVYPWDIYPKFEAAWNEVMSMIKGGVSSVDDIKEKKELAERLFEAHDESLREFLKIPKDRDIQTIKERPRLFPEWVEQLLSAKISPKGN
-663 SSRPERTENEMSLN
+663 SIQSDIENIATGGAYSSRPEGLN
-677 ELIDYQVETD
+677 KLIDYQVETD
-687 TDNRTKADTNHYDDK
+687 TGNRTEADTNHYDNEG
-702 RLYLPLLVDG
+702 LYLPLLVDG
-712 KTSHLAV
+712 RTSHLAV
-719 ETVVPDAITAPSYQR
+719 VTVVPDAITEPSYQQS
-734 TVYNFGDEVETKV
+734 VYNFGDEVEAKV
-747 DNVWQKWEDISSEYN
+747 DNIWQKWEDISSEYN

-775 DAPSLKF
+775 DAPFLKF
-782 RSVDSAVKFADWI
+782 KSVGSAVKFADWI
-795 TAKYAKTEQKSESTE
+795 AVKYVKTEQKSETDISP
-810 LIYSNGKQRWT
+810 
-821 SFDSLLK
+821 
-828 AAKEHQITRSEFMAL
+828 SEGM
-843 STFNTVKGSH
+843 S
-853 PHNLTQAAIE
+853 
-863 YLQQQRKGF
+863 
-872 TPEEPIVPGSPLYD
+872 
-886 AIKMLKE
+886 
-893 GKVFAEY
+893 
-900 RGNRE
+900 
-905 VDLISSIKDDEM
+905 
-917 LSAEEIEKLKAMA
+917 
-930 SDASDGKSKSSNI
+930 
-943 DNKPLIEKVPYGEF
+943 
-957 YLPDWSIPYF
+957 
-967 KDGKEEGLSAEQLK
+967 
-981 TIKDFEKDFPSKL
+981 
-994 SIEIT
+994 
-999 ESSIEGNHNT
+999 
-1009 ELGPATTVVK
+1009 
-1019 AKIYYFEQ
+1019 
-1027 HISDLFPTD
+1027 
-1036 ESTRDRLDKD
+1036 
-1046 LSEDNKNR
+1046 
-1054 KTLSDLQAQYSNI
+1054 
-1067 NVQYPA
+1067 
-1073 AVNDERTRQIAKRI
+1073 
-1087 RQAEQII
+1087 
-1094 TAYNANVEAVYDHD
+1094 
-1108 FMFSEEAT
+1108 
-1116 KVMIPQSIYSGQLK
+1116 
-1130 PLSVVQDQEA
+1130 
-1140 NQEKK
+1140 
-1145 VSVPESLQVPVWEA
+1145 
-1159 YEKEKSQTGDFT
+1159 
-1171 YQDTAEEY
+1171 
-1179 GNMLLKGVENILP
+1179 
-1192 RIKGT
+1192 
-1197 LTINQWGS
+1197 
-1205 DVLSAEIENDPRIFE
+1205 
-1220 TYIIPEPL
+1220 
-1228 KAWLE
+1228 
-1233 VSPKEESHS
+1233 
-1242 NMQGSSTVKNVD
+1242 
-1254 IVAAYVFSTILLQK
+1254 
-1268 ENQEID
+1268 
-1274 LSFTIDG
+1274 
-1281 KQWDNYNEVMQGNSD
+1281 
-1296 HSISDEAFV
+1296 
-1305 AAWALQSSMGI
+1305 
-1316 SKHDLSKNAVAVLND
+1316 
-1331 PIATTEHYGTLTLNG
+1331 
-1346 SKGGIELL
+1346 
-1354 QSGKVS
+1354 
-1360 ADYSVKGQ
+1360 
-1368 QITVE
+1368 
-1373 ASPKSE
+1373 
-1379 EELHTEQE
+1379 
-1387 KKVSIPESL
+1387 
-1396 KGITKGDMPKADLQS
+1396 KADLQS
-1411 QWGNIKK
+1411 QWENIRK
-1418 QINTIAK
+1418 QLNTVAK
-1425 EERQSVNYDLTKD
+1425 EERQSANYDLTKD

-1521 LRETPNVNLAVLK
+1521 LRETPNLNLAVLK
-1534 SSVLSLANNQH
+1534 SSVLSLADNQH

-1598 ESNVFYS
+1598 ESNVSYS

-1614 NVIKAHIYV
+1614 NVIKAHVYV

-1638 VNDIEEY
+1638 VNNSEEY
-1645 TMARRLPQQDSK
+1645 TMARKEPQQDSK
-1657 KNEEIFYSSVASIT
+1657 KNEEIFYSSVVSIK
-1671 SGEDFHLF
+1671 SGEDLQLF

-1695 AEYDSGDAISLDT
+1695 AEYDSGKDISLDA

-1735 VGGAYEIFRKS
+1735 AGGAYEIFRKS
-1746 PQSEILNSIERYGLS
+1746 PQSEILNSINHYGLP

-1794 LKFAAASRGM
+1794 LNYAAASRGM

-1812 LAAGTEERLPASSEL
+1812 LAAGTEERLPDSSEL

-1856 LQDKNAEAR
+1856 LQDKNAETR

-1918 WLNAGGKKSPT
+1918 WLNADGKKSPT

-2006 PDEKEHFMKAP
+2006 PDEKEHFKKAP
-2017 VKYDR
+2017 VKFDR

-2046 HDTHYKEMQTI
+2046 HDTHYKEMQII

-2068 RVSKIKKQHPNHLV
+2068 RVSKIKKQHPDHLV
-2082 LFAHNGVYNAFGK
+2082 LFAHNGVYKAFGK

-2125 YLKPSDLDK
+2125 YFKLSDLDK

-2148 ADNFEVLN
+2148 AENSEGLN

-2195 ETDTIILNNK
+2195 ETDTIILNK
-2205 KPVNPGSELR
+2205 KKSVNPGSELR

-2294 NPHLLSSL
+2294 DPHLLSSL

-2322 DYAVINGKS
+2322 DYATINGKS
-2331 SYNKAESFNLV
+2331 SYNKAESFNLL

-2366 ASVILSKGIESI
+2366 ASVILSKGIEST

-2395 QGIKEVKFFNPG
+2395 QGVKEVKFFNPG

-2444 QSQNVEYNFED
+2444 QSQNVEHNFED

-2482 KMRDMSRLF
+2482 EMRDMSRLF
-2491 EAFKSQDQQAIYDTK
+2491 EAFKSHDQQAIYDTK
-2506 TSLGEKYTKLV
+2506 TSLGEKYTKIV

-2538 RIERANIARDAQD
+2538 RIEKANIARDAQD

-2596 SNILHEGQTVSEAP
+2596 SNILHEGQTIPEAP

-2634 SEESLSPRV
+2634 SEENLSPRV

>member
-23 HEATFPETVIPEEL
+23 HKATFPETVIPEEL

-55 NVREKLKGSAI
+55 NVREKLKGSAV

-171 DSTEGWSVGVANI
+171 EPTEGWSVGVANI
-184 QSFKSLPFSR
+184 RSFKSLPFSR

-385 GEKAFPVYYMIHK
+385 GEKAFPVYYLIHK

-620 TVLSDVGKASDMII
+620 TVLSDVGKASDMIN

-687 TDNRTKADTNHYDDK
+687 TGNRTKADTNHYDDK

-734 TVYNFGDEVETKV
+734 TVYNFGDEVEAKV
-747 DNVWQKWEDISSEYN
+747 DNVWQKWEDISNEYN
-762 LSAEDADRSVVDS
+762 LSVEDADRSVVDS
-775 DAPSLKF
+775 DAPSLIF

-810 LIYSNGKQRWT
+810 LIYSNGKQQWT

-853 PHNLTQAAIE
+853 PHNLTQSAIE
-863 YLQQQRKGF
+863 YLQQQHKHF
-872 TPEEPIVPGSPLYD
+872 SPEAPIVPGSPLYD

-905 VDLISSIKDDEM
+905 VDLSSSIKDDEM

-930 SDASDGKSKSSNI
+930 SDASDGKSKSTNI

-1067 NVQYPA
+1067 NAQYPA

-1094 TAYNANVEAVYDHD
+1094 TAYNANVEAVYGES
-1108 FMFSEEAT
+1108 FMFSPESQT
-1116 KVMIPQSIYSGQLK
+1116 VLIPQTIYSGRERPVLDK
-1130 PLSVVQDQEA
+1130 TNATPID
-1140 NQEKK
+1140 
-1145 VSVPESLQVPVWEA
+1145 ESL
-1159 YEKEKSQTGDFT
+1159 
-1171 YQDTAEEY
+1171 
-1179 GNMLLKGVENILP
+1179 
-1192 RIKGT
+1192 
-1197 LTINQWGS
+1197 
-1205 DVLSAEIENDPRIFE
+1205 
-1220 TYIIPEPL
+1220 
-1228 KAWLE
+1228 
-1233 VSPKEESHS
+1233 
-1242 NMQGSSTVKNVD
+1242 ST
-1254 IVAAYVFSTILLQK
+1254 
-1268 ENQEID
+1268 
-1274 LSFTIDG
+1274 
-1281 KQWDNYNEVMQGNSD
+1281 
-1296 HSISDEAFV
+1296 
-1305 AAWALQSSMGI
+1305 
-1316 SKHDLSKNAVAVLND
+1316 
-1331 PIATTEHYGTLTLNG
+1331 
-1346 SKGGIELL
+1346 
-1354 QSGKVS
+1354 
-1360 ADYSVKGQ
+1360 
-1368 QITVE
+1368 
-1373 ASPKSE
+1373 KSE
-1379 EELHTEQE
+1379 T
-1387 KKVSIPESL
+1387 
-1396 KGITKGDMPKADLQS
+1396 GILSSEGMPKVDLQS

-1418 QINTIAK
+1418 QINSIVQK
-1425 EERQSVNYDLTKD
+1425 ERQGVNFDFTKD
-1438 TSLARDYIANN
+1438 ISLARDYIANN
-1449 FQVSRETFDKFSDSD
+1449 FQVSGEIFDSFSDSD

-1473 NYSSSLLTTFTE
+1473 NYSSSLLSSFTE
-1485 QQKVEKEISNFILLG
+1485 ERKVEREISDFILLG
-1500 GLLDPENAQKVLEK
+1500 GLLDPENSQKVLAK
-1514 GYEKMNL
+1514 GHEKMNL

-1534 SSVLSLANNQH
+1534 SSVLSLTDNQH

-1587 QLPNNSFFEFK
+1587 QLPHNSFFEFK
-1598 ESNVFYS
+1598 DSNVSYS
-1605 EKPAFGPAT
+1605 GKPAFGSAT
-1614 NVIKAHIYV
+1614 NVIKAHVYV
-1623 SRDQHQE
+1623 SLDQHQG
-1630 ESVSINKS
+1630 ESVSINNN
-1638 VNDIEEY
+1638 VNESAEY
-1645 TMARRLPQQDSK
+1645 IMARKLPQQDSK
-1657 KNEEIFYSSVASIT
+1657 KNEEIFYSSVVSIK
-1671 SGEDFHLF
+1671 SGEDLHLF

-1695 AEYDSGDAISLDT
+1695 AEYDSGEGISLDT

-1735 VGGAYEIFRKS
+1735 AGGAYEIFRKS
-1746 PQSEILNSIERYGLS
+1746 PQSEILNSVERYGLPS
-1761 DTASEDVKS
+1761 TASEDVKS

-1812 LAAGTEERLPASSEL
+1812 LAAGTEEKLPASSEL

-1850 VSSKQE
+1850 VSSKLE
-1856 LQDKNAEAR
+1856 LQDKNVEAR

-2006 PDEKEHFMKAP
+2006 PNEKEHFMKAP

-2068 RVSKIKKQHPNHLV
+2068 RVSKIKKQHPDHLV

-2105 DSVTLDSFNNSK
+2105 DSVTLDSINNSK

-2183 QKSLTQPTIYDK
+2183 QKSLTQPTSYDK

-2237 LDISNQFSMP
+2237 LDISNQFSMS

-2267 LKQAHPATLSDQV
+2267 LKQAHPAILSDQV

-2294 NPHLLSSL
+2294 DPHLLSSL

-2307 NTVNTIEKLVKGEQV
+2307 NTVNTIEKLIKGEQV
-2322 DYAVINGKS
+2322 DYSAINGKS

-2395 QGIKEVKFFNPG
+2395 QGVKEVKFFNPG

-2439 LHLNE
+2439 LHLNK
-2444 QSQNVEYNFED
+2444 QSQNVEHNFED

-2482 KMRDMSRLF
+2482 EMRDMSRLF

-2596 SNILHEGQTVSEAP
+2596 SNVLHEGQTVSEAP
-2610 SVEENQQIKETNSE
+2610 SVEENQQVKETNSE

-2643 GRSH
+2643 GRFH

>member
-1 MLIFSFPLNKKEL
+1 
-14 AIMSPKKNT
+14 MSPKKNT
-23 HEATFPETVIPEEL
+23 HEATFSEAVIPEEL
-37 QSNILVDFNSIS
+37 QSTSLVDINSFS
-49 FPFPNH
+49 LPSPNH

-95 VDLSDFYEATSVEFT
+95 VDLSDFYEATSAKFT
-110 KLSSDKS
+110 KISSDKS

-171 DSTEGWSVGVANI
+171 EPTEGWSIGVANI

-211 NLHDIIDSTD
+211 NLYDIIDSTD

-246 KDWKVY
+246 NDWKVY
-252 IENANLIKSK
+252 VENANLIKSK
-262 DIPDMAYKKTNA
+262 DISDMAYKKTNA
-274 SSSASSSYSDAVI
+274 SSSVSSSYSDAVI

-327 QYNGINPFMLMYDT
+327 QYNGINPFMLMYNT
-341 IKHEYTTSMYLTAR
+341 IEHEYTTSMYLTAR

-373 SENLDKVMKINK
+373 LENLDKVMKINK

-460 PSLPDSEGMYINE
+460 PSLPDSDGMYFNE

-491 DNLSWYCPIEQT
+491 DNLSWYCPIDQT
-503 DNISSPHY
+503 ADISSPHY

-522 KNQYKTSNSKEGIFA
+522 KNQYKSSDSKEGVFA
-537 DGQAFYA
+537 DGQEFYA

-558 RLNRDMN
+558 RLNRDLS

-639 QRVDLNQTLLR
+639 QRIDLNQTLLR
-650 GSNLKGQDNELSN
+650 DSNLKGQDNELSN
-663 SSRPERTENEMSLN
+663 PSRPERTENDMSLN

-687 TDNRTKADTNHYDDK
+687 TGNRTKADTNHYDDK

-719 ETVVPDAITAPSYQR
+719 ETVVPDAITDPSYQQS
-734 TVYNFGDEVETKV
+734 VYDFGDEVEAKV
-747 DNVWQKWEDISSEYN
+747 DNVWQKWEDISNEYN
-762 LSAEDADRSVVDS
+762 LSVEDADRSVVDS

-795 TAKYAKTEQKSESTE
+795 TAKYVKTEQKSDSLSTE
-810 LIYSNGKQRWT
+810 ERRETNGK
-821 SFDSLLK
+821 
-828 AAKEHQITRSEFMAL
+828 
-843 STFNTVKGSH
+843 
-853 PHNLTQAAIE
+853 
-863 YLQQQRKGF
+863 Y
-872 TPEEPIVPGSPLYD
+872 
-886 AIKMLKE
+886 
-893 GKVFAEY
+893 
-900 RGNRE
+900 
-905 VDLISSIKDDEM
+905 
-917 LSAEEIEKLKAMA
+917 
-930 SDASDGKSKSSNI
+930 
-943 DNKPLIEKVPYGEF
+943 
-957 YLPDWSIPYF
+957 
-967 KDGKEEGLSAEQLK
+967 
-981 TIKDFEKDFPSKL
+981 
-994 SIEIT
+994 
-999 ESSIEGNHNT
+999 
-1009 ELGPATTVVK
+1009 
-1019 AKIYYFEQ
+1019 
-1027 HISDLFPTD
+1027 
-1036 ESTRDRLDKD
+1036 
-1046 LSEDNKNR
+1046 
-1054 KTLSDLQAQYSNI
+1054 KTLYDLQAQYSNI
-1067 NVQYPA
+1067 NALYPA
-1073 AVNDERTRQIAKRI
+1073 AVNDERTHQIAKRI

-1094 TAYNANVEAVYDHD
+1094 TAYNANVEAVYGES
-1108 FMFSEEAT
+1108 FMFSPEAQT
-1116 KVMIPQSIYSGQLK
+1116 MLIPQTIYSGRERSALDK
-1130 PLSVVQDQEA
+1130 TNASPID
-1140 NQEKK
+1140 
-1145 VSVPESLQVPVWEA
+1145 ESLST
-1159 YEKEKSQTGDFT
+1159 KS
-1171 YQDTAEEY
+1171 
-1179 GNMLLKGVENILP
+1179 
-1192 RIKGT
+1192 
-1197 LTINQWGS
+1197 
-1205 DVLSAEIENDPRIFE
+1205 E
-1220 TYIIPEPL
+1220 TF
-1228 KAWLE
+1228 
-1233 VSPKEESHS
+1233 VSPE
-1242 NMQGSSTVKNVD
+1242 G
-1254 IVAAYVFSTILLQK
+1254 
-1268 ENQEID
+1268 
-1274 LSFTIDG
+1274 
-1281 KQWDNYNEVMQGNSD
+1281 
-1296 HSISDEAFV
+1296 
-1305 AAWALQSSMGI
+1305 
-1316 SKHDLSKNAVAVLND
+1316 
-1331 PIATTEHYGTLTLNG
+1331 
-1346 SKGGIELL
+1346 
-1354 QSGKVS
+1354 
-1360 ADYSVKGQ
+1360 
-1368 QITVE
+1368 
-1373 ASPKSE
+1373 
-1379 EELHTEQE
+1379 
-1387 KKVSIPESL
+1387 
-1396 KGITKGDMPKADLQS
+1396 MPKVDLQS
-1411 QWGNIKK
+1411 QWENIKK
-1418 QINTIAK
+1418 KLNTVAK
-1425 EERQSVNYDLTKD
+1425 DERQSSNYDLTKD

-1449 FQVSRETFDKFSDSD
+1449 FQVSRETFDKFSDSN

-1514 GYEKMNL
+1514 GYEKMTL

-1534 SSVLSLANNQH
+1534 SSVLSLADNQH
-1545 RESNS
+1545 RQSTP

-1598 ESNVFYS
+1598 DSNVSYS

-1630 ESVSINKS
+1630 ESVSINNN
-1638 VNDIEEY
+1638 VNDSEEY
-1645 TMARRLPQQDSK
+1645 TMARKLPQQDSK
-1657 KNEEIFYSSVASIT
+1657 KNEEIFYSSVVSIK
-1671 SGEDFHLF
+1671 SGEDLQLF

-1695 AEYDSGDAISLDT
+1695 AEYDYGEDISLDA

-1735 VGGAYEIFRKS
+1735 AGGAYEIFRKS
-1746 PQSEILNSIERYGLS
+1746 PQSEILNSINRYGLP
-1761 DTASEDVKS
+1761 DTASEDVKR

-1794 LKFAAASRGM
+1794 LNFAAASRGM

-1812 LAAGTEERLPASSEL
+1812 LSEGTEEKLPDFSEQ
-1827 DKKRGLDDREKEIE
+1827 DKKRGLEDRDNEVEI
-1841 LKNEELSGE
+1841 KNEELSGGL
-1850 VSSKQE
+1850 SSKGN
-1856 LQDKNAEAR
+1856 LQDNNAENR
-1865 RKEESQREAEKKEK
+1865 RKEESRREAERKEK

-1890 SAKIITA
+1890 STKIITA
-1897 AFLRSSLLS
+1897 AFLRASLLS

-1918 WLNAGGKKSPT
+1918 WLNADAKTAPSFYKT
-1929 FHQASWD
+1929 NWEI
-1936 VSPYNQI
+1936 SPYNQL

-1965 DSLAVKKGS
+1965 DSIAIKKGS
-1974 ESLPYSWTD
+1974 QSLPYSWTD

-1988 SKGPEPKSITSN
+1988 SKGSDPKLITAN
-2000 QYENLS
+2000 QYENLPPS
-2006 PDEKEHFMKAP
+2006 EKELYRKEP
-2017 VKYDR
+2017 VKFDR
-2022 KIFNIDQ
+2022 KVFNIDQ
-2029 TVLKGANPE
+2029 SLLKE
-2038 QYNAVLKE
+2038 TDRKSYNALLGDNITHLNDKQILASSDGVSFI
-2046 HDTHYKEMQTI
+2046 HDDYAKFRN
-2057 ASTDSVDLVSD
+2057 S
-2068 RVSKIKKQHPNHLV
+2068 HPNHIAITQLMGNYAV
-2082 LFAHNGVYNAFGK
+2082 IGRDSKYIQKLNIDNVELSHIIRGK
-2095 DAKTIHQLAK
+2095 DRMPYADIKSKDLDAAIKAIVSSGKKVAIWNPSQSLNLPNAIQEIVSNAETI
-2105 DSVTLDSFNNSK
+2105 LDSFSK
-2117 SNRKTSIA
+2117 N
-2125 YLKPSDLDK
+2125 
-2134 VLKAVVSSGQRVAV
+2134 
-2148 ADNFEVLN
+2148 
-2156 APKEATKILS
+2156 
-2166 KAESVL
+2166 
-2172 DNYSKSTGINV
+2172 TGIKV
-2183 QKSLTQPTIYDK
+2183 QKSLTQPTSYDK

-2205 KPVNPGSELR
+2205 KSVNPGNELR
-2215 TAVENSNAIYFAIS
+2215 AAVENSNAIYFAIS

-2267 LKQAHPATLSDQV
+2267 LKQAHPAVLSDQV
-2280 SNESVESWVQDIKN
+2280 SHESVESWAQDIKN
-2294 NPHLLSSL
+2294 DPHLLSSL

-2322 DYAVINGKS
+2322 DYAAINGKS
-2331 SYNKAESFNLV
+2331 LHDKTKSFNYV
-2342 SELNEVVNTSTM
+2342 SELNEIAKTDPM
-2354 SAAVI
+2354 SAVI
-2359 RNNDGKS
+2359 IRDKNNAS
-2366 ASVILSKGIESI
+2366 TSVILSTGIETV
-2378 SENGVLNNEA
+2378 SENGVLNNNK
-2388 FRQALLK
+2388 FRQALLQ
-2395 QGIKEVKFFNPG
+2395 QGDKDIKFYQSG
-2407 GTLGLNKGDSYFED
+2407 GTLGLNKDDSFFKD
-2421 KSIQIVNFDGKE
+2421 KIMQIVSFNGKD
-2433 VVPQQE
+2433 VLPQQD
-2439 LHLNE
+2439 LHINAH
-2444 QSQNVEYNFED
+2444 SQNVSHSFED

-2465 WHLYIKEKDQ
+2465 WHLYIKEKGQ

-2482 KMRDMSRLF
+2482 DKRDLSRLF
-2491 EAFKSQDQQAIYDTK
+2491 EAFKSHDQQSIYDAK
-2506 TSLGEKYTKLV
+2506 TSLGEKYIHLA
-2517 QQRPELKVD
+2517 QSHPELKVD

-2531 VPAEDIT
+2531 VPSQDIA
-2538 RIERANIARDAQD
+2538 RIQRAGITRDAQD
-2551 KNKYLIFATIDGKGY
+2551 RNKYLIFATIDGKNY
-2566 HHEISREDFR
+2566 HQEISREDFR

-2581 DNMQSYKSALAAKVF
+2581 DNMQSYKNALAAKIF
-2596 SNILHEGQTVSEAP
+2596 SNVLHEGQSISDTP
-2610 SVEENQQIKETNSE
+2610 LKEEKEQIKLSTVE
-2624 KVDSPKQSTE
+2624 KIDTKQSFE
-2634 SEESLSPRV
+2634 NDEDVNSSKGMSRK
-2643 GRSH
+2643 

>member
-23 HEATFPETVIPEEL
+23 HKATFPETVIPEEL

-55 NVREKLKGSAI
+55 NVREKLKGSAV

-82 GGNTVSYREVKKD
+82 GGNTVSYREFKKD

-491 DNLSWYCPIEQT
+491 DNLSWYCPIDQT

-620 TVLSDVGKASDMII
+620 TVLSDVGKASDMIN

-687 TDNRTKADTNHYDDK
+687 TGNRTKADTNHYDDK

-734 TVYNFGDEVETKV
+734 TVYNFGDEVEAKV
-747 DNVWQKWEDISSEYN
+747 DNVWQKWEDISNEYN
-762 LSAEDADRSVVDS
+762 LSVEDADRSVVDS
-775 DAPSLKF
+775 DAPSLIF

-810 LIYSNGKQRWT
+810 LIYSNGKQQWT

-853 PHNLTQAAIE
+853 PHNLTQSAIE
-863 YLQQQRKGF
+863 YLQQQHKHF
-872 TPEEPIVPGSPLYD
+872 SPEAPIVPGSPLYD

-905 VDLISSIKDDEM
+905 VDLNSSIKDDEM

-930 SDASDGKSKSSNI
+930 SDASDGKSKSTNI

-1067 NVQYPA
+1067 NAQYPA

-1094 TAYNANVEAVYDHD
+1094 TAYNANVEAVYGES
-1108 FMFSEEAT
+1108 FMFSPESQT
-1116 KVMIPQSIYSGQLK
+1116 VLIPQTIYSGRERPVLDK
-1130 PLSVVQDQEA
+1130 TNATPID
-1140 NQEKK
+1140 
-1145 VSVPESLQVPVWEA
+1145 ESL
-1159 YEKEKSQTGDFT
+1159 
-1171 YQDTAEEY
+1171 
-1179 GNMLLKGVENILP
+1179 
-1192 RIKGT
+1192 
-1197 LTINQWGS
+1197 
-1205 DVLSAEIENDPRIFE
+1205 
-1220 TYIIPEPL
+1220 
-1228 KAWLE
+1228 
-1233 VSPKEESHS
+1233 
-1242 NMQGSSTVKNVD
+1242 ST
-1254 IVAAYVFSTILLQK
+1254 
-1268 ENQEID
+1268 
-1274 LSFTIDG
+1274 
-1281 KQWDNYNEVMQGNSD
+1281 
-1296 HSISDEAFV
+1296 
-1305 AAWALQSSMGI
+1305 
-1316 SKHDLSKNAVAVLND
+1316 
-1331 PIATTEHYGTLTLNG
+1331 
-1346 SKGGIELL
+1346 
-1354 QSGKVS
+1354 
-1360 ADYSVKGQ
+1360 
-1368 QITVE
+1368 
-1373 ASPKSE
+1373 KSE
-1379 EELHTEQE
+1379 T
-1387 KKVSIPESL
+1387 
-1396 KGITKGDMPKADLQS
+1396 GILSSEGMPKVDLQS

-1418 QINTIAK
+1418 QINSIVQK
-1425 EERQSVNYDLTKD
+1425 ERQGVNFDFTKD
-1438 TSLARDYIANN
+1438 ISLARDYIANN
-1449 FQVSRETFDKFSDSD
+1449 FQVSGEIFDRFSDSD

-1473 NYSSSLLTTFTE
+1473 NYSSSLLSSFTE
-1485 QQKVEKEISNFILLG
+1485 ERKVEREISDFILLG
-1500 GLLDPENAQKVLEK
+1500 GLLDPENSQKVLAK
-1514 GYEKMNL
+1514 GHEKMNL

-1534 SSVLSLANNQH
+1534 SSVLSLTDNQH

-1598 ESNVFYS
+1598 ESNVSYS

-1614 NVIKAHIYV
+1614 NVIKAHVYV

-1630 ESVSINKS
+1630 EGVSINKS
-1638 VNDIEEY
+1638 VNNSEEY
-1645 TMARRLPQQDSK
+1645 TMARKEPQQDSK
-1657 KNEEIFYSSVASIT
+1657 KNEEIFYSSVVSIK
-1671 SGEDFHLF
+1671 SGEDLQLF
-1679 DSMREKG
+1679 NSMREKG

-1695 AEYDSGDAISLDT
+1695 AEYDSGKDISLDA

-1735 VGGAYEIFRKS
+1735 AGGAYEIFRKS
-1746 PQSEILNSIERYGLS
+1746 PQSEILNSINRYGLP

-1794 LKFAAASRGM
+1794 LNYAAASRGM

-1812 LAAGTEERLPASSEL
+1812 LAAGTEERLPDSSEL
-1827 DKKRGLDDREKEIE
+1827 DKKRGFDDREKEIE
-1841 LKNEELSGE
+1841 LKNEELSGKM
-1850 VSSKQE
+1850 SSKQG
-1856 LQDKNAEAR
+1856 LQDKNTEAR

-1918 WLNAGGKKSPT
+1918 WLNADGKKSPS

-1936 VSPYNQI
+1936 ISPYNQI

-1988 SKGPEPKSITSN
+1988 STGPEPKSITSN

-2006 PDEKEHFMKAP
+2006 PDEKEHFKKAP
-2017 VKYDR
+2017 
-2022 KIFNIDQ
+2022 DQ

-2068 RVSKIKKQHPNHLV
+2068 RVSKIKKQHPDHLV

-2125 YLKPSDLDK
+2125 YFKPSDLDK

-2183 QKSLTQPTIYDK
+2183 QKSLTQPTSYDK

-2205 KPVNPGSELR
+2205 KSVNPGSELR

-2294 NPHLLSSL
+2294 DPHLLSSL

-2322 DYAVINGKS
+2322 DYAAINGKS

-2395 QGIKEVKFFNPG
+2395 QGVKEVKFFNPG

-2444 QSQNVEYNFED
+2444 QSQNVEHNFED

-2482 KMRDMSRLF
+2482 EMRDMSRLF
-2491 EAFKSQDQQAIYDTK
+2491 EAFKSHDQQAIYDTK
-2506 TSLGEKYTKLV
+2506 TSLGEKYTKIV

-2538 RIERANIARDAQD
+2538 RIEKANIARDAQD

-2596 SNILHEGQTVSEAP
+2596 SNVLHEGQTVSEAP

-2634 SEESLSPRV
+2634 SEENLSPRV

>member
-1 MLIFSFPLNKKEL
+1 
-14 AIMSPKKNT
+14 MSPKKNT
-23 HEATFPETVIPEEL
+23 HKATFPETVIPEEL

-55 NVREKLKGSAI
+55 NVREKLKGSAV

-620 TVLSDVGKASDMII
+620 TVLSDVGKASDMIN

-687 TDNRTKADTNHYDDK
+687 TGNRTKADTNHYDDK

-734 TVYNFGDEVETKV
+734 TVYNFGDEVEAKV
-747 DNVWQKWEDISSEYN
+747 DNVWQKWEDISNEYN
-762 LSAEDADRSVVDS
+762 LSVEDADRSVVDS
-775 DAPSLKF
+775 DAPSLIF

-810 LIYSNGKQRWT
+810 LIYSNGKQQWT

-853 PHNLTQAAIE
+853 PHNLTQSAIE
-863 YLQQQRKGF
+863 YLQQQHKHF
-872 TPEEPIVPGSPLYD
+872 SPEAPIVPGSPLYD

-905 VDLISSIKDDEM
+905 VDLSSSIKDDEM

-930 SDASDGKSKSSNI
+930 SDASDGKSKSTNI

-1067 NVQYPA
+1067 NAQYPA

-1094 TAYNANVEAVYDHD
+1094 TAYNANVEAVYGES
-1108 FMFSEEAT
+1108 FMFSPESQT
-1116 KVMIPQSIYSGQLK
+1116 VLIPQTIYSGRERPVLDK
-1130 PLSVVQDQEA
+1130 TNATPID
-1140 NQEKK
+1140 
-1145 VSVPESLQVPVWEA
+1145 ESL
-1159 YEKEKSQTGDFT
+1159 
-1171 YQDTAEEY
+1171 
-1179 GNMLLKGVENILP
+1179 
-1192 RIKGT
+1192 
-1197 LTINQWGS
+1197 
-1205 DVLSAEIENDPRIFE
+1205 
-1220 TYIIPEPL
+1220 
-1228 KAWLE
+1228 
-1233 VSPKEESHS
+1233 
-1242 NMQGSSTVKNVD
+1242 ST
-1254 IVAAYVFSTILLQK
+1254 
-1268 ENQEID
+1268 
-1274 LSFTIDG
+1274 
-1281 KQWDNYNEVMQGNSD
+1281 
-1296 HSISDEAFV
+1296 
-1305 AAWALQSSMGI
+1305 
-1316 SKHDLSKNAVAVLND
+1316 
-1331 PIATTEHYGTLTLNG
+1331 
-1346 SKGGIELL
+1346 
-1354 QSGKVS
+1354 
-1360 ADYSVKGQ
+1360 
-1368 QITVE
+1368 
-1373 ASPKSE
+1373 KSE
-1379 EELHTEQE
+1379 T
-1387 KKVSIPESL
+1387 
-1396 KGITKGDMPKADLQS
+1396 GILSSEGMPKVDLQS

-1418 QINTIAK
+1418 QINSIVQK
-1425 EERQSVNYDLTKD
+1425 ERQGVNFDFTKD
-1438 TSLARDYIANN
+1438 ISLARDYIANN
-1449 FQVSRETFDKFSDSD
+1449 FQVSGEIFDSFSDSD

-1473 NYSSSLLTTFTE
+1473 NYSSSLLSSFTE
-1485 QQKVEKEISNFILLG
+1485 ERKVEREISDFILLG
-1500 GLLDPENAQKVLEK
+1500 GLLDPENSQKVLAK
-1514 GYEKMNL
+1514 GHEKMNL

-1534 SSVLSLANNQH
+1534 SSVLSLTDNQH

-1598 ESNVFYS
+1598 ESNVSYS

-1638 VNDIEEY
+1638 VNDSEEY
-1645 TMARRLPQQDSK
+1645 TMARILPQQDSK
-1657 KNEEIFYSSVASIT
+1657 KNEEIFYSSVVSIK
-1671 SGEDFHLF
+1671 SGEDLQLF

-1686 HLNKMLKVA
+1686 HLNKLLKVA

-1735 VGGAYEIFRKS
+1735 AGGAYEIFRKS
-1746 PQSEILNSIERYGLS
+1746 PQSEILNSVERYGLPS
-1761 DTASEDVKS
+1761 TASEDVKS

-1812 LAAGTEERLPASSEL
+1812 LAAGTEERLPDSSEL

-1850 VSSKQE
+1850 VSSKLE
-1856 LQDKNAEAR
+1856 LQDKNVEAR

-2068 RVSKIKKQHPNHLV
+2068 RVSKIKKQHPDHLV

-2105 DSVTLDSFNNSK
+2105 DSVTLDSINNSK

-2183 QKSLTQPTIYDK
+2183 QKSLTQPTSYDK

-2267 LKQAHPATLSDQV
+2267 LKQAHPAVLSDQV

-2294 NPHLLSSL
+2294 DPHLLSSL

-2322 DYAVINGKS
+2322 DYASINGKS

-2395 QGIKEVKFFNPG
+2395 QGVKEVKFFNPG

-2439 LHLNE
+2439 LHLNK
-2444 QSQNVEYNFED
+2444 QSQNVEHNFED

-2482 KMRDMSRLF
+2482 EMRDMSRLF

-2526 FLMPK
+2526 FLMPN

-2596 SNILHEGQTVSEAP
+2596 SNVLHEGQTVSEAP
-2610 SVEENQQIKETNSE
+2610 SVEENQQVKETNSE
-2624 KVDSPKQSTE
+2624 KVDSPKQSSE
-2634 SEESLSPRV
+2634 NEESLSPRM

>member
-23 HEATFPETVIPEEL
+23 HEAMFSEAVIPEEL
-37 QSNILVDFNSIS
+37 QSTSLVDINSFS
-49 FPFPNH
+49 LPSPNH

-95 VDLSDFYEATSVEFT
+95 VDLSDFYEATSAEFT
-110 KLSSDKS
+110 KISSDKS

-171 DSTEGWSVGVANI
+171 EPTEGWSIGVANI

-211 NLHDIIDSTD
+211 NLYDIIDSTD

-246 KDWKVY
+246 NDWKVY
-252 IENANLIKSK
+252 VENANLIKSK
-262 DIPDMAYKKTNA
+262 DISDMAYKKTNA

-327 QYNGINPFMLMYDT
+327 QYNGINPFMLMYNT
-341 IKHEYTTSMYLTAR
+341 IEHEYTTSMYLTAH

-373 SENLDKVMKINK
+373 LENLDKVMKINK

-460 PSLPDSEGMYINE
+460 PSFPDSDGMYFNE

-491 DNLSWYCPIEQT
+491 DNLSWYCPIDQT
-503 DNISSPHY
+503 ADISSPHY

-522 KNQYKTSNSKEGIFA
+522 KNQYKTSDSNEGIFA
-537 DGQAFYA
+537 DGQEFYA

-558 RLNRDMN
+558 RLNRDLS

-663 SSRPERTENEMSLN
+663 SSRPGRTENEMSLN

-687 TDNRTKADTNHYDDK
+687 TGNRTEADTNHYDDK

-775 DAPSLKF
+775 DAPLLKF

-810 LIYSNGKQRWT
+810 LIFSNGKQRWD
-821 SFDSLLK
+821 SFDSFLK
-828 AAKEHQITRSEFMAL
+828 AAKEHQITRSEFMAMSAL
-843 STFNTVKGSH
+843 NTVKDLH
-853 PHNLTQAAIE
+853 PHNFTQSAIE
-863 YLQQQRKGF
+863 YLQQQHKGF
-872 TPEEPIVPGSPLYD
+872 TPEEPIAPGSPLYD

-900 RGNRE
+900 RENRE
-905 VDLISSIKDDEM
+905 VDLSSSIKDGEM

-930 SDASDGKSKSSNI
+930 LDASYGKSKSSNI

-957 YLPDWSIPYF
+957 YLPDWSISYF
-967 KDGKEEGLSAEQLK
+967 KDNIEDGLSAEQLK
-981 TIKDFEKDFPSKL
+981 TVKDFEKDFPSKL

-999 ESSIEGNHNT
+999 ESSIEGKHNT
-1009 ELGPATTVVK
+1009 ELGPATTVDK

-1046 LSEDNKNR
+1046 FSEDNKSR
-1054 KTLSDLQAQYSNI
+1054 KTLSDLQAQYSII
-1067 NVQYPA
+1067 NAQYPA
-1073 AVNDERTRQIAKRI
+1073 AVNDERTHQLAKRI

-1094 TAYNANVEAVYDHD
+1094 TAYNANVEAVYGHD

-1116 KVMIPQSIYSGQLK
+1116 KVMIPQSIYSGQVK
-1130 PLSVVQDQEA
+1130 PLSVIREEQATPIE
-1140 NQEKK
+1140 
-1145 VSVPESLQVPVWEA
+1145 ESLST
-1159 YEKEKSQTGDFT
+1159 KT
-1171 YQDTAEEY
+1171 
-1179 GNMLLKGVENILP
+1179 
-1192 RIKGT
+1192 
-1197 LTINQWGS
+1197 
-1205 DVLSAEIENDPRIFE
+1205 E
-1220 TYIIPEPL
+1220 T
-1228 KAWLE
+1228 
-1233 VSPKEESHS
+1233 
-1242 NMQGSSTVKNVD
+1242 
-1254 IVAAYVFSTILLQK
+1254 
-1268 ENQEID
+1268 
-1274 LSFTIDG
+1274 
-1281 KQWDNYNEVMQGNSD
+1281 
-1296 HSISDEAFV
+1296 
-1305 AAWALQSSMGI
+1305 GI
-1316 SKHDLSKNAVAVLND
+1316 SSS
-1331 PIATTEHYGTLTLNG
+1331 E
-1346 SKGGIELL
+1346 GI
-1354 QSGKVS
+1354 S
-1360 ADYSVKGQ
+1360 
-1368 QITVE
+1368 
-1373 ASPKSE
+1373 
-1379 EELHTEQE
+1379 
-1387 KKVSIPESL
+1387 
-1396 KGITKGDMPKADLQS
+1396 KADLQS
-1411 QWGNIKK
+1411 QWGNIRN
-1418 QINTIAK
+1418 QIAIIAK
-1425 EERQSVNYDLTKD
+1425 KERQNVNYDDVTKD
-1438 TSLARDYIANN
+1438 ISLARDYIANN

-1473 NYSSSLLTTFTE
+1473 NYSSSILSSFTE
-1485 QQKVEKEISNFILLG
+1485 ERKVEKEISNFILLG

-1514 GYEKMNL
+1514 GYEKMTL

-1534 SSVLSLANNQH
+1534 SSVLSLADNQH
-1545 RESNS
+1545 RESTP
-1550 IAYGQYDI
+1550 ITYGQYDI

-1571 SSLSEAKLSE
+1571 SSLSETKLSQ

-1598 ESNVFYS
+1598 DSNVSYS
-1605 EKPAFGPAT
+1605 EKPAFGAAT
-1614 NVIKAHIYV
+1614 NVIKAHVYV

-1638 VNDIEEY
+1638 VNNSEEY
-1645 TMARRLPQQDSK
+1645 TMARKEPQQDSK
-1657 KNEEIFYSSVASIT
+1657 KNEEIFYSSVVSIK
-1671 SGEDFHLF
+1671 SGEDLQLF

-1695 AEYDSGDAISLDT
+1695 AEYDSGKDISLDS

-1735 VGGAYEIFRKS
+1735 AGGAYEIFRKS
-1746 PQSEILNSIERYGLS
+1746 PQSEILNSINRYGLP

-1794 LKFAAASRGM
+1794 LNYAAASRGM

-1812 LAAGTEERLPASSEL
+1812 LAAGTEEKLPDSSEL
-1827 DKKRGLDDREKEIE
+1827 DKKRGLDDREKEIS

-1850 VSSKQE
+1850 VSSKLE
-1856 LQDKNAEAR
+1856 LQDKNVEAR

-1906 TALLSAKDNNRV
+1906 TALLSAKDTNRV
-1918 WLNAGGKKSPT
+1918 WLNADGKKSPT

-1936 VSPYNQI
+1936 ISPYNQI

-1988 SKGPEPKSITSN
+1988 STGPEPKSITSN

-2006 PDEKEHFMKAP
+2006 PDEKEHFKKAP
-2017 VKYDR
+2017 VKFDR

-2029 TVLKGANPE
+2029 T
-2038 QYNAVLKE
+2038 VLKE

-2068 RVSKIKKQHPNHLV
+2068 RVSKIKKQHPDHLV

-2125 YLKPSDLDK
+2125 YFKSSDLDK

-2205 KPVNPGSELR
+2205 KSVNPGSELR

-2294 NPHLLSSL
+2294 DPHLLSSL

-2322 DYAVINGKS
+2322 DYAAINGKS

-2366 ASVILSKGIESI
+2366 ASVILSKGIEST

-2395 QGIKEVKFFNPG
+2395 QGVKEVKFFNPG

-2444 QSQNVEYNFED
+2444 QSQNVEHNFED

-2482 KMRDMSRLF
+2482 EMRDMSRLF

-2506 TSLGEKYTKLV
+2506 TSLGEKYTKIV

-2538 RIERANIARDAQD
+2538 RIEKANIARDAQD

-2596 SNILHEGQTVSEAP
+2596 SNVLHEGQTVSEAP

-2624 KVDSPKQSTE
+2624 KVDSQKQSTE
-2634 SEESLSPRV
+2634 SEENLSPRV

>member
-1 MLIFSFPLNKKEL
+1 MLFFSFPLNKKEL

-23 HEATFPETVIPEEL
+23 HEATFSEAVIPEEL
-37 QSNILVDFNSIS
+37 QSTSLVDINSFS
-49 FPFPNH
+49 LPSPNH

-95 VDLSDFYEATSVEFT
+95 VDLSDFYEATSAEFT
-110 KLSSDKS
+110 KISSDKS

-171 DSTEGWSVGVANI
+171 EPTEGWSIGVANI

-211 NLHDIIDSTD
+211 NLYDIIDSTD

-246 KDWKVY
+246 NDWKVY
-252 IENANLIKSK
+252 VENANLIKSK
-262 DIPDMAYKKTNA
+262 DISDMAYKKTNA
-274 SSSASSSYSDAVI
+274 SSSVSSSYSDAVI

-327 QYNGINPFMLMYDT
+327 QYNGINPFMLMYNT
-341 IKHEYTTSMYLTAR
+341 IEHEYTTSMYLTAR

-373 SENLDKVMKINK
+373 LENLDKVMKINK

-460 PSLPDSEGMYINE
+460 PSLPDSDGMYFNE

-491 DNLSWYCPIEQT
+491 DNLSWYCPIDQT
-503 DNISSPHY
+503 ADISSPHY

-522 KNQYKTSNSKEGIFA
+522 KNQYKSSDSKEGVFA
-537 DGQAFYA
+537 DGQEFYA

-558 RLNRDMN
+558 RLNRDLS

-639 QRVDLNQTLLR
+639 QRIDLNQTLLR
-650 GSNLKGQDNELSN
+650 DSNLKGQDNELSN
-663 SSRPERTENEMSLN
+663 PSRPERTENDMSLN

-687 TDNRTKADTNHYDDK
+687 TGNRTKADTNHYDDK

-719 ETVVPDAITAPSYQR
+719 ETVVPDAITDPSYQQS
-734 TVYNFGDEVETKV
+734 VYDFGDEVEAKV
-747 DNVWQKWEDISSEYN
+747 DNVWQKWEDISNEYN
-762 LSAEDADRSVVDS
+762 LSVEDADRSVVDS

-795 TAKYAKTEQKSESTE
+795 TAKYVKTEQKSDSLSTE
-810 LIYSNGKQRWT
+810 ERRETNGK
-821 SFDSLLK
+821 
-828 AAKEHQITRSEFMAL
+828 
-843 STFNTVKGSH
+843 
-853 PHNLTQAAIE
+853 
-863 YLQQQRKGF
+863 Y
-872 TPEEPIVPGSPLYD
+872 
-886 AIKMLKE
+886 
-893 GKVFAEY
+893 
-900 RGNRE
+900 
-905 VDLISSIKDDEM
+905 
-917 LSAEEIEKLKAMA
+917 
-930 SDASDGKSKSSNI
+930 
-943 DNKPLIEKVPYGEF
+943 
-957 YLPDWSIPYF
+957 
-967 KDGKEEGLSAEQLK
+967 
-981 TIKDFEKDFPSKL
+981 
-994 SIEIT
+994 
-999 ESSIEGNHNT
+999 
-1009 ELGPATTVVK
+1009 
-1019 AKIYYFEQ
+1019 
-1027 HISDLFPTD
+1027 
-1036 ESTRDRLDKD
+1036 
-1046 LSEDNKNR
+1046 
-1054 KTLSDLQAQYSNI
+1054 KTLYDLQAQYSNI
-1067 NVQYPA
+1067 NALYPA
-1073 AVNDERTRQIAKRI
+1073 AVNDERTHQIAKRI

-1094 TAYNANVEAVYDHD
+1094 TAYNANVEAVYGES
-1108 FMFSEEAT
+1108 FMFSPEAQT
-1116 KVMIPQSIYSGQLK
+1116 MLIPQTIYSGRERSALDK
-1130 PLSVVQDQEA
+1130 TNATPID
-1140 NQEKK
+1140 
-1145 VSVPESLQVPVWEA
+1145 ESLST
-1159 YEKEKSQTGDFT
+1159 KS
-1171 YQDTAEEY
+1171 
-1179 GNMLLKGVENILP
+1179 
-1192 RIKGT
+1192 
-1197 LTINQWGS
+1197 
-1205 DVLSAEIENDPRIFE
+1205 E
-1220 TYIIPEPL
+1220 TF
-1228 KAWLE
+1228 
-1233 VSPKEESHS
+1233 VSPE
-1242 NMQGSSTVKNVD
+1242 G
-1254 IVAAYVFSTILLQK
+1254 
-1268 ENQEID
+1268 
-1274 LSFTIDG
+1274 
-1281 KQWDNYNEVMQGNSD
+1281 
-1296 HSISDEAFV
+1296 
-1305 AAWALQSSMGI
+1305 
-1316 SKHDLSKNAVAVLND
+1316 
-1331 PIATTEHYGTLTLNG
+1331 
-1346 SKGGIELL
+1346 
-1354 QSGKVS
+1354 
-1360 ADYSVKGQ
+1360 
-1368 QITVE
+1368 
-1373 ASPKSE
+1373 
-1379 EELHTEQE
+1379 
-1387 KKVSIPESL
+1387 
-1396 KGITKGDMPKADLQS
+1396 MPKVDLQS
-1411 QWGNIKK
+1411 QWENIKK
-1418 QINTIAK
+1418 QLNTVAK
-1425 EERQSVNYDLTKD
+1425 DERQSSNYDLTKD

-1449 FQVSRETFDKFSDSD
+1449 FQVSRETFDKFSDSN

-1514 GYEKMNL
+1514 GYEKMTL

-1534 SSVLSLANNQH
+1534 SSVLSLADNQH
-1545 RESNS
+1545 RQSTP

-1598 ESNVFYS
+1598 DSNVSYS

-1630 ESVSINKS
+1630 ESVSINNN
-1638 VNDIEEY
+1638 VNDSEEY
-1645 TMARRLPQQDSK
+1645 TMARKLPQQDSK
-1657 KNEEIFYSSVASIT
+1657 KNEEIFYSSVVSIK
-1671 SGEDFHLF
+1671 SGEDLQLF

-1695 AEYDSGDAISLDT
+1695 AEYDYGEDISLDA

-1735 VGGAYEIFRKS
+1735 AGGAYEIFRKS
-1746 PQSEILNSIERYGLS
+1746 PQSEILNSINRYGLP
-1761 DTASEDVKS
+1761 DTASEDVKR

-1794 LKFAAASRGM
+1794 LNFAAASRGM

-1812 LAAGTEERLPASSEL
+1812 LSEGTEEKLPDFSEQ
-1827 DKKRGLDDREKEIE
+1827 DKKRGLEDRDNEVEI
-1841 LKNEELSGE
+1841 KNEELSGGL
-1850 VSSKQE
+1850 SSKGN
-1856 LQDKNAEAR
+1856 LQDNNAENR
-1865 RKEESQREAEKKEK
+1865 RKEESRREAERKEK

-1890 SAKIITA
+1890 STKIITA
-1897 AFLRSSLLS
+1897 AFLRASLLS

-1918 WLNAGGKKSPT
+1918 WLNADAKTAPSFYKT
-1929 FHQASWD
+1929 NWEI
-1936 VSPYNQI
+1936 SPYNQL

-1965 DSLAVKKGS
+1965 DSIAIKKGS
-1974 ESLPYSWTD
+1974 QSLPYSWTD

-1988 SKGPEPKSITSN
+1988 SKGSDPKLITAN
-2000 QYENLS
+2000 QYENLPPS
-2006 PDEKEHFMKAP
+2006 EKELYRKEP
-2017 VKYDR
+2017 VKFDR
-2022 KIFNIDQ
+2022 KVFNIDQ
-2029 TVLKGANPE
+2029 SLLKE
-2038 QYNAVLKE
+2038 TDRKSYNALLGDNITHLNDKQILASSDGVSFI
-2046 HDTHYKEMQTI
+2046 HDDYAKFRN
-2057 ASTDSVDLVSD
+2057 S
-2068 RVSKIKKQHPNHLV
+2068 HPNHIAITQLMGNYAV
-2082 LFAHNGVYNAFGK
+2082 IGRDSKYIQKLNIDNVELSHIIRGK
-2095 DAKTIHQLAK
+2095 DRMPYADIKSK
-2105 DSVTLDSFNNSK
+2105 DLDAAIKAIVSSGKKVAIWNPSQSLNLPNAIQEIVSNAETTLDSFSK
-2117 SNRKTSIA
+2117 N
-2125 YLKPSDLDK
+2125 
-2134 VLKAVVSSGQRVAV
+2134 
-2148 ADNFEVLN
+2148 
-2156 APKEATKILS
+2156 
-2166 KAESVL
+2166 
-2172 DNYSKSTGINV
+2172 TGIKV
-2183 QKSLTQPTIYDK
+2183 QKSLTQPTSYDK

-2205 KPVNPGSELR
+2205 KSVNPGNELR
-2215 TAVENSNAIYFAIS
+2215 AAVENSNAIYFAIS

-2267 LKQAHPATLSDQV
+2267 LKQAHPAVLSDQV
-2280 SNESVESWVQDIKN
+2280 SHESVESWAQDIKN
-2294 NPHLLSSL
+2294 DPHLLSSL

-2322 DYAVINGKS
+2322 DYAAINGKS
-2331 SYNKAESFNLV
+2331 LHDKTKSFNYV
-2342 SELNEVVNTSTM
+2342 SELNEIAKTDPM
-2354 SAAVI
+2354 SAVI
-2359 RNNDGKS
+2359 IRDKNNAS
-2366 ASVILSKGIESI
+2366 TSVILSTGIETV
-2378 SENGVLNNEA
+2378 SENGVLNNNK
-2388 FRQALLK
+2388 FRQALLQ
-2395 QGIKEVKFFNPG
+2395 QGDKDIKFYQSG
-2407 GTLGLNKGDSYFED
+2407 GTLGLNKDDSFFKD
-2421 KSIQIVNFDGKE
+2421 KIMQIVSFNGKD
-2433 VVPQQE
+2433 VLPQQD
-2439 LHLNE
+2439 LHINDH
-2444 QSQNVEYNFED
+2444 SQNVSHSFED

-2465 WHLYIKEKDQ
+2465 WHLYIKEKGQ

-2482 KMRDMSRLF
+2482 DKRDLSRLF
-2491 EAFKSQDQQAIYDTK
+2491 EAFKSHDQQSIYDAK
-2506 TSLGEKYTKLV
+2506 TSLGEKYIHLA
-2517 QQRPELKVD
+2517 QSHPELKVD

-2531 VPAEDIT
+2531 VPSQDIA
-2538 RIERANIARDAQD
+2538 RIQRAGITRDAQD
-2551 KNKYLIFATIDGKGY
+2551 RNKYLIFATIDGKNY
-2566 HHEISREDFR
+2566 HQEISREDFR

-2581 DNMQSYKSALAAKVF
+2581 DNMQSYKNALAAKIF
-2596 SNILHEGQTVSEAP
+2596 SNVLHEGQSISDTP
-2610 SVEENQQIKETNSE
+2610 LKEEKEQIKLSTVE
-2624 KVDSPKQSTE
+2624 KIDTKQSFE
-2634 SEESLSPRV
+2634 NDEDVNSSKGMSRK
-2643 GRSH
+2643 

>member
-1 MLIFSFPLNKKEL
+1 
-14 AIMSPKKNT
+14 MSPKKNT
-23 HEATFPETVIPEEL
+23 HEATFSETVIPEEL
-37 QSNILVDFNSIS
+37 QSNSLVDINSFS

-82 GGNTVSYREVKKD
+82 GGNTVSYREVKKG

-110 KLSSDKS
+110 KISSDKS

-171 DSTEGWSVGVANI
+171 EPTEGWSIGVANI

-211 NLHDIIDSTD
+211 NLQDIIDSTD

-226 SALRTLNKRLDDLK
+226 SAFRTLNKRLDDLK

-246 KDWKVY
+246 NDWKVY
-252 IENANLIKSK
+252 VENANLIKSK
-262 DIPDMAYKKTNA
+262 DISDMAYKKTNA

-294 IKRMEDMKESNWK
+294 IKRMEEMKDSNWQ
-307 KGWMDGRGDAGF
+307 KGWMNGRGDAGF

-327 QYNGINPFMLMYDT
+327 LYNGINPFMLMYDT
-341 IKHEYTTSMYLTAR
+341 IEHEYTTSMYLTAR
-355 QLFSMNESLK
+355 QLFSMNDSLK

-373 SENLDKVMKINK
+373 LENLDKVMKINK

-473 DIDSLLAHSKP
+473 EIDSLLAHSKP

-522 KNQYKTSNSKEGIFA
+522 KNQYKTSDSNEGIFA
-537 DGQAFYA
+537 DGQEFYA

-558 RLNRDMN
+558 RLNRDLN

-639 QRVDLNQTLLR
+639 QRIDLNQTLLR
-650 GSNLKGQDNELSN
+650 DSNLKGQDNELSN

-687 TDNRTKADTNHYDDK
+687 TGNRTKADTNHYDDK

-719 ETVVPDAITAPSYQR
+719 ETVVPDAITDPSYQQS
-734 TVYNFGDEVETKV
+734 VYDFGDEVEAKV
-747 DNVWQKWEDISSEYN
+747 DNVWQKWEDISNEYN
-762 LSAEDADRSVVDS
+762 LSVEDADRSVVDS

-795 TAKYAKTEQKSESTE
+795 TAKYVKTEQKSDSLSTE
-810 LIYSNGKQRWT
+810 ERRETNGK
-821 SFDSLLK
+821 
-828 AAKEHQITRSEFMAL
+828 
-843 STFNTVKGSH
+843 
-853 PHNLTQAAIE
+853 
-863 YLQQQRKGF
+863 Y
-872 TPEEPIVPGSPLYD
+872 
-886 AIKMLKE
+886 
-893 GKVFAEY
+893 
-900 RGNRE
+900 
-905 VDLISSIKDDEM
+905 
-917 LSAEEIEKLKAMA
+917 
-930 SDASDGKSKSSNI
+930 
-943 DNKPLIEKVPYGEF
+943 
-957 YLPDWSIPYF
+957 
-967 KDGKEEGLSAEQLK
+967 
-981 TIKDFEKDFPSKL
+981 
-994 SIEIT
+994 
-999 ESSIEGNHNT
+999 
-1009 ELGPATTVVK
+1009 
-1019 AKIYYFEQ
+1019 
-1027 HISDLFPTD
+1027 
-1036 ESTRDRLDKD
+1036 
-1046 LSEDNKNR
+1046 
-1054 KTLSDLQAQYSNI
+1054 KTLYDLQAQYSNI
-1067 NVQYPA
+1067 NAQYPA
-1073 AVNDERTRQIAKRI
+1073 AVNDERTHQLAKRI

-1094 TAYNANVEAVYDHD
+1094 TAYNANVEAVYGHD

-1116 KVMIPQSIYSGQLK
+1116 KVMIPQSIYSGQVK
-1130 PLSVVQDQEA
+1130 PLSVIREEQATPIE
-1140 NQEKK
+1140 
-1145 VSVPESLQVPVWEA
+1145 ESLST
-1159 YEKEKSQTGDFT
+1159 KT
-1171 YQDTAEEY
+1171 
-1179 GNMLLKGVENILP
+1179 
-1192 RIKGT
+1192 
-1197 LTINQWGS
+1197 
-1205 DVLSAEIENDPRIFE
+1205 E
-1220 TYIIPEPL
+1220 T
-1228 KAWLE
+1228 
-1233 VSPKEESHS
+1233 
-1242 NMQGSSTVKNVD
+1242 
-1254 IVAAYVFSTILLQK
+1254 
-1268 ENQEID
+1268 
-1274 LSFTIDG
+1274 
-1281 KQWDNYNEVMQGNSD
+1281 
-1296 HSISDEAFV
+1296 
-1305 AAWALQSSMGI
+1305 GI
-1316 SKHDLSKNAVAVLND
+1316 SSS
-1331 PIATTEHYGTLTLNG
+1331 E
-1346 SKGGIELL
+1346 GI
-1354 QSGKVS
+1354 S
-1360 ADYSVKGQ
+1360 
-1368 QITVE
+1368 
-1373 ASPKSE
+1373 
-1379 EELHTEQE
+1379 
-1387 KKVSIPESL
+1387 
-1396 KGITKGDMPKADLQS
+1396 KADLQS
-1411 QWGNIKK
+1411 QWGNIRN
-1418 QINTIAK
+1418 QIAIIAK
-1425 EERQSVNYDLTKD
+1425 KERQNVNYDDVTKD
-1438 TSLARDYIANN
+1438 ISLARDYIANN

-1473 NYSSSLLTTFTE
+1473 NYSSSILSSFTE
-1485 QQKVEKEISNFILLG
+1485 ERKVEKEISNFILLG

-1514 GYEKMNL
+1514 GYEKMTL

-1534 SSVLSLANNQH
+1534 SSVLSLADNQH
-1545 RESNS
+1545 RESTP
-1550 IAYGQYDI
+1550 ITYGQYDI

-1571 SSLSEAKLSE
+1571 SSLSETKLSQ

-1598 ESNVFYS
+1598 DSNVSYS
-1605 EKPAFGPAT
+1605 EKPAFGAAT
-1614 NVIKAHIYV
+1614 NVIKAHVYV

-1638 VNDIEEY
+1638 VNNSEEY
-1645 TMARRLPQQDSK
+1645 TMARKEPQQDSK
-1657 KNEEIFYSSVASIT
+1657 KNEEIFYSSVVSIK
-1671 SGEDFHLF
+1671 SGEDLQLF

-1695 AEYDSGDAISLDT
+1695 AEYDSGKDISLDS

-1735 VGGAYEIFRKS
+1735 AGGAYEIFRKS
-1746 PQSEILNSIERYGLS
+1746 PQSEILNSINRYGLP

-1794 LKFAAASRGM
+1794 LNYAAASRGM

-1812 LAAGTEERLPASSEL
+1812 LAAGTEEKLPDSSEL
-1827 DKKRGLDDREKEIE
+1827 DKKRGLDDREKEIS

-1850 VSSKQE
+1850 VSSKLE
-1856 LQDKNAEAR
+1856 LQDKNVEAR

-1906 TALLSAKDNNRV
+1906 TALLSAKDTNRV
-1918 WLNAGGKKSPT
+1918 WLNADGKKSPT

-1936 VSPYNQI
+1936 ISPYNQI

-1988 SKGPEPKSITSN
+1988 STGPEPKSITSN

-2006 PDEKEHFMKAP
+2006 PDEKEHFKKAP
-2017 VKYDR
+2017 VKFDR

-2029 TVLKGANPE
+2029 TVLKRANPE

-2068 RVSKIKKQHPNHLV
+2068 RVSKIKKQHPDHLV

-2125 YLKPSDLDK
+2125 YFKSSDLDK

-2205 KPVNPGSELR
+2205 KSVNPGSELR

-2294 NPHLLSSL
+2294 DPHLLSSL

-2322 DYAVINGKS
+2322 DYAAINGKS

-2366 ASVILSKGIESI
+2366 ASVILSKGIEST

-2395 QGIKEVKFFNPG
+2395 QGVKEVKFFNPG

-2444 QSQNVEYNFED
+2444 QSQNVEHNFED

-2482 KMRDMSRLF
+2482 EMRDMSRLF

-2506 TSLGEKYTKLV
+2506 TSLGEKYTKIV

-2538 RIERANIARDAQD
+2538 RIEKANIARDAQD

-2596 SNILHEGQTVSEAP
+2596 SNVLHEGQTVSEAP

-2624 KVDSPKQSTE
+2624 KVDSQKQSTE
-2634 SEESLSPRV
+2634 SEENLSPRV

>member
-1 MLIFSFPLNKKEL
+1 
-14 AIMSPKKNT
+14 MSPKKNT
-23 HEATFPETVIPEEL
+23 HETMFPKTVIPEEL
-37 QSNILVDFNSIS
+37 QSNSLVDINSLS
-49 FPFPNH
+49 FPSPNH
-55 NVREKLKGSAI
+55 NVRKKLKGSAI

-82 GGNTVSYREVKKD
+82 EGKTVSYREVKKE
-95 VDLSDFYEATSVEFT
+95 VDLSDFYEATSAEFT

-140 SEYLVNHHTG
+140 SEYLVNHYTG

-171 DSTEGWSVGVANI
+171 DSTEGWSIGVANI

-194 SLVLKGSFVN
+194 SLVLKSSFVN

-221 IKKTD
+221 IKKTN

-262 DIPDMAYKKTNA
+262 DISDMAYKKTNA
-274 SSSASSSYSDAVI
+274 PSSASSSYSDAVI

-355 QLFSMNESLK
+355 QLFSMNDSLK

-373 SENLDKVMKINK
+373 LENLDKVMKINK

-420 KDIKAYFYPKVHHL
+420 KDVKAYFYPKVHHL

-473 DIDSLLAHSKP
+473 EIDSLLAHSKP
-484 SVWKSGK
+484 SVWKSEK

-522 KNQYKTSNSKEGIFA
+522 KNQYKTSDSKEGIFA

-558 RLNRDMN
+558 RLNRDLN

-663 SSRPERTENEMSLN
+663 SSRPGKTENEISLN

-687 TDNRTKADTNHYDDK
+687 TGNRTKADTNHYDDK

-747 DNVWQKWEDISSEYN
+747 DNVWQKWEDISNEYN

-775 DAPSLKF
+775 DAPLLKF

-810 LIYSNGKQRWT
+810 LIYSNGKQRWD
-821 SFDSLLK
+821 SFDS
-828 AAKEHQITRSEFMAL
+828 F
-843 STFNTVKGSH
+843 
-853 PHNLTQAAIE
+853 
-863 YLQQQRKGF
+863 
-872 TPEEPIVPGSPLYD
+872 
-886 AIKMLKE
+886 
-893 GKVFAEY
+893 
-900 RGNRE
+900 
-905 VDLISSIKDDEM
+905 
-917 LSAEEIEKLKAMA
+917 
-930 SDASDGKSKSSNI
+930 I

-967 KDGKEEGLSAEQLK
+967 KDGKEEGLSAEQQK
-981 TIKDFEKDFPSKL
+981 IVKDFEKDFPSKL

-1009 ELGPATTVVK
+1009 ELGPATTVDK

-1036 ESTRDRLDKD
+1036 ESTRNRLNKD

-1054 KTLSDLQAQYSNI
+1054 KTLSDLQAQYSII
-1067 NVQYPA
+1067 NAQYPA
-1073 AVNDERTRQIAKRI
+1073 AVNDERTHQLAKRI

-1130 PLSVVQDQEA
+1130 PLSVIREEQAER
-1140 NQEKK
+1140 EKK
-1145 VSVPESLQVPVWEA
+1145 LIAS
-1159 YEKEKSQTGDFT
+1159 GHF
-1171 YQDTAEEY
+1171 
-1179 GNMLLKGVENILP
+1179 
-1192 RIKGT
+1192 
-1197 LTINQWGS
+1197 
-1205 DVLSAEIENDPRIFE
+1205 
-1220 TYIIPEPL
+1220 IIP
-1228 KAWLE
+1228 
-1233 VSPKEESHS
+1233 
-1242 NMQGSSTVKNVD
+1242 
-1254 IVAAYVFSTILLQK
+1254 
-1268 ENQEID
+1268 
-1274 LSFTIDG
+1274 
-1281 KQWDNYNEVMQGNSD
+1281 
-1296 HSISDEAFV
+1296 
-1305 AAWALQSSMGI
+1305 
-1316 SKHDLSKNAVAVLND
+1316 
-1331 PIATTEHYGTLTLNG
+1331 
-1346 SKGGIELL
+1346 
-1354 QSGKVS
+1354 VS
-1360 ADYSVKGQ
+1360 ADYEGKRGKDRDNIWYIPVDEYEDKLSIAFEDILPRVKGTLHRNLVGELTLTAK
-1368 QITVE
+1368 IE
-1373 ASPKSE
+1373 GYEKEFKS
-1379 EELHTEQE
+1379 
-1387 KKVSIPESL
+1387 SFIPEHLRAFIDVSL
-1396 KGITKGDMPKADLQS
+1396 NKEEYRSMQGTIKGKFVDLVAADVFSPILMEKENQSLPVSFTSEGNAHQDFDEVKKTRQDDHLSVGEYAVLSALQSHKGITKGDMPKADLQS
-1411 QWGNIKK
+1411 QWGNIKL
-1418 QINTIAK
+1418 QFDSIVQ
-1425 EERQSVNYDLTKD
+1425 EERQSVDFDLKKEV
-1438 TSLARDYIANN
+1438 SLDRDFIADN
-1449 FQVSRETFDKFSDSD
+1449 FHVSGEIFDRFSDSD
-1464 KERLVSLYS
+1464 KERLDSLYS
-1473 NYSSSLLTTFTE
+1473 NYVSSFLSSLTKERKL
-1485 QQKVEKEISNFILLG
+1485 EKEISNYILSG
-1500 GLLDPENAQKVLEK
+1500 GLSDPEFSQKVLDR
-1514 GYEKMNL
+1514 GTEKMNL
-1521 LRETPNVNLAVLK
+1521 IRETPSLNLAVLK
-1534 SSVLSLANNQH
+1534 SAVLSLVDKQQT
-1545 RESNS
+1545 ESS
-1550 IAYGQYDI
+1550 LISYGQYDI
-1558 PIWAVKHLSEGKD
+1558 PTWAVKHLSEGKD
-1571 SSLSEAKLSE
+1571 SSLSEAKLSK

-1587 QLPNNSFFEFK
+1587 QLPHNSFFEFND
-1598 ESNVFYS
+1598 SNVSYS
-1605 EKPAFGPAT
+1605 EKPAFGSST
-1614 NVIKAHIYV
+1614 NVIKAHVYV
-1623 SRDQHQE
+1623 SRDQHQG

-1638 VNDIEEY
+1638 VNDSEEY
-1645 TMARRLPQQDSK
+1645 IMARKLPQQDSK
-1657 KNEEIFYSSVASIT
+1657 KNEEVFYSSVVSIK
-1671 SGEDFHLF
+1671 SGEDLHLF

-1695 AEYDSGDAISLDT
+1695 AEYDSGDDLSLDT
-1708 THKSPLQNSGDEVL
+1708 TLKSPLQNSGDEVL
-1722 RENKNYAVVYNNS
+1722 RENKNYAVVYNHS
-1735 VGGAYEIFRKS
+1735 AGGAYEIFRKS
-1746 PQSEILNSIERYGLS
+1746 PQSEILNSIVRYGLPE
-1761 DTASEDVKS
+1761 TASEDVKS

-1812 LAAGTEERLPASSEL
+1812 LAAGTEEKLPDSSEL

-1850 VSSKQE
+1850 VSSKLE
-1856 LQDKNAEAR
+1856 LQDKNVEAR
-1865 RKEESQREAEKKEK
+1865 RKEERQREAEKKEK

-2006 PDEKEHFMKAP
+2006 SDEKEHFMKAP

-2022 KIFNIDQ
+2022 KIFNLDQ

-2068 RVSKIKKQHPNHLV
+2068 RVSKIKKQHPDHLV

-2105 DSVTLDSFNNSK
+2105 DSVTLDSINNSK

-2125 YLKPSDLDK
+2125 YIKPSDLDK

-2183 QKSLTQPTIYDK
+2183 QKSLTQPTSYDK

-2267 LKQAHPATLSDQV
+2267 LKQAHPAVLSDQV

-2294 NPHLLSSL
+2294 DPHLLSSL

-2322 DYAVINGKS
+2322 DYAAINGKL

-2378 SENGVLNNEA
+2378 SENGVLNNED

-2395 QGIKEVKFFNPG
+2395 QGVKEVKFFNPG

-2439 LHLNE
+2439 LHLNK
-2444 QSQNVEYNFED
+2444 QSQNVEHNFED

-2482 KMRDMSRLF
+2482 EMRDMSRLF

-2506 TSLGEKYTKLV
+2506 TLLGEKYTKLV

-2596 SNILHEGQTVSEAP
+2596 SNVLHEGQTVSEAP
-2610 SVEENQQIKETNSE
+2610 SVEENQQVKETNSE

-2643 GRSH
+2643 GRFH

>member
-1 MLIFSFPLNKKEL
+1 LLIFSFPLNKKEL

-23 HEATFPETVIPEEL
+23 HEATFSEAVIPEEL
-37 QSNILVDFNSIS
+37 QSTSLVDINSFS
-49 FPFPNH
+49 LPSPNH

-95 VDLSDFYEATSVEFT
+95 VDLSDFYEATSAEFT
-110 KLSSDKS
+110 KISSDKS

-171 DSTEGWSVGVANI
+171 EPTEGWSIGVANI

-211 NLHDIIDSTD
+211 NLYDIIDSTD

-246 KDWKVY
+246 NDWKVY
-252 IENANLIKSK
+252 VENANLIKSK
-262 DIPDMAYKKTNA
+262 DISDMAYKKTNA
-274 SSSASSSYSDAVI
+274 SSSVSSSYSDAVI

-327 QYNGINPFMLMYDT
+327 QYNGINPFMLMYNT
-341 IKHEYTTSMYLTAR
+341 IEHEYTTSMYLTAR

-373 SENLDKVMKINK
+373 LENLDKVMKINK

-460 PSLPDSEGMYINE
+460 PSLPDSDGMYFNE

-491 DNLSWYCPIEQT
+491 DNLSWYCPIDQT
-503 DNISSPHY
+503 ADISSPHY

-522 KNQYKTSNSKEGIFA
+522 KNQYKSSDSKEGVFA
-537 DGQAFYA
+537 DGQEFYA

-558 RLNRDMN
+558 RLNRDLS

-639 QRVDLNQTLLR
+639 QRIDLNQTLLR
-650 GSNLKGQDNELSN
+650 DSNLKGQDNELSN
-663 SSRPERTENEMSLN
+663 PSRPERTENDMSLN

-687 TDNRTKADTNHYDDK
+687 TGNRTKADTNHYDDK

-719 ETVVPDAITAPSYQR
+719 ETVVPDAITDPSYQQS
-734 TVYNFGDEVETKV
+734 VYDFGDEVEAKV
-747 DNVWQKWEDISSEYN
+747 DNVWQKWEDISNEYN
-762 LSAEDADRSVVDS
+762 LSVEDADRSVVDS

-795 TAKYAKTEQKSESTE
+795 TAKYVKTEQKSDSLSTE
-810 LIYSNGKQRWT
+810 ERRETNGK
-821 SFDSLLK
+821 
-828 AAKEHQITRSEFMAL
+828 
-843 STFNTVKGSH
+843 
-853 PHNLTQAAIE
+853 
-863 YLQQQRKGF
+863 Y
-872 TPEEPIVPGSPLYD
+872 
-886 AIKMLKE
+886 
-893 GKVFAEY
+893 
-900 RGNRE
+900 
-905 VDLISSIKDDEM
+905 
-917 LSAEEIEKLKAMA
+917 
-930 SDASDGKSKSSNI
+930 
-943 DNKPLIEKVPYGEF
+943 
-957 YLPDWSIPYF
+957 
-967 KDGKEEGLSAEQLK
+967 
-981 TIKDFEKDFPSKL
+981 
-994 SIEIT
+994 
-999 ESSIEGNHNT
+999 
-1009 ELGPATTVVK
+1009 
-1019 AKIYYFEQ
+1019 
-1027 HISDLFPTD
+1027 
-1036 ESTRDRLDKD
+1036 
-1046 LSEDNKNR
+1046 
-1054 KTLSDLQAQYSNI
+1054 KTLYDLQAQYSNI
-1067 NVQYPA
+1067 NALYPA
-1073 AVNDERTRQIAKRI
+1073 AVNDERTHQIAKRI

-1094 TAYNANVEAVYDHD
+1094 TAYNANVEAVYGES
-1108 FMFSEEAT
+1108 FMFSPEAQT
-1116 KVMIPQSIYSGQLK
+1116 MLIPQTIYSGRERSALDK
-1130 PLSVVQDQEA
+1130 TNASPID
-1140 NQEKK
+1140 
-1145 VSVPESLQVPVWEA
+1145 ESLST
-1159 YEKEKSQTGDFT
+1159 KS
-1171 YQDTAEEY
+1171 
-1179 GNMLLKGVENILP
+1179 
-1192 RIKGT
+1192 
-1197 LTINQWGS
+1197 
-1205 DVLSAEIENDPRIFE
+1205 E
-1220 TYIIPEPL
+1220 TF
-1228 KAWLE
+1228 
-1233 VSPKEESHS
+1233 VSPE
-1242 NMQGSSTVKNVD
+1242 G
-1254 IVAAYVFSTILLQK
+1254 
-1268 ENQEID
+1268 
-1274 LSFTIDG
+1274 
-1281 KQWDNYNEVMQGNSD
+1281 
-1296 HSISDEAFV
+1296 
-1305 AAWALQSSMGI
+1305 
-1316 SKHDLSKNAVAVLND
+1316 
-1331 PIATTEHYGTLTLNG
+1331 
-1346 SKGGIELL
+1346 
-1354 QSGKVS
+1354 
-1360 ADYSVKGQ
+1360 
-1368 QITVE
+1368 
-1373 ASPKSE
+1373 
-1379 EELHTEQE
+1379 
-1387 KKVSIPESL
+1387 
-1396 KGITKGDMPKADLQS
+1396 MPKVDLQS
-1411 QWGNIKK
+1411 QWENIKK
-1418 QINTIAK
+1418 QLNTVAK
-1425 EERQSVNYDLTKD
+1425 DERQSSNYDLTKD

-1449 FQVSRETFDKFSDSD
+1449 FQVSRETFDKFSDSN

-1514 GYEKMNL
+1514 GYEKMTL

-1534 SSVLSLANNQH
+1534 SSVLSLADNQH
-1545 RESNS
+1545 RQSTP

-1598 ESNVFYS
+1598 DSNVSYS

-1630 ESVSINKS
+1630 ESVSINNN
-1638 VNDIEEY
+1638 VNDSEEY
-1645 TMARRLPQQDSK
+1645 TMARKLPQQDSK
-1657 KNEEIFYSSVASIT
+1657 KNEEIFYSSVVSIK
-1671 SGEDFHLF
+1671 SGEDLQLF

-1695 AEYDSGDAISLDT
+1695 AEYDYGEDISLDA

-1735 VGGAYEIFRKS
+1735 AGGAYEIFRKS
-1746 PQSEILNSIERYGLS
+1746 PQSEILNSINRYGLP
-1761 DTASEDVKS
+1761 DTASEDVKR

-1794 LKFAAASRGM
+1794 LNFAAASRGM

-1812 LAAGTEERLPASSEL
+1812 LSEGTEEKLPDFSEQ
-1827 DKKRGLDDREKEIE
+1827 DKKRGLEDRDNEVEI
-1841 LKNEELSGE
+1841 KNEELSGGL
-1850 VSSKQE
+1850 SSKGN
-1856 LQDKNAEAR
+1856 LQDNNAENR
-1865 RKEESQREAEKKEK
+1865 RKEESRREAERKEK

-1890 SAKIITA
+1890 STKIITA
-1897 AFLRSSLLS
+1897 AFLRASLLS

-1918 WLNAGGKKSPT
+1918 WLNADAKTAPSFYKT
-1929 FHQASWD
+1929 NWEI
-1936 VSPYNQI
+1936 SPYNQL

-1965 DSLAVKKGS
+1965 DSIAIKKGS
-1974 ESLPYSWTD
+1974 QSLPYSWTD

-1988 SKGPEPKSITSN
+1988 SKGSDPKLITAN
-2000 QYENLS
+2000 QYENLPPS
-2006 PDEKEHFMKAP
+2006 EKELYRKEP
-2017 VKYDR
+2017 VKFDR
-2022 KIFNIDQ
+2022 KVFNIDQ
-2029 TVLKGANPE
+2029 SLLKE
-2038 QYNAVLKE
+2038 TDRKSYNALLGDNITHLNDKQILASSDGVSFI
-2046 HDTHYKEMQTI
+2046 HDDYAKFRN
-2057 ASTDSVDLVSD
+2057 S
-2068 RVSKIKKQHPNHLV
+2068 HPNHIAITQLMGNYAV
-2082 LFAHNGVYNAFGK
+2082 IGRDSKYIQKLNIDNVELSHIIRGK
-2095 DAKTIHQLAK
+2095 DRMPYADIKSK
-2105 DSVTLDSFNNSK
+2105 DLDAAIKAIVSSGKKVAIWNPSQSLNLPNAIQEIVSNAETTLDSFSK
-2117 SNRKTSIA
+2117 N
-2125 YLKPSDLDK
+2125 
-2134 VLKAVVSSGQRVAV
+2134 
-2148 ADNFEVLN
+2148 
-2156 APKEATKILS
+2156 
-2166 KAESVL
+2166 
-2172 DNYSKSTGINV
+2172 TGIKV
-2183 QKSLTQPTIYDK
+2183 QKSLTQPTSYDK

-2205 KPVNPGSELR
+2205 KSVNPGNELR
-2215 TAVENSNAIYFAIS
+2215 AAVENSNAIYFAIS

-2267 LKQAHPATLSDQV
+2267 LKQAHPAVLSDQV
-2280 SNESVESWVQDIKN
+2280 SHESVESWAQDIKN
-2294 NPHLLSSL
+2294 DPHLLSSL

-2322 DYAVINGKS
+2322 DYAAINGKS
-2331 SYNKAESFNLV
+2331 LHDKTKSFNYV
-2342 SELNEVVNTSTM
+2342 SELNEIAKTDPM
-2354 SAAVI
+2354 SAVI
-2359 RNNDGKS
+2359 IRDKNNAS
-2366 ASVILSKGIESI
+2366 TSVILSTGIETV
-2378 SENGVLNNEA
+2378 SENGVLNNNK
-2388 FRQALLK
+2388 FRQALLQ
-2395 QGIKEVKFFNPG
+2395 QGDKDIKFYQSG
-2407 GTLGLNKGDSYFED
+2407 GTLGLNKDDSFFKD
-2421 KSIQIVNFDGKE
+2421 KIMQIVSFNGKD
-2433 VVPQQE
+2433 VLPQQD
-2439 LHLNE
+2439 LHINDH
-2444 QSQNVEYNFED
+2444 SQNVSHSFED

-2465 WHLYIKEKDQ
+2465 WHLYIKEKGQ

-2482 KMRDMSRLF
+2482 DKRDLSRLF
-2491 EAFKSQDQQAIYDTK
+2491 EAFKSHDQQSIYDAK
-2506 TSLGEKYTKLV
+2506 TSLGEKYIHLA
-2517 QQRPELKVD
+2517 QSHPELKVD

-2531 VPAEDIT
+2531 VPSQDIA
-2538 RIERANIARDAQD
+2538 RIQRAGITRDAQD
-2551 KNKYLIFATIDGKGY
+2551 RNKYLIFATIDGKNY
-2566 HHEISREDFR
+2566 HQEISREDFR

-2581 DNMQSYKSALAAKVF
+2581 DNMQSYKNALAAKIF
-2596 SNILHEGQTVSEAP
+2596 SNVLHEGQSISDTP
-2610 SVEENQQIKETNSE
+2610 LKEEKEQIKLSTVE
-2624 KVDSPKQSTE
+2624 KIDTKQSFE
-2634 SEESLSPRV
+2634 NDEDVNSSKGMSRK
-2643 GRSH
+2643 

>member
-23 HEATFPETVIPEEL
+23 HKATFPETVIPEEL

-55 NVREKLKGSAI
+55 NVREKLKGSAV

-620 TVLSDVGKASDMII
+620 TVLSDVGKASDMIN

-663 SSRPERTENEMSLN
+663 SSRPERMENEMSLN

-687 TDNRTKADTNHYDDK
+687 TGNRTKADTNHYDDK

-734 TVYNFGDEVETKV
+734 TVYNFGDEVEAKV
-747 DNVWQKWEDISSEYN
+747 DNVWQKWEDISNEYN
-762 LSAEDADRSVVDS
+762 LSVEDADRSVVDS
-775 DAPSLKF
+775 DAPSLIF

-810 LIYSNGKQRWT
+810 LIYSNGKQQWT

-853 PHNLTQAAIE
+853 PHNLTQSAIE
-863 YLQQQRKGF
+863 YLQQQHKHF
-872 TPEEPIVPGSPLYD
+872 SPEAPIVPGSPLYD

-905 VDLISSIKDDEM
+905 VDLSSSIKDDEM

-930 SDASDGKSKSSNI
+930 SDASDGKSKSTNI

-1067 NVQYPA
+1067 NAQYPA

-1094 TAYNANVEAVYDHD
+1094 TAYNANVEAVYGES
-1108 FMFSEEAT
+1108 FMFSPESQT
-1116 KVMIPQSIYSGQLK
+1116 VLIPQTIYSGRERPVLDK
-1130 PLSVVQDQEA
+1130 TNATPID
-1140 NQEKK
+1140 
-1145 VSVPESLQVPVWEA
+1145 ESL
-1159 YEKEKSQTGDFT
+1159 
-1171 YQDTAEEY
+1171 
-1179 GNMLLKGVENILP
+1179 
-1192 RIKGT
+1192 
-1197 LTINQWGS
+1197 
-1205 DVLSAEIENDPRIFE
+1205 
-1220 TYIIPEPL
+1220 
-1228 KAWLE
+1228 
-1233 VSPKEESHS
+1233 
-1242 NMQGSSTVKNVD
+1242 ST
-1254 IVAAYVFSTILLQK
+1254 
-1268 ENQEID
+1268 
-1274 LSFTIDG
+1274 
-1281 KQWDNYNEVMQGNSD
+1281 
-1296 HSISDEAFV
+1296 
-1305 AAWALQSSMGI
+1305 
-1316 SKHDLSKNAVAVLND
+1316 
-1331 PIATTEHYGTLTLNG
+1331 
-1346 SKGGIELL
+1346 
-1354 QSGKVS
+1354 
-1360 ADYSVKGQ
+1360 
-1368 QITVE
+1368 
-1373 ASPKSE
+1373 KSE
-1379 EELHTEQE
+1379 T
-1387 KKVSIPESL
+1387 
-1396 KGITKGDMPKADLQS
+1396 GILSSEGMPKVDLQS

-1418 QINTIAK
+1418 QINSIVQK
-1425 EERQSVNYDLTKD
+1425 ERQGVNFDFTKD
-1438 TSLARDYIANN
+1438 ISLARDYIANN
-1449 FQVSRETFDKFSDSD
+1449 FQVSGEIFDSFSDSD

-1473 NYSSSLLTTFTE
+1473 NYSSSLLSSFTE
-1485 QQKVEKEISNFILLG
+1485 ERKVEREISDFILLG
-1500 GLLDPENAQKVLEK
+1500 GLLDPENSQKVLAK
-1514 GYEKMNL
+1514 GHEKMNL

-1534 SSVLSLANNQH
+1534 SSVLSLTDNQH

-1598 ESNVFYS
+1598 ESNVSYS

-1638 VNDIEEY
+1638 VNDSEEY

-1657 KNEEIFYSSVASIT
+1657 KNEEIFYSSVVSIK
-1671 SGEDFHLF
+1671 SGEDLQLF

-1686 HLNKMLKVA
+1686 HLNKLLKVA

-1735 VGGAYEIFRKS
+1735 AGGAYEIFRKS
-1746 PQSEILNSIERYGLS
+1746 PQSEILNSVERYGLPS
-1761 DTASEDVKS
+1761 TASEDVKS

-1812 LAAGTEERLPASSEL
+1812 LAAGTEERLPDSSEL

-1850 VSSKQE
+1850 VSSKLE
-1856 LQDKNAEAR
+1856 LQDKNVEAR

-1897 AFLRSSLLS
+1897 TFLRSSLLS

-2057 ASTDSVDLVSD
+2057 ASTDSVNLVSD
-2068 RVSKIKKQHPNHLV
+2068 RVSKIKKQHPDHLV

-2105 DSVTLDSFNNSK
+2105 DSVTLDSINNSK

-2183 QKSLTQPTIYDK
+2183 QKSLTQPTSYDK

-2267 LKQAHPATLSDQV
+2267 LKQAHPAVLSDQV

-2294 NPHLLSSL
+2294 DPHLLSSL

-2322 DYAVINGKS
+2322 DYASINGKS

-2395 QGIKEVKFFNPG
+2395 QGVKEVKFFNPG

-2439 LHLNE
+2439 LHLNK
-2444 QSQNVEYNFED
+2444 QSQNVEHNFED

-2482 KMRDMSRLF
+2482 EMRDMSRLF

-2596 SNILHEGQTVSEAP
+2596 SNVLHEGQTVSEAP
-2610 SVEENQQIKETNSE
+2610 SVEENQQVKETNSE

-2643 GRSH
+2643 GRFH